1 MAKHIPGA
9 FRRMLALVTSV
20 LLIAAQLVLPVAAL
34 AQDISMLPTVTL
46 QWTALADQSVQ
57 STTVTAALYGD
68 QVVYW
73 ATVPEEALQT
83 GVTIAAITGAE
94 DPSVVTYAPAVGT
107 SVTGNATAVDDIPAV
122 SIEVWRNGAF
132 EIAYPLYLSV
142 IPMPPYQPVGPTS
155 GTVHISYS
163 FAGDEVYGF
172 DDTVPAE
179 GRSFAPDAALVPAG
193 YELVSTGEVLVT
205 LNPDGTTSPN
215 PVVFEVQ
222 QSAPQVVNSTVTF
235 HHLDEVTGQQITGDT
250 WQELAPETYSA
261 ATYQQAVEGYTYSYA
276 TPDPFTVD
284 GTGTPVEVTL
294 YYTPSAPEPVNSVV
308 TIHHL
313 DKDTNQQITGDT
325 TEEAAAGMETYS
337 SIYQMQVE
345 GYTYSSANPES
356 FTPDGTGTPVEV
368 TLYYA
373 QNAPEPVNSTV
384 TVHHV
389 DAQTSQPIT
398 GDTTA
403 EADANME
410 TYSSIYQTQVEGY
423 TYSYADPE
431 SFTPDGMGT
440 PVEVTLYYTQNAP
453 EQVNSTVTIH
463 HRDAADTGVSL
474 ADDTTQSLP
483 AGPYDSAAYAIGIDG
498 YTFQSAD
505 PVSFNVDGAGT
516 PVEVTLYYA
525 QNAPEPVDSMVTFHH
540 KDAAT
545 DQELTST
552 QQELAPN
559 TYPSADYKTE
569 IEGYTYA
576 SAAQETFV
584 VDGSGAAVDVT
595 LYYNANAPTEP
606 VVLEEYTNQYG
617 ITTKGSLNLR
627 SSPTTEDKNNKV
639 VQGVNKDVIMPA
651 TQRVQGLDN
660 DGYSWYRVN
669 YNGTDCYVRDDCFRL
684 LTEEEMQQ
692 YLNVEV
698 PVKYVDQATG
708 EAFYTA
714 TAQCMK
720 GGSVTVEV
728 DLSQAQG
735 YTLVSEASVQVSADA
750 NGTLT
755 PAEAV
760 FTFAKEQ
767 QAVKGTVSATYVDE
781 DQKPVAEPQ
790 TFERDPGSYSV
801 NEFAINTPE
810 GYEPLQVNV
819 QKVVVHDDG
828 TVEPETVVFTYA
840 VKQTEPVNSVVTFH
854 HLCDGEAITGDT
866 QQELAPNTYNAADYQ
881 AAVEGYTYA
890 GASPETFT
898 VDGTGA
904 AIEVTLN
911 YTKAVQQ
918 LDSVVTFHHLCDGEA
933 ITGDTQ
939 QTLAPNT
946 YNAADY
952 QTAVEGYTYA
962 GASPET
968 FTVDGTGAA
977 IEVTLNYTK
986 VVQQLDS
993 VVTFHHL
1000 CDGAAI
1006 TGDTQQTLAPNTY
1019 GSASYQA
1026 AVEGY
1031 TYAGANPETFTV
1043 DGSGAA
1049 IEVTLNYT
1057 KNAPQVVNSI
1067 VTFHHVD
1074 ANGAPI
1080 AADTQQELAPNTYS
1094 ASGYQVAVPGYTYA
1108 SANPESFTVDGKGT
1122 PVEVTLTY
1130 TKDLVASNVTFHHVD
1145 ADGNPLMA
1153 DRTVEIAPSAESY
1166 RSESYASAAPEGY
1179 LYASANPETFTV
1191 DGSGT
1196 PITVVF
1202 TYAQKPAVTAP
1213 VTFEYVSESGRVVAS
1228 PMTVD
1233 LPVGPNDVMEYCKV
1247 VDGYTFKSTSSQTV
1261 EVSQDGKAT
1270 PDKVTFTYTETPTT
1284 AAVQV
1289 HYRNSIGDDLPGSPV
1304 IKQLGPGTYLIQPE
1318 DVPAGYIVS
1327 SSAQPQ
1333 TVTVSDNL
1341 VATPNSIS
1349 FTCYDQ
1355 NITGTLTINYYD
1367 SADLTKPIATE
1378 QRPLKPGIQMVA
1390 ADDSVVAKAG
1400 NYQRTEG
1407 YADQQVQ
1414 VNEDGTV
1421 VPATISFY
1429 YKSVQNTSY
1438 VGYAVTTRQT
1448 AMRSSAAA
1456 NGAVTQTLTVNTLL
1470 YINGQQ
1476 QVSGVTWDSSQTVL
1490 GGTSASGWVTDADV
1504 RHISASEAQALID
1517 QYNQQQQK
1525 PTQSPGYYITLYNSV
1540 PLRTYTNIYAEAR
1553 YLKKDTVVY
1562 VHSQEYDGSRN
1573 IWHLTTYDGVTG
1585 YVLNGQLRKLTDEEV
1600 KNYLASGNPST
1611 PENPGGNPY
1620 NPNGASSYGY
1630 ITANSVNFRTAPNG
1644 SRIKQL
1650 NKYAMAMILGTR
1662 QVDGVTWYNVN
1673 YNGQIGWIHGDYFHQ
1688 MTLTE
1693 FNSFLSSSQYQ
1704 QGLTNNA
1711 VATATPKPSTGGST
1725 SGNTSGN
1732 TGSAT
1737 QGSVSS
1743 VEDWNVGTW
1752 QNTGTNTQNT
1762 YAPFNPYATPVA
1774 TTTPKDQYMTKDATV
1789 KFYQSPD
1796 AASSS
1801 LTLPANATLNVVET
1815 VTQNNKTWYKVQYN
1829 GQTGYVEAEAALTEV
1844 TAGTSPTPTSTFV
1857 IGTMI
1862 PINYEDETVE
1872 TQTSGVPWG
1881 LIGGAVVVIGGAG
1894 GAYAYALNQNKKRKA
1909 AAARAAASRRAGTTA
1924 GTTAAGAA
1932 GATSPYARRAAAA
1945 PIAPGTKQNESANP
1959 QNKPA
1964 GSAAYSGVKNPYSSG
1979 SITGT
1984 QNPYSRPTTAAGS
1997 GSAATGAPHGGAS
2010 ATAQNPYARSTQPG
2024 GNASATGTAQNPYAR
2039 SAQPG
2044 GNASAAGTAQN
2055 PYARSAQPGGNAS
2068 AAGTAQNPYARSTQT
2083 GGSASAAGMTQNPY
2097 ATAASMA
2104 AKPAAPQGEDALK
2117 PHDSME
2123 AAKSPY
2129 ADGTLSEGFKAF
2141 DGTTNSASGTPAANG
2156 LHSAGSLETK
2166 GASATGSTAANP
2178 YARPLGAVP
2187 APQTPA
2193 QENHGPDA
2201 SARRRS
2207 TRMQRYHAA
2216 GGDDEGNNT

>member
-9 FRRMLALVTSV
+9 FRRVLALATSV

-46 QWTALADQSVQ
+46 QWTAPADGSAQ
-57 STTVTAALYGD
+57 STTVMASLYGE

-94 DPSVVTYAPAVGT
+94 DPSVVTYAPAAGT
-107 SVTGNATAVDDIPAV
+107 PVTGNSTAVDGIPAV
-122 SIEVWRNGAF
+122 NIEVWRNGAF

-142 IPMPPYQPVGPTS
+142 IPMPPYQPAGPTS

-163 FAGDEVYGF
+163 FAGAEVYGF
-172 DDTVPAE
+172 DETVPAE
-179 GRSFAPDAALVPAG
+179 GRSFAPDASLVPAG
-193 YELVSTGEVLVT
+193 YELVSTDEVLVT

-250 WQELAPETYSA
+250 WEDLAPETYSA
-261 ATYQQAVEGYTYSYA
+261 STYQQAVEGYTYSYA
-276 TPDPFTVD
+276 SPDPFTVD
-284 GTGTPVEVTL
+284 GMGTPVEVTL
-294 YYTPSAPEPVNSVV
+294 YYTPSAPQVVNSTV
-308 TIHHL
+308 TVHHV
-313 DKDTNQQITGDT
+313 DAQTSQPITGDT
-325 TEEAAAGMETYS
+325 TAEAEANMETYS
-337 SIYQMQVE
+337 SIYQTQVE
-345 GYTYSSANPES
+345 GYTYSYADPES
-356 FTPDGTGTPVEV
+356 FTPDGMGTPVEV
-368 TLYYA
+368 TLYYT

-403 EADANME
+403 EAEANME

-525 QNAPEPVDSMVTFHH
+525 QNAPEPVNSTVTFHH

-559 TYPSADYKTE
+559 TYASADYKTE

-576 SAAQETFV
+576 SAAQESFT
-584 VDGSGAAVDVT
+584 VDGTGAPVDVT
-595 LYYNANAPTEP
+595 LYYNQNAPTEP

-627 SSPTTEDKNNKV
+627 SSPTTKDNNKV
-639 VQGVNKDVIMPA
+639 VQGVNKDVVMPT
-651 TQRVQGLDN
+651 TQRVQSLDN

-708 EAFYTA
+708 EAFYTT

-728 DLSQAQG
+728 DLNQAQG

-755 PAEAV
+755 PAEVV

-767 QAVKGTVSATYVDE
+767 QAVKGTVSAIYVDE
-781 DQKPVAEPQ
+781 AQKPVAEPQ
-790 TFERDPGSYSV
+790 TFERDPGNYSV

-819 QKVVVHDDG
+819 QEVIVHDDG

-854 HLCDGEAITGDT
+854 HLCDGAAITGDT

-881 AAVEGYTYA
+881 A
-890 GASPETFT
+890 
-898 VDGTGA
+898 
-904 AIEVTLN
+904 
-911 YTKAVQQ
+911 
-918 LDSVVTFHHLCDGEA
+918 
-933 ITGDTQ
+933 
-939 QTLAPNT
+939 
-946 YNAADY
+946 
-952 QTAVEGYTYA
+952 AVEGYTYA

-1031 TYAGANPETFTV
+1031 TYAGASPETFTV
-1043 DGSGAA
+1043 DGSGAP
-1049 IEVTLNYT
+1049 IEVTLTYT

-1094 ASGYQVAVPGYTYA
+1094 ASGYQVAVPGYTYT

-1130 TKDLVASNVTFHHVD
+1130 TKDLVASKVTFHHVD

-1153 DRTVEIAPSAESY
+1153 DRTVEVAPSAEAY
-1166 RSESYASAAPEGY
+1166 RSESYAAAAPEGY

-1202 TYAQKPAVTAP
+1202 TYAKKPAVTAP
-1213 VTFEYVSESGRVVAS
+1213 VTFEYVSESGRVVDN

-1247 VDGYTFKSTSSQTV
+1247 VEGYTFKSVSSQTV
-1261 EVSQDGKAT
+1261 EVSADGVAT
-1270 PDKVTFTYTETPTT
+1270 PAKVTFTYTENPTT
-1284 AAVQV
+1284 ATVQV

-1304 IKQLGPGTYLIQPE
+1304 IKQLGPGTYTIQPE
-1318 DVPAGYIVS
+1318 NVPAGYIVS

-1333 TVTVSDNL
+1333 TVTVTNDL

-1349 FTCYDQ
+1349 FTCYDA

-1378 QRPLKPGIQMVA
+1378 QRPLKPGVQMVA
-1390 ADDSVVAKAG
+1390 ADDSVVAKVG

-1421 VPATISFY
+1421 VPSTISFY

-1438 VGYAVTTRQT
+1438 IGYAVTTRQT

-1456 NGAVTQTLTVNTLL
+1456 NGAVTQTLAVNTLL

-1476 QVSGVTWDSSQTVL
+1476 QVSGVTWDSVQTVL

-1585 YVLNGQLRKLTDEEV
+1585 YVLNGQLRKLTEKEV
-1600 KNYLASGNPST
+1600 ENYLASGNPAT

-1662 QVDGVTWYNVN
+1662 QVNGVTWYNVN

-1693 FNSFLSSSQYQ
+1693 CNSFLSSSQYQ
-1704 QGLTNNA
+1704 QGLANNA

-1732 TGSAT
+1732 KGSAT

-1752 QNTGTNTQNT
+1752 QNTGANTQNT

-1801 LTLPANATLNVVET
+1801 LTLPANATLNVLET

-1844 TAGTSPTPTSTFV
+1844 TASASPTPTSTFV

-1862 PINYEDETVE
+1862 PINYEDETIE

-1881 LIGGAVVVIGGAG
+1881 LIGGAVVIIGGAG

-1909 AAARAAASRRAGTTA
+1909 AAARAAASRRAATAA
-1924 GTTAAGAA
+1924 GTTAAGTA
-1932 GATSPYARRAAAA
+1932 GAASPYARRAAAA
-1945 PIAPGTKQNESANP
+1945 PIAPGTKQNDTNS
-1959 QNKPA
+1959 QNKPTGGA
-1964 GSAAYSGVKNPYSSG
+1964 PYGGVKNPYSSG

-1984 QNPYSRPTTAAGS
+1984 QNPYSRPTAGS
-1997 GSAATGAPHGGAS
+1997 GTSATTAGSQGLHGGA
-2010 ATAQNPYARSTQPG
+2010 P
-2024 GNASATGTAQNPYAR
+2024 TGTAQNPYAR
-2039 SAQPG
+2039 SAQAG
-2044 GNASAAGTAQN
+2044 TGTGAAAMTGTAQN
-2055 PYARSAQPGGNAS
+2055 PYARSAQAGTGTG
-2068 AAGTAQNPYARSTQT
+2068 AATMTGTAQNPYAATGTQ
-2083 GGSASAAGMTQNPY
+2083 SASATGKP
-2097 ATAASMA
+2097 ASAQTTGTGYGA
-2104 AKPAAPQGEDALK
+2104 AKPYAAG
-2117 PHDSME
+2117 
-2123 AAKSPY
+2123 AASRIPY
-2129 ADGTLSEGFKAF
+2129 ADGTMPTAGGVTGSTDAS
-2141 DGTTNSASGTPAANG
+2141 SASGASTASTGGSAMNPASGSPMSSG
-2156 LHSAGSLETK
+2156 LHSAGSLESRSTSSASGE
-2166 GASATGSTAANP
+2166 GAAQTANP
-2178 YARPLGAVP
+2178 YARPLGAAP
-2187 APQTPA
+2187 ASHSPT
-2193 QENHGPDA
+2193 QESQA
-2201 SARRRS
+2201 TESATRRRS

-2216 GGDDEGNNT
+2216 GGDDEGSDT

>member
-9 FRRMLALVTSV
+9 FRRVLALATSV

-46 QWTALADQSVQ
+46 QWTAPADGSVQ
-57 STTVTAALYGD
+57 STTVMASLYGE

-73 ATVPEEALQT
+73 ATVPEEALQN
-83 GVTIAAITGAE
+83 GVTIAGITGME
-94 DPSVVTYAPAVGT
+94 DPSMVTYAPAVGT
-107 SVTGNATAVDDIPAV
+107 PVTGNSTAVDGIPAV
-122 SIEVWRNGAF
+122 NIEVWRNGAF

-142 IPMPPYQPVGPTS
+142 IPMPPYQPAGPTS

-163 FAGDEVYGF
+163 FAGAEVYGF
-172 DDTVPAE
+172 DETVPAE
-179 GRSFAPDAALVPAG
+179 GRSFAPDASLVPAG
-193 YELVSTGEVLVT
+193 YELVSTGEVLVK

-250 WQELAPETYSA
+250 WEDLAPETYSA
-261 ATYQQAVEGYTYSYA
+261 STYQQAVEGYTYSYA
-276 TPDPFTVD
+276 SPDPFTVD
-284 GTGTPVEVTL
+284 GMGTPVEVTL
-294 YYTPSAPEPVNSVV
+294 YYTPSAPQVVNSTV
-308 TIHHL
+308 TAHHV
-313 DKDTNQQITGDT
+313 DAQTGQPITGDT
-325 TEEAAAGMETYS
+325 TAEADANMETYS
-337 SIYQMQVE
+337 SIYQTQVE
-345 GYTYSSANPES
+345 GYTYSYADPES
-356 FTPDGTGTPVEV
+356 FTPDGMGTPVEV
-368 TLYYA
+368 TLYYT

-453 EQVNSTVTIH
+453 EPVNST
-463 HRDAADTGVSL
+463 
-474 ADDTTQSLP
+474 
-483 AGPYDSAAYAIGIDG
+483 
-498 YTFQSAD
+498 
-505 PVSFNVDGAGT
+505 
-516 PVEVTLYYA
+516 
-525 QNAPEPVDSMVTFHH
+525 VTFHH

-559 TYPSADYKTE
+559 TYASADYKTE

-576 SAAQETFV
+576 SAAQESFT
-584 VDGSGAAVDVT
+584 VDGTGAPVDVT
-595 LYYNANAPTEP
+595 LYYNQNAPTEP

-627 SSPTTEDKNNKV
+627 SSPTTKDDGNKV
-639 VQGVNKDVIMPA
+639 VQGVNKDVVMPT
-651 TQRVQGLDN
+651 TQRVQSLDN

-708 EAFYTA
+708 EAFYTT

-728 DLSQAQG
+728 DLNQAQG
-735 YTLVSEASVQVSADA
+735 YTLVSEASVPVSADA

-755 PAEAV
+755 PAEVV

-767 QAVKGTVSATYVDE
+767 QAVKGTVSAIYVDE
-781 DQKPVAEPQ
+781 AQKPVAEPQ
-790 TFERDPGSYSV
+790 TFERDPGNYSV

-819 QKVVVHDDG
+819 QEVIVHDDG

-854 HLCDGEAITGDT
+854 HLCDGAAITGDT

-881 AAVEGYTYA
+881 A
-890 GASPETFT
+890 
-898 VDGTGA
+898 
-904 AIEVTLN
+904 
-911 YTKAVQQ
+911 
-918 LDSVVTFHHLCDGEA
+918 
-933 ITGDTQ
+933 
-939 QTLAPNT
+939 
-946 YNAADY
+946 
-952 QTAVEGYTYA
+952 AVEGYTYA

-1019 GSASYQA
+1019 NAADYQT

-1031 TYAGANPETFTV
+1031 TYAGASPESFTV

-1057 KNAPQVVNSI
+1057 KVVQQLDSVVTFHHLCDGEAITGDTQQTLAPNTYGSASYQAAVEGYTYAGASPETFTVDGSGAPIEVTLTYTKNAPQVVNSI
-1067 VTFHHVD
+1067 VTFHHMD
-1074 ANGAPI
+1074 ANGTPI

-1094 ASGYQVAVPGYTYA
+1094 ASGYQVAVPGYTYT

-1130 TKDLVASNVTFHHVD
+1130 TKDLVASKVTFHHVD

-1153 DRTVEIAPSAESY
+1153 DRTVEVAPSAEAY
-1166 RSESYASAAPEGY
+1166 RSESYAAAAPEGY

-1191 DGSGT
+1191 DGGGT
-1196 PITVVF
+1196 PITVVL

-1213 VTFEYVSESGRVVAS
+1213 VTFEYVSESGRVVDN

-1247 VDGYTFKSTSSQTV
+1247 VEGYTFKSVSSQTV
-1261 EVSQDGKAT
+1261 EVSADGVAT
-1270 PDKVTFTYTETPTT
+1270 PAKVTFTYTENPTT
-1284 AAVQV
+1284 ATVQV

-1304 IKQLGPGTYLIQPE
+1304 IKQLGPGTYTIQPE
-1318 DVPAGYIVS
+1318 NVPAGYIVS

-1333 TVTVSDNL
+1333 PVTVTNDL

-1349 FTCYDQ
+1349 FTCYDA

-1367 SADLTKPIATE
+1367 AADLSKPIATE
-1378 QRPLKPGIQMVA
+1378 QRPLKPGLQTVA

-1448 AMRSSAAA
+1448 AMRASAAA

-1585 YVLNGQLRKLTDEEV
+1585 YVLNGQLRKLTEKEV
-1600 KNYLASGNPST
+1600 ENYLASGNPAT

-1630 ITANSVNFRTAPNG
+1630 ITANSVNFRTSPNG

-1662 QVDGVTWYNVN
+1662 QVNGVTWYNVN

-1704 QGLTNNA
+1704 QGLANNA

-1732 TGSAT
+1732 KGSAT

-1752 QNTGTNTQNT
+1752 QNTGANTQNT

-1801 LTLPANATLNVVET
+1801 LTLPANATLNVLET

-1844 TAGTSPTPTSTFV
+1844 TASASPTPTSTFV

-1862 PINYEDETVE
+1862 PINYEDETIE

-1881 LIGGAVVVIGGAG
+1881 LIGGAVVIIGGAG

-1909 AAARAAASRRAGTTA
+1909 AAARAAASRRAATAA

-1932 GATSPYARRAAAA
+1932 GAASPYARRAAAA
-1945 PIAPGTKQNESANP
+1945 PIAPGTKQNDTNS
-1959 QNKPA
+1959 QNKPTGGA
-1964 GSAAYSGVKNPYSSG
+1964 PYGGVKNPYSSG

-1984 QNPYSRPTTAAGS
+1984 QNPYSRPTAGS
-1997 GSAATGAPHGGAS
+1997 GTSATTAGSQGLHGGA
-2010 ATAQNPYARSTQPG
+2010 P
-2024 GNASATGTAQNPYAR
+2024 TGTAQNPYAR
-2039 SAQPG
+2039 SAQAG
-2044 GNASAAGTAQN
+2044 TGTGAAAMTGTAQN
-2055 PYARSAQPGGNAS
+2055 PYAAT
-2068 AAGTAQNPYARSTQT
+2068 GTQ
-2083 GGSASAAGMTQNPY
+2083 SASASAKPASAQ
-2097 ATAASMA
+2097 ATGTGSGA
-2104 AKPAAPQGEDALK
+2104 AKPYAAG
-2117 PHDSME
+2117 
-2123 AAKSPY
+2123 AASRIPY
-2129 ADGTLSEGFKAF
+2129 ADGTMPTAGGFTGSTDAS
-2141 DGTTNSASGTPAANG
+2141 SASGASTASAGGSAMNPASGSPMSSG
-2156 LHSAGSLETK
+2156 LHSAGSLESRSTSSASGE
-2166 GASATGSTAANP
+2166 GAAQTANP
-2178 YARPLGAVP
+2178 YARPLGAAP
-2187 APQTPA
+2187 ASQSST
-2193 QENHGPDA
+2193 QESQGA
-2201 SARRRS
+2201 ESATRRRS

-2216 GGDDEGNNT
+2216 GGDDEGSDT

>member
-9 FRRMLALVTSV
+9 FRRVLALATSV

-46 QWTALADQSVQ
+46 QWTAPADGSVQ
-57 STTVTAALYGD
+57 STTVMASLYGE

-73 ATVPEEALQT
+73 ATVPEEALQN
-83 GVTIAAITGAE
+83 GVTIAGITGME
-94 DPSVVTYAPAVGT
+94 DPSMVTYAPAAGT
-107 SVTGNATAVDDIPAV
+107 PVNGNSTAVDGIPAV
-122 SIEVWRNGAF
+122 NIEVWRNGVF

-142 IPMPPYQPVGPTS
+142 IPMPPYQPAGPTS

-163 FAGDEVYGF
+163 FAGAEVYGF
-172 DDTVPAE
+172 DETVPAE
-179 GRSFAPDAALVPAG
+179 GRSFAPDASLVPAG

-250 WQELAPETYSA
+250 WEDLAPETYSA
-261 ATYQQAVEGYTYSYA
+261 STYQQAVEGYTYSYA
-276 TPDPFTVD
+276 SPDPFTVD
-284 GTGTPVEVTL
+284 GMGTPVEVTL
-294 YYTPSAPEPVNSVV
+294 YYTPSAP
-308 TIHHL
+308 
-313 DKDTNQQITGDT
+313 
-325 TEEAAAGMETYS
+325 
-337 SIYQMQVE
+337 QV
-345 GYTYSSANPES
+345 
-356 FTPDGTGTPVEV
+356 
-368 TLYYA
+368 
-373 QNAPEPVNSTV
+373 VNSTV
-384 TVHHV
+384 TAHHV
-389 DAQTSQPIT
+389 DAQTGQPIT

-525 QNAPEPVDSMVTFHH
+525 QNAPEPVNSTVTFHH

-576 SAAQETFV
+576 SAAQESFT
-584 VDGSGAAVDVT
+584 VDGSGTPVDVT
-595 LYYNANAPTEP
+595 LYYNQNAPTEP

-627 SSPTTEDKNNKV
+627 SSPTTGVNNQV
-639 VQGVNKDVIMPA
+639 VQGVKKDVIMP
-651 TQRVQGLDN
+651 TTRRVQGFDN

-708 EAFYTA
+708 EAFYTT
-714 TAQCMK
+714 TAQCAK

-728 DLSQAQG
+728 DLNQAQG

-755 PAEAV
+755 PAEVV

-767 QAVKGTVSATYVDE
+767 QAVKGTVSAIYVDE
-781 DQKPVAEPQ
+781 AQKPVAEPQ
-790 TFERDPGSYSV
+790 TFERDPGNYSV

-819 QKVVVHDDG
+819 QEVIVHDDG

-890 GASPETFT
+890 GASPESFT
-898 VDGTGA
+898 VDGSGA

-911 YTKAVQQ
+911 YTKVVQQ
-918 LDSVVTFHHLCDGEA
+918 LDSVVTFHHLCDGAA

-968 FTVDGTGAA
+968 FTVDGSGAA
-977 IEVTLNYTK
+977 IELTLNYTK

-1031 TYAGANPETFTV
+1031 TYAGANPEIFTV
-1043 DGSGAA
+1043 DGSGAP

-1074 ANGAPI
+1074 ANGTPI

-1130 TKDLVASNVTFHHVD
+1130 TKDLVASKVTFHHVD

-1153 DRTVEIAPSAESY
+1153 DRTVEIAPSAEAY
-1166 RSESYASAAPEGY
+1166 RSESYAAAAPEGY

-1191 DGSGT
+1191 DGGGT

-1213 VTFEYVSESGRVVAS
+1213 VTFEYVSESGRVVDN

-1247 VDGYTFKSTSSQTV
+1247 VEGYTFKSVSSQTV
-1261 EVSQDGKAT
+1261 EVSADGVAT
-1270 PDKVTFTYTETPTT
+1270 PAKVTFTYTENPTT
-1284 AAVQV
+1284 ATVQV

-1333 TVTVSDNL
+1333 TVTVTDDL

-1349 FTCYDQ
+1349 FTCYDA

-1367 SADLTKPIATE
+1367 AADLSKPIATE
-1378 QRPLKPGIQMVA
+1378 QRPLKPGLQTVA

-1414 VNEDGTV
+1414 VNENGTV

-1585 YVLNGQLRKLTDEEV
+1585 YVLNGQLRKLTEKEV
-1600 KNYLASGNPST
+1600 ENYLASGNPST

-1630 ITANSVNFRTAPNG
+1630 ITANSVNFRTSPNG

-1650 NKYAMAMILGTR
+1650 NKYAMAMILGTQ
-1662 QVDGVTWYNVN
+1662 QVNGVTWYNVN

-1704 QGLTNNA
+1704 QGLANNA

-1732 TGSAT
+1732 KGSAT

-1752 QNTGTNTQNT
+1752 QNTGANTQNT

-1774 TTTPKDQYMTKDATV
+1774 TTTPRDQYMTKDATV

-1801 LTLPANATLNVVET
+1801 LTLPANATLNVLET

-1844 TAGTSPTPTSTFV
+1844 TASASPTPTSTFV

-1862 PINYEDETVE
+1862 PINYEDETIE

-1894 GAYAYALNQNKKRKA
+1894 GAYAYALNQNQKRKA
-1909 AAARAAASRRAGTTA
+1909 AAARAAASRRAATAA

-1932 GATSPYARRAAAA
+1932 GAASPYARRAAAA
-1945 PIAPGTKQNESANP
+1945 PIAPGTKQNDTNS

-1964 GSAAYSGVKNPYSSG
+1964 GSTPYSGVKNPYSSG

-1984 QNPYSRPTTAAGS
+1984 QNPYSRPTAGPGTSATTAGS
-1997 GSAATGAPHGGAS
+1997 QGLHGSTP
-2010 ATAQNPYARSTQPG
+2010 
-2024 GNASATGTAQNPYAR
+2024 TGTAQNPYAR
-2039 SAQPG
+2039 SAQAG
-2044 GNASAAGTAQN
+2044 TGTGAAAMTGTAQN
-2055 PYARSAQPGGNAS
+2055 PYARSAQAGTGTG
-2068 AAGTAQNPYARSTQT
+2068 AAAVTGTAQNPYAATGTQ
-2083 GGSASAAGMTQNPY
+2083 SASASAKP
-2097 ATAASMA
+2097 ASAQTTGTGSGA
-2104 AKPAAPQGEDALK
+2104 AKPYAAG
-2117 PHDSME
+2117 
-2123 AAKSPY
+2123 AASRIPY
-2129 ADGTLSEGFKAF
+2129 ADGTMPTAGGFTGSTDAS
-2141 DGTTNSASGTPAANG
+2141 SASGASTASAGGSAMNPASGSPMSSG
-2156 LHSAGSLETK
+2156 LHSAGSLESRSTSSTSGE
-2166 GASATGSTAANP
+2166 GAAQTANP
-2178 YARPLGAVP
+2178 YARPLGAAP
-2187 APQTPA
+2187 ASQSST
-2193 QENHGPDA
+2193 QESQGA
-2201 SARRRS
+2201 ESATRRRS

-2216 GGDDEGNNT
+2216 GGDDEGGDT

>member
-9 FRRMLALVTSV
+9 FRRVLALATSV

-46 QWTALADQSVQ
+46 QWIAPADGSVQ
-57 STTVTAALYGD
+57 STTVMASLYGE

-94 DPSVVTYAPAVGT
+94 DPSMVTYAPAAGT
-107 SVTGNATAVDDIPAV
+107 PVNGNSTAVDGIPAV
-122 SIEVWRNGAF
+122 NIEVWRNGAF

-142 IPMPPYQPVGPTS
+142 IPMPPYQPAGPTS

-163 FAGDEVYGF
+163 FAGAEVYGF
-172 DDTVPAE
+172 DETVPAE
-179 GRSFAPDAALVPAG
+179 GRSFAPDASLVPAG
-193 YELVSTGEVLVT
+193 YELVSTDEVLVT

-250 WQELAPETYSA
+250 WEDLAPETYSA
-261 ATYQQAVEGYTYSYA
+261 STYQQAVEGYTYSYGS
-276 TPDPFTVD
+276 PDPFTVD
-284 GTGTPVEVTL
+284 GMGTPVEVTL
-294 YYTPSAPEPVNSVV
+294 YYT
-308 TIHHL
+308 
-313 DKDTNQQITGDT
+313 
-325 TEEAAAGMETYS
+325 
-337 SIYQMQVE
+337 
-345 GYTYSSANPES
+345 
-356 FTPDGTGTPVEV
+356 
-368 TLYYA
+368 

-410 TYSSIYQTQVEGY
+410 TYSSVYQTQVEGY

-525 QNAPEPVDSMVTFHH
+525 QNAPEPANSTVTFHH

-559 TYPSADYKTE
+559 TYASADYKTE

-576 SAAQETFV
+576 SAAQESFT
-584 VDGSGAAVDVT
+584 VDGTGAPVDVT
-595 LYYNANAPTEP
+595 LYYNQNAPTEP

-627 SSPTTEDKNNKV
+627 SSPTTKDDGNKV
-639 VQGVNKDVIMPA
+639 VQGVNKDVVMPT
-651 TQRVQGLDN
+651 TQRVQSLDN

-698 PVKYVDQATG
+698 PVKYVDQASG

-714 TAQCMK
+714 TAQCAK

-728 DLSQAQG
+728 DLNQAQG

-755 PAEAV
+755 PAEV
-760 FTFAKEQ
+760 EFTFAKEQ
-767 QAVKGTVSATYVDE
+767 QAVKGTVSAIYVDE
-781 DQKPVAEPQ
+781 AQKPVAEPQ
-790 TFERDPGSYSV
+790 TFERDPGNYSV

-819 QKVVVHDDG
+819 QEVIVHDDG

-854 HLCDGEAITGDT
+854 HLCDG
-866 QQELAPNTYNAADYQ
+866 
-881 AAVEGYTYA
+881 AAV
-890 GASPETFT
+890 
-898 VDGTGA
+898 
-904 AIEVTLN
+904 
-911 YTKAVQQ
+911 
-918 LDSVVTFHHLCDGEA
+918 
-933 ITGDTQ
+933 TGDTQ

-1019 GSASYQA
+1019 NAADYQTAVEGYTYAGASPESFTVDGSGAAIEVTLNYTKVVQQLDSVVTFHHLCDGAAITGDTQQTLAPNTYGSASYQA
-1026 AVEGY
+1026 TVEGY

-1043 DGSGAA
+1043 DGSGAP

-1074 ANGAPI
+1074 TNGTPI

-1153 DRTVEIAPSAESY
+1153 DRTVEIAPSAEAY
-1166 RSESYASAAPEGY
+1166 RSESYAAAAPEGY

-1191 DGSGT
+1191 DGGGT

-1213 VTFEYVSESGRVVAS
+1213 VTFEYVSESGRVVDN

-1233 LPVGPNDVMEYCKV
+1233 LPVGTTDVMEYRKV
-1247 VDGYTFKSTSSQTV
+1247 VEGYTFKSASSQTV
-1261 EVSQDGKAT
+1261 EVSADGVAT
-1270 PDKVTFTYTETPTT
+1270 PAKVTFTYTENPTT
-1284 AAVQV
+1284 ATVQV
-1289 HYRNSIGDDLPGSPV
+1289 HYRNRIGDDLPGSPV
-1304 IKQLGPGTYLIQPE
+1304 IKQLGPGTYTIQPE

-1333 TVTVSDNL
+1333 TVTVTNDL

-1349 FTCYDQ
+1349 FTCYDA

-1367 SADLTKPIATE
+1367 AADLSKPIATE
-1378 QRPLKPGIQMVA
+1378 QRPLKPGLQTVA

-1448 AMRSSAAA
+1448 AMRASAAA

-1585 YVLNGQLRKLTDEEV
+1585 YVLNGQLRKLTEKEV
-1600 KNYLASGNPST
+1600 ENYLASGNPAT

-1630 ITANSVNFRTAPNG
+1630 ITANSVNFRTSPNG

-1662 QVDGVTWYNVN
+1662 QVNGVTWYNVN

-1704 QGLTNNA
+1704 QGLANNA

-1732 TGSAT
+1732 KGSAT

-1752 QNTGTNTQNT
+1752 QNTGANTQNT

-1801 LTLPANATLNVVET
+1801 LTLPANATLNVLET

-1844 TAGTSPTPTSTFV
+1844 TASASPTPTSTFV

-1881 LIGGAVVVIGGAG
+1881 LIGGAVVIIGGAG

-1909 AAARAAASRRAGTTA
+1909 AAARAAASRRAATAA

-1932 GATSPYARRAAAA
+1932 GAASPYARRAAAA
-1945 PIAPGTKQNESANP
+1945 PIAPGTKQNDTNS
-1959 QNKPA
+1959 QNKPTGGA
-1964 GSAAYSGVKNPYSSG
+1964 PYGGVKNPYSSG

-1984 QNPYSRPTTAAGS
+1984 QNPYSRPTAGS
-1997 GSAATGAPHGGAS
+1997 GTSATTAGSQGLHGGA
-2010 ATAQNPYARSTQPG
+2010 P
-2024 GNASATGTAQNPYAR
+2024 TGTAQNPYAR
-2039 SAQPG
+2039 SAQAG
-2044 GNASAAGTAQN
+2044 TGTGAAAMTGTAQN
-2055 PYARSAQPGGNAS
+2055 PYARGAQAGTGTG
-2068 AAGTAQNPYARSTQT
+2068 AAAMTGTAQNPYAATGTQ
-2083 GGSASAAGMTQNPY
+2083 SASASAKP
-2097 ATAASMA
+2097 ASAQTTGTGSGA
-2104 AKPAAPQGEDALK
+2104 AKPYAAG
-2117 PHDSME
+2117 
-2123 AAKSPY
+2123 AASRIPY
-2129 ADGTLSEGFKAF
+2129 ADGTMPTAGGFTGSTDAS
-2141 DGTTNSASGTPAANG
+2141 SASGASTASAGGSAMNPVSGSPMSSG
-2156 LHSAGSLETK
+2156 LHSAGSLESRSTSSTSGE
-2166 GASATGSTAANP
+2166 GAAQTANP
-2178 YARPLGAVP
+2178 YARPLGTVP
-2187 APQTPA
+2187 ASQSST
-2193 QENHGPDA
+2193 QESQGA
-2201 SARRRS
+2201 ESATRRRS

-2216 GGDDEGNNT
+2216 GGDDEGSDT

>member
-1 MAKHIPGA
+1 M
-9 FRRMLALVTSV
+9 
-20 LLIAAQLVLPVAAL
+20 
-34 AQDISMLPTVTL
+34 
-46 QWTALADQSVQ
+46 
-57 STTVTAALYGD
+57 
-68 QVVYW
+68 
-73 ATVPEEALQT
+73 
-83 GVTIAAITGAE
+83 
-94 DPSVVTYAPAVGT
+94 
-107 SVTGNATAVDDIPAV
+107 
-122 SIEVWRNGAF
+122 
-132 EIAYPLYLSV
+132 
-142 IPMPPYQPVGPTS
+142 
-155 GTVHISYS
+155 
-163 FAGDEVYGF
+163 
-172 DDTVPAE
+172 
-179 GRSFAPDAALVPAG
+179 
-193 YELVSTGEVLVT
+193 
-205 LNPDGTTSPN
+205 
-215 PVVFEVQ
+215 
-222 QSAPQVVNSTVTF
+222 
-235 HHLDEVTGQQITGDT
+235 
-250 WQELAPETYSA
+250 
-261 ATYQQAVEGYTYSYA
+261 
-276 TPDPFTVD
+276 
-284 GTGTPVEVTL
+284 
-294 YYTPSAPEPVNSVV
+294 
-308 TIHHL
+308 
-313 DKDTNQQITGDT
+313 
-325 TEEAAAGMETYS
+325 
-337 SIYQMQVE
+337 
-345 GYTYSSANPES
+345 
-356 FTPDGTGTPVEV
+356 
-368 TLYYA
+368 
-373 QNAPEPVNSTV
+373 
-384 TVHHV
+384 
-389 DAQTSQPIT
+389 
-398 GDTTA
+398 
-403 EADANME
+403 
-410 TYSSIYQTQVEGY
+410 
-423 TYSYADPE
+423 
-431 SFTPDGMGT
+431 
-440 PVEVTLYYTQNAP
+440 
-453 EQVNSTVTIH
+453 TIH

-525 QNAPEPVDSMVTFHH
+525 QNAPEPVNSTVTFHH

-559 TYPSADYKTE
+559 TYASADYKTE

-576 SAAQETFV
+576 SAAQESFT
-584 VDGSGAAVDVT
+584 VDGTGAPVDVT
-595 LYYNANAPTEP
+595 LYYNQNAPTEP

-627 SSPTTEDKNNKV
+627 SSPTTKDNKV
-639 VQGVNKDVIMPA
+639 VQGVNKDVVMPT
-651 TQRVQGLDN
+651 TQRVQSLEN

-698 PVKYVDQATG
+698 PVKYVDRATG
-708 EAFYTA
+708 EAFYTT

-728 DLSQAQG
+728 DLNQAQG

-755 PAEAV
+755 PAEVV

-767 QAVKGTVSATYVDE
+767 QPVKGTVSAIYVDE
-781 DQKPVAEPQ
+781 AQKPVAEPQ

-819 QKVVVHDDG
+819 QEVIVHDDG

-854 HLCDGEAITGDT
+854 HLCDGAAITGDT

-890 GASPETFT
+890 GASPESFT
-898 VDGTGA
+898 VDGSGA

-911 YTKAVQQ
+911 YTKVVQQ
-918 LDSVVTFHHLCDGEA
+918 LDSVVTFHHLCDGAA

-968 FTVDGTGAA
+968 FTVDGSGAA

-1043 DGSGAA
+1043 DGSGAP

-1067 VTFHHVD
+1067 VTFHHMD
-1074 ANGAPI
+1074 ANGTPI

-1108 SANPESFTVDGKGT
+1108 GANPESFTVDGKGT

-1130 TKDLVASNVTFHHVD
+1130 TKDLVASKVTFHHVD

-1153 DRTVEIAPSAESY
+1153 DRTVEVAPSAEAY

-1196 PITVVF
+1196 PITVVL

-1213 VTFEYVSESGRVVAS
+1213 VTFEYVSESGRVVDN

-1247 VDGYTFKSTSSQTV
+1247 VEGYTFKSASSQTV
-1261 EVSQDGKAT
+1261 EVSADGVAT
-1270 PDKVTFTYTETPTT
+1270 PAKVTFTYTENPTT
-1284 AAVQV
+1284 ATVQV

-1333 TVTVSDNL
+1333 TVTVTNDL

-1349 FTCYDQ
+1349 FTCYDA

-1367 SADLTKPIATE
+1367 AADLSKPIATE
-1378 QRPLKPGIQMVA
+1378 QRPLKPGLQTVA

-1585 YVLNGQLRKLTDEEV
+1585 YVLNGQLRKLTEKEV
-1600 KNYLASGNPST
+1600 ENYLASGNPAT

-1630 ITANSVNFRTAPNG
+1630 ITANSVNFRTSPNG

-1662 QVDGVTWYNVN
+1662 QVNGVTWYNVN

-1704 QGLTNNA
+1704 QGLANNA

-1732 TGSAT
+1732 KGSAT

-1752 QNTGTNTQNT
+1752 QNTGANTQNT

-1774 TTTPKDQYMTKDATV
+1774 TTTPRDQYMTKDATV

-1801 LTLPANATLNVVET
+1801 LTLPANATLNVLET

-1844 TAGTSPTPTSTFV
+1844 TASASPTPTSTFV

-1862 PINYEDETVE
+1862 PINYEDETIE

-1881 LIGGAVVVIGGAG
+1881 LIGGAVVIIGGAG

-1909 AAARAAASRRAGTTA
+1909 AAARAAASRRAATAA

-1932 GATSPYARRAAAA
+1932 GAASPYARRAAAA
-1945 PIAPGTKQNESANP
+1945 PIAPGTKQKDSANP
-1959 QNKPA
+1959 QNKPTGGA
-1964 GSAAYSGVKNPYSSG
+1964 PYGGVKNPYSSG

-1984 QNPYSRPTTAAGS
+1984 QNPYSRPTAGS
-1997 GSAATGAPHGGAS
+1997 GTSATTAGSQGLHGGA
-2010 ATAQNPYARSTQPG
+2010 P
-2024 GNASATGTAQNPYAR
+2024 TGTAQNPYAR
-2039 SAQPG
+2039 SAQAG
-2044 GNASAAGTAQN
+2044 TGTGAAAVTGTAQN
-2055 PYARSAQPGGNAS
+2055 PYARSAQAGTGTG
-2068 AAGTAQNPYARSTQT
+2068 AAAMTGTAQNPYAATGTQ
-2083 GGSASAAGMTQNPY
+2083 SASASAKP
-2097 ATAASMA
+2097 ASAQTTGTGSGA
-2104 AKPAAPQGEDALK
+2104 AKPYAAG
-2117 PHDSME
+2117 
-2123 AAKSPY
+2123 AASRIPY
-2129 ADGTLSEGFKAF
+2129 ADGTMPTAGGFTGSTDAS
-2141 DGTTNSASGTPAANG
+2141 SASGASTASAGGSAMNPASGSPMSSG
-2156 LHSAGSLETK
+2156 LHSAGSLESRSTSSTSGE
-2166 GASATGSTAANP
+2166 GAAQTANP
-2178 YARPLGAVP
+2178 YARPLGAAP
-2187 APQTPA
+2187 ASHSPT
-2193 QENHGPDA
+2193 QESQA
-2201 SARRRS
+2201 TESATRRRS

-2216 GGDDEGNNT
+2216 GGDDEGSDT

>member
-9 FRRMLALVTSV
+9 FRRVLALATSV

-46 QWTALADQSVQ
+46 QWTAPADGSVQ
-57 STTVTAALYGD
+57 STTVMASLYGE

-94 DPSVVTYAPAVGT
+94 DPSMVTYAPAAGT
-107 SVTGNATAVDDIPAV
+107 PVNGNSTAVDGIPAV
-122 SIEVWRNGAF
+122 NIEVWRNGVF

-142 IPMPPYQPVGPTS
+142 IPMPPYQPAGPTS

-163 FAGDEVYGF
+163 FAGAEVYGF
-172 DDTVPAE
+172 DETVPAE
-179 GRSFAPDAALVPAG
+179 GRSFAPDASLVPAG

-250 WQELAPETYSA
+250 WEDLAPETYSA
-261 ATYQQAVEGYTYSYA
+261 STYQQAVEGYTYSYA
-276 TPDPFTVD
+276 SPDPFTVD
-284 GTGTPVEVTL
+284 GMGTPVEVTL
-294 YYTPSAPEPVNSVV
+294 YYTPSAPQVVNSTV
-308 TIHHL
+308 TAHHV
-313 DKDTNQQITGDT
+313 DAQTGQPITGDT
-325 TEEAAAGMETYS
+325 TADAEANKETYS
-337 SIYQMQVE
+337 SIYQTQVE
-345 GYTYSSANPES
+345 GYTYSYADPES
-356 FTPDGTGTPVEV
+356 FTPDGMGTPVEV
-368 TLYYA
+368 TLYYT
-373 QNAPEPVNSTV
+373 QNAPEQVNSTV

-403 EADANME
+403 EADANKE

-525 QNAPEPVDSMVTFHH
+525 QNAPEPVNSTVTFHH

-559 TYPSADYKTE
+559 TYASADYKTE

-576 SAAQETFV
+576 SAAQESFT
-584 VDGSGAAVDVT
+584 VDGTGAPVDVT
-595 LYYNANAPTEP
+595 LYYNQNAPTEP

-627 SSPTTEDKNNKV
+627 SSPTIEDKNNRV
-639 VQGVNKDVIMPA
+639 VQGVNKDVIMPT
-651 TQRVQGLDN
+651 TQRVQSFDKEGE
-660 DGYSWYRVN
+660 SWYRVN

-708 EAFYTA
+708 EAFYTT
-714 TAQCMK
+714 TAQCAK

-728 DLSQAQG
+728 DLNQAQG

-755 PAEAV
+755 PAEVV

-767 QAVKGTVSATYVDE
+767 QPVKGTVSAIYVDE
-781 DQKPVAEPQ
+781 AQKPVAEPQ
-790 TFERDPGSYSV
+790 TFERDPGSYPVS
-801 NEFAINTPE
+801 EFAINTPE
-810 GYEPLQVNV
+810 GYEPLEVNV
-819 QKVVVHDDG
+819 QEVVVHDDG
-828 TVEPETVVFTYA
+828 TVEPETVVFTYTA
-840 VKQTEPVNSVVTFH
+840 KQPEPVNSVVTFH
-854 HLCDGEAITGDT
+854 HMCDGAAITGDT

-890 GASPETFT
+890 GASPESFT
-898 VDGTGA
+898 VDG
-904 AIEVTLN
+904 
-911 YTKAVQQ
+911 
-918 LDSVVTFHHLCDGEA
+918 S
-933 ITGDTQ
+933 
-939 QTLAPNT
+939 
-946 YNAADY
+946 
-952 QTAVEGYTYA
+952 
-962 GASPET
+962 
-968 FTVDGTGAA
+968 GAA

-993 VVTFHHL
+993 VVTFHHVCDGVAITGDTQQTL
-1000 CDGAAI
+1000 APNTYNAADYQAAVEGYTYAGASPESFTVDGSGAAIEVTLNYTKVVQQLDSVVTFHHVCDGAAI
-1006 TGDTQQTLAPNTY
+1006 TEDTQQTLAPNTY

-1026 AVEGY
+1026 TVEGY

-1074 ANGAPI
+1074 TNGAPI

-1094 ASGYQVAVPGYTYA
+1094 ASGYQVAVQGYTYT
-1108 SANPESFTVDGKGT
+1108 SANPESFQVDGKGT
-1122 PVEVTLTY
+1122 AVEVTLTY
-1130 TKDLVASNVTFHHVD
+1130 TKDLVASQVTFHHVD

-1153 DRTVEIAPSAESY
+1153 DRTVEIAPSAEAY

-1213 VTFEYVSESGRVVAS
+1213 VTFEYVSESGRVVES
-1228 PMTVD
+1228 PMTVP

-1304 IKQLGPGTYLIQPE
+1304 IKQLGPGTYTIQPE
-1318 DVPAGYIVS
+1318 DVPAGYVVS

-1367 SADLTKPIATE
+1367 AADLSKPIATE
-1378 QRPLKPGIQMVA
+1378 QRPLKPGLQTVA

-1414 VNEDGTV
+1414 VNENGTV

-1429 YKSVQNTSY
+1429 YKSVQDTSY
-1438 VGYAVTTRQT
+1438 IGYAVTTRQT

-1456 NGAVTQTLTVNTLL
+1456 NGAVTQTLAVNTLL

-1476 QVSGVTWDSSQTVL
+1476 QVGSVVWDSSQTVL

-1517 QYNQQQQK
+1517 QYNQQQQQ

-1585 YVLNGQLRKLTDEEV
+1585 YVLNGQLRKLTDEEE
-1600 KNYLASGNPST
+1600 KNYLVSGNPST

-1704 QGLTNNA
+1704 QGLANNA

-1732 TGSAT
+1732 KGSAT

-1752 QNTGTNTQNT
+1752 QNTGANTQNT

-1801 LTLPANATLNVVET
+1801 LTLPANATLNVLET

-1844 TAGTSPTPTSTFV
+1844 TASASPTPTSTFV

-1862 PINYEDETVE
+1862 PINYEDETIE

-1881 LIGGAVVVIGGAG
+1881 LIGGAVVIIGGAG

-1909 AAARAAASRRAGTTA
+1909 AAARAAASRRAATAA

-1932 GATSPYARRAAAA
+1932 GAASPYARRAAAA
-1945 PIAPGTKQNESANP
+1945 PIAPGTKQNDTNS
-1959 QNKPA
+1959 QNKPTGGA
-1964 GSAAYSGVKNPYSSG
+1964 PYGGVKNPYSSG

-1984 QNPYSRPTTAAGS
+1984 QNPYSRPTAGS
-1997 GSAATGAPHGGAS
+1997 GTSATTAGSQGLHGGA
-2010 ATAQNPYARSTQPG
+2010 P
-2024 GNASATGTAQNPYAR
+2024 TGTAQNPYAR
-2039 SAQPG
+2039 SAQAG
-2044 GNASAAGTAQN
+2044 TGTGAAAVTGTAQN
-2055 PYARSAQPGGNAS
+2055 PYAAT
-2068 AAGTAQNPYARSTQT
+2068 GTQ
-2083 GGSASAAGMTQNPY
+2083 SASATGKP
-2097 ATAASMA
+2097 ASAQTTGTGSGA
-2104 AKPAAPQGEDALK
+2104 AKPYAAG
-2117 PHDSME
+2117 
-2123 AAKSPY
+2123 AASRIPY
-2129 ADGTLSEGFKAF
+2129 ADGTMPTAGGFTGSTDAS
-2141 DGTTNSASGTPAANG
+2141 SASGASTASAGGSAMNPASGSPMSSG
-2156 LHSAGSLETK
+2156 LHSAGSLESRSTSSASGE
-2166 GASATGSTAANP
+2166 GAAQTANP
-2178 YARPLGAVP
+2178 YARPLGAAP
-2187 APQTPA
+2187 ASHSPT
-2193 QENHGPDA
+2193 QESQA
-2201 SARRRS
+2201 TESATRRRS

-2216 GGDDEGNNT
+2216 GGDDEGSDT

>member
-9 FRRMLALVTSV
+9 FRRVLALATSV

-46 QWTALADQSVQ
+46 QWIAPADGSAQ
-57 STTVTAALYGD
+57 STTVMASLYGE

-83 GVTIAAITGAE
+83 GVTIAGITGME

-107 SVTGNATAVDDIPAV
+107 PVTGNSTAVDGIPAV
-122 SIEVWRNGAF
+122 NIEVWRNGAF

-142 IPMPPYQPVGPTS
+142 IPMPPYQPAGPTS
-155 GTVHISYS
+155 GTVHVSYS
-163 FAGDEVYGF
+163 FAGAEVYGF
-172 DDTVPAE
+172 DETVPAE
-179 GRSFAPDAALVPAG
+179 GRSFAPDASLVPAG

-222 QSAPQVVNSTVTF
+222 QSEPQVVNSTVTF

-250 WQELAPETYSA
+250 WEDLAPETYSA
-261 ATYQQAVEGYTYSYA
+261 STYQQAVEGYTYSYA
-276 TPDPFTVD
+276 SPDPFTVD
-284 GTGTPVEVTL
+284 GMGTPVEVTL
-294 YYTPSAPEPVNSVV
+294 YYTPSAP
-308 TIHHL
+308 
-313 DKDTNQQITGDT
+313 
-325 TEEAAAGMETYS
+325 
-337 SIYQMQVE
+337 QV
-345 GYTYSSANPES
+345 
-356 FTPDGTGTPVEV
+356 
-368 TLYYA
+368 
-373 QNAPEPVNSTV
+373 VNSTV

-453 EQVNSTVTIH
+453 EPVNSTVTIH

-525 QNAPEPVDSMVTFHH
+525 QNAPEPVNSTVTFHH

-559 TYPSADYKTE
+559 TYASADYKTE

-576 SAAQETFV
+576 SAAQESFT
-584 VDGSGAAVDVT
+584 VDGTGAPVDVT
-595 LYYNANAPTEP
+595 LYYNQNAPTEP

-627 SSPTTEDKNNKV
+627 SSPTTKDKGNKV
-639 VQGVNKDVIMPA
+639 VQGVNKDVVMPT
-651 TQRVQGLDN
+651 TQRVQSLEN

-698 PVKYVDQATG
+698 PVKYVDQATS
-708 EAFYTA
+708 EAFYTT

-728 DLSQAQG
+728 DLNQAQG

-755 PAEAV
+755 PAEVV

-767 QAVKGTVSATYVDE
+767 QAVKGTVSAIYVDE
-781 DQKPVAEPQ
+781 AQKPVAEPQ

-819 QKVVVHDDG
+819 QEVIVHDDG

-854 HLCDGEAITGDT
+854 HLCDGAAITGDT

-898 VDGTGA
+898 VDG
-904 AIEVTLN
+904 
-911 YTKAVQQ
+911 
-918 LDSVVTFHHLCDGEA
+918 S
-933 ITGDTQ
+933 
-939 QTLAPNT
+939 
-946 YNAADY
+946 
-952 QTAVEGYTYA
+952 
-962 GASPET
+962 
-968 FTVDGTGAA
+968 GAA

-1026 AVEGY
+1026 TVEGC
-1031 TYAGANPETFTV
+1031 TYAGASPETFTV
-1043 DGSGAA
+1043 DGSGAP

-1067 VTFHHVD
+1067 VTFHHAD

-1094 ASGYQVAVPGYTYA
+1094 ASGYQVAVPGYTYT

-1130 TKDLVASNVTFHHVD
+1130 TKDLVASKVTFHHVD

-1153 DRTVEIAPSAESY
+1153 DRTVEVAPSAEAY
-1166 RSESYASAAPEGY
+1166 RSESYAAAAPEGY

-1191 DGSGT
+1191 DGGGT

-1202 TYAQKPAVTAP
+1202 TYAQKPVVTAP
-1213 VTFEYVSESGRVVAS
+1213 VTFEYVSESGRVVES
-1228 PMTVD
+1228 PMTVP

-1289 HYRNSIGDDLPGSPV
+1289 HYRNRIGDDLPGSPV
-1304 IKQLGPGTYLIQPE
+1304 IKQLGPGTYTIQPE
-1318 DVPAGYIVS
+1318 DVPAGYVVS

-1349 FTCYDQ
+1349 FTCYDA

-1367 SADLTKPIATE
+1367 SADLSKPIATE
-1378 QRPLKPGIQMVA
+1378 QRPLKPGLQTVA
-1390 ADDSVVAKAG
+1390 ADDSVVAKVG

-1421 VPATISFY
+1421 VPSTISFY

-1456 NGAVTQTLTVNTLL
+1456 NGAVTQTLAVNTLL

-1585 YVLNGQLRKLTDEEV
+1585 YVLNGQLRKLTEKEV
-1600 KNYLASGNPST
+1600 ENYLASGNPAT

-1630 ITANSVNFRTAPNG
+1630 ITANSVNFRTSPNG

-1662 QVDGVTWYNVN
+1662 QVNGVTWYNVN

-1704 QGLTNNA
+1704 QGLANNA

-1732 TGSAT
+1732 KGSAT

-1752 QNTGTNTQNT
+1752 QNTGAANQTT

-1801 LTLPANATLNVVET
+1801 LTLPANATLNVLET

-1844 TAGTSPTPTSTFV
+1844 TASASPTPTSTFV

-1862 PINYEDETVE
+1862 PINYEDETIE

-1881 LIGGAVVVIGGAG
+1881 LIGGAVVIIGGAG

-1909 AAARAAASRRAGTTA
+1909 AAARAAASRRAATAA

-1932 GATSPYARRAAAA
+1932 GAASPYARRAAAA
-1945 PIAPGTKQNESANP
+1945 PIAPGTKQNDTNS
-1959 QNKPA
+1959 QNKPTGGA
-1964 GSAAYSGVKNPYSSG
+1964 PYGGVKNPYSSG

-1984 QNPYSRPTTAAGS
+1984 QNPYSRPTAGPGTSATTAGNQ
-1997 GSAATGAPHGGAS
+1997 GLHGGA
-2010 ATAQNPYARSTQPG
+2010 P
-2024 GNASATGTAQNPYAR
+2024 TGTAQNPYAR
-2039 SAQPG
+2039 SAQAG
-2044 GNASAAGTAQN
+2044 TGTGAAAMTGTAQN
-2055 PYARSAQPGGNAS
+2055 PYAAT
-2068 AAGTAQNPYARSTQT
+2068 GTQ
-2083 GGSASAAGMTQNPY
+2083 SASATGKP
-2097 ATAASMA
+2097 ASAQTTGTGSGA
-2104 AKPAAPQGEDALK
+2104 AKPYAAG
-2117 PHDSME
+2117 
-2123 AAKSPY
+2123 AASRIPY
-2129 ADGTLSEGFKAF
+2129 ADGTMPTAGGFTGSTDAS
-2141 DGTTNSASGTPAANG
+2141 SASGASTASAGGSAMNPASGSPMSSG
-2156 LHSAGSLETK
+2156 LHSAGSLESRSTSSASGE
-2166 GASATGSTAANP
+2166 GAAQTANP
-2178 YARPLGAVP
+2178 YARPLGAAP
-2187 APQTPA
+2187 ASHSPT
-2193 QENHGPDA
+2193 QESQA
-2201 SARRRS
+2201 TESATRRRS

-2216 GGDDEGNNT
+2216 GGDDEGSDT

>member
-9 FRRMLALVTSV
+9 FRRVLALATSV

-46 QWTALADQSVQ
+46 QWTAPADGSVQ
-57 STTVTAALYGD
+57 STTVMASLYGE

-94 DPSVVTYAPAVGT
+94 DPSMVTYAPAAGT
-107 SVTGNATAVDDIPAV
+107 PVNGNSTAVDGIPAV
-122 SIEVWRNGAF
+122 NIEVWRNGAF

-142 IPMPPYQPVGPTS
+142 IPMPPYQPAGPTS

-163 FAGDEVYGF
+163 FAGAEVYGF
-172 DDTVPAE
+172 DETVPAE
-179 GRSFAPDAALVPAG
+179 GRSFAPDASLVPAG
-193 YELVSTGEVLVT
+193 YELVSTDEVLVT

-250 WQELAPETYSA
+250 WEDLAPETYSA
-261 ATYQQAVEGYTYSYA
+261 STYQQAVEGYTYSYGS
-276 TPDPFTVD
+276 PDPFTVD
-284 GTGTPVEVTL
+284 GMGTPVEVTL
-294 YYTPSAPEPVNSVV
+294 YYTQNAPEPVNSTV
-308 TIHHL
+308 TVHHV
-313 DKDTNQQITGDT
+313 DAQTSQPITGDT
-325 TEEAAAGMETYS
+325 TAEADANMETYS
-337 SIYQMQVE
+337 SIYQTQVE
-345 GYTYSSANPES
+345 GYTYSYADPES
-356 FTPDGTGTPVEV
+356 FTPDGMGTPVEV
-368 TLYYA
+368 TLYYT
-373 QNAPEPVNSTV
+373 QNAPEQVNSTV

-505 PVSFNVDGAGT
+505 PVSFSVDGLGT

-525 QNAPEPVDSMVTFHH
+525 QNAPEPVNSTVTFRH

-576 SAAQETFV
+576 SAAQESFT
-584 VDGSGAAVDVT
+584 VDGTGAPVDVT
-595 LYYNANAPTEP
+595 LYYNQNAPTEP

-627 SSPTTEDKNNKV
+627 SSPTTKDKGNKV
-639 VQGVNKDVIMPA
+639 VQGVNKDVVMPT
-651 TQRVQGLDN
+651 TQRVQSLDN

-708 EAFYTA
+708 EAFYTT

-728 DLSQAQG
+728 DLNQAQG

-755 PAEAV
+755 PAEVV

-767 QAVKGTVSATYVDE
+767 QAVKGTVSAIYVDE
-781 DQKPVAEPQ
+781 AQKPVAEPQ
-790 TFERDPGSYSV
+790 TFERDPGNYSV

-819 QKVVVHDDG
+819 QEVIVHDDG

-854 HLCDGEAITGDT
+854 HLCDGAAITGDT

-898 VDGTGA
+898 VDGSGA

-911 YTKAVQQ
+911 YTK
-918 LDSVVTFHHLCDGEA
+918 D
-933 ITGDTQ
+933 
-939 QTLAPNT
+939 
-946 YNAADY
+946 
-952 QTAVEGYTYA
+952 
-962 GASPET
+962 
-968 FTVDGTGAA
+968 
-977 IEVTLNYTK
+977 
-986 VVQQLDS
+986 VQQLDS

-1026 AVEGY
+1026 TVEGY
-1031 TYAGANPETFTV
+1031 TYAGASPETFTV
-1043 DGSGAA
+1043 DGSGAP

-1074 ANGAPI
+1074 ANGTPI

-1094 ASGYQVAVPGYTYA
+1094 ASGYQVAVPGYTYT

-1130 TKDLVASNVTFHHVD
+1130 TKDLVASKVTFHHVD

-1153 DRTVEIAPSAESY
+1153 DRTVEVAPSAEAY

-1213 VTFEYVSESGRVVAS
+1213 VTFEYVSESGRVVEN

-1233 LPVGPNDVMEYCKV
+1233 LPVGTTDVMEYRKV
-1247 VDGYTFKSTSSQTV
+1247 VDGYTFKSVSSQTV

-1270 PDKVTFTYTETPTT
+1270 PAKVTFTYTENPTT
-1284 AAVQV
+1284 ATVQV

-1304 IKQLGPGTYLIQPE
+1304 IKQLGPGTYTIQPE
-1318 DVPAGYIVS
+1318 NVPAGYIVS

-1333 TVTVSDNL
+1333 TVTVTNDL

-1349 FTCYDQ
+1349 FTCYDA

-1367 SADLTKPIATE
+1367 VTEQNKLIATE

-1390 ADDSVVAKAG
+1390 ADDSVVAKVG
-1400 NYQRTEG
+1400 NYQRFDG

-1421 VPATISFY
+1421 VPSTIAFS
-1429 YKSVQNTSY
+1429 YKPAENTNYLGY
-1438 VGYAVTTRQT
+1438 VLVTRQT
-1448 AMRSSAAA
+1448 AMRKEPSA
-1456 NGAVTQTLTVNTLL
+1456 NSTAVTTLQANTLL
-1470 YINGQQ
+1470 YVAGQH
-1476 QVSGVTWDSSQTVL
+1476 VAGTVTWHSAQTVL
-1490 GGTSASGWVTDADV
+1490 GSSAYGGWVNDADV
-1504 RHISASEAQALID
+1504 RRISGSEAQALID

-1585 YVLNGQLRKLTDEEV
+1585 YVLNGQLRKLTEKEV
-1600 KNYLASGNPST
+1600 ENYLASGNPAT

-1630 ITANSVNFRTAPNG
+1630 ITANSVNFRTSPNG

-1650 NKYAMAMILGTR
+1650 NKYAMAMILGTQ
-1662 QVDGVTWYNVN
+1662 QVNGVTWYNVN

-1704 QGLTNNA
+1704 QGLANNA

-1732 TGSAT
+1732 KGSAT

-1743 VEDWNVGTW
+1743 VEDWNVGKW
-1752 QNTGTNTQNT
+1752 ENTGATNQTT

-1801 LTLPANATLNVVET
+1801 LTLPANATLNVLET

-1844 TAGTSPTPTSTFV
+1844 TASASATPTPTIP

-1862 PINYEDETVE
+1862 PINYDDETIE

-1881 LIGGAVVVIGGAG
+1881 LIGGAVVIIGGAG

-1909 AAARAAASRRAGTTA
+1909 AAARAAASRRAATAA

-1932 GATSPYARRAAAA
+1932 GAASPYARRAAAA
-1945 PIAPGTKQNESANP
+1945 PIAPGTKQNDTNS
-1959 QNKPA
+1959 QNKPTGGA
-1964 GSAAYSGVKNPYSSG
+1964 PYGGVKNPYSSG

-1984 QNPYSRPTTAAGS
+1984 QNPYSRPTAGS
-1997 GSAATGAPHGGAS
+1997 GTSATTAGSQGLHGGA
-2010 ATAQNPYARSTQPG
+2010 P
-2024 GNASATGTAQNPYAR
+2024 TGTAQNPYAR
-2039 SAQPG
+2039 SAQAG
-2044 GNASAAGTAQN
+2044 TGTGAAAMTGTAQN
-2055 PYARSAQPGGNAS
+2055 PYARSAQAGTGTG
-2068 AAGTAQNPYARSTQT
+2068 AAAMTGTAQNPYAATGTQ
-2083 GGSASAAGMTQNPY
+2083 SASASAKP
-2097 ATAASMA
+2097 ASAQTTGTGSGA
-2104 AKPAAPQGEDALK
+2104 AKPYAAG
-2117 PHDSME
+2117 
-2123 AAKSPY
+2123 AASRIPY
-2129 ADGTLSEGFKAF
+2129 ADGTMPTAGGFTGSTDAS
-2141 DGTTNSASGTPAANG
+2141 SASGASTASAGGSAMNPASGSPMSSG
-2156 LHSAGSLETK
+2156 LHSAGSLESRSTSSASGE
-2166 GASATGSTAANP
+2166 GAAQTANP
-2178 YARPLGAVP
+2178 YARPLGAAP
-2187 APQTPA
+2187 ASHSPT
-2193 QENHGPDA
+2193 QESQA
-2201 SARRRS
+2201 TESATRRRS

-2216 GGDDEGNNT
+2216 GGDDEGSDT

>member
-57 STTVTAALYGD
+57 STTVTATLYGD

-83 GVTIAAITGAE
+83 GVTIGGITGVE
-94 DPSVVTYAPAVGT
+94 EPSVVTYAPAVGT
-107 SVTGNATAVDDIPAV
+107 PVNGNATAVDGIPAV

-222 QSAPQVVNSTVTF
+222 QSEPQVVNSTVTF

-368 TLYYA
+368 TLYYTPSAPEPVNSVVTIHHLDKDTNQQITGDTTEEAAAGMETYSSIYQMQVEGYTYSSANPESFTPDGTGTPVEVTLYYA

-384 TVHHV
+384 T
-389 DAQTSQPIT
+389 
-398 GDTTA
+398 
-403 EADANME
+403 
-410 TYSSIYQTQVEGY
+410 
-423 TYSYADPE
+423 
-431 SFTPDGMGT
+431 F
-440 PVEVTLYYTQNAP
+440 
-453 EQVNSTVTIH
+453 H
-463 HRDAADTGVSL
+463 HRDAGDGSSTL

-483 AGPYDSAAYAIGIDG
+483 AGPYDSAAYAVAIDG

-525 QNAPEPVDSMVTFHH
+525 QNAPEPVNSMVTFHH

-576 SAAQETFV
+576 SAAQESFT
-584 VDGSGAAVDVT
+584 VDGTGAPVDVT

-819 QKVVVHDDG
+819 QEVVVHDDG

-854 HLCDGEAITGDT
+854 HLCDGAAITGDT

-890 GASPETFT
+890 DASPETFT
-898 VDGTGA
+898 VDGSGA

-911 YTKAVQQ
+911 YTKDVQQ
-918 LDSVVTFHHLCDGEA
+918 LDSVVTFHHMCDGAA

-1000 CDGAAI
+1000 CDGEAI
-1006 TGDTQQTLAPNTY
+1006 AGDTQQTLAPNTY

-1074 ANGAPI
+1074 TSGAPI

-1094 ASGYQVAVPGYTYA
+1094 ASGYQVAVQGYTYT
-1108 SANPESFTVDGKGT
+1108 SANPESFQVDGKGT
-1122 PVEVTLTY
+1122 AVEVTLTY
-1130 TKDLVASNVTFHHVD
+1130 TKDLVASQVTFHHVD
-1145 ADGNPLMA
+1145 ADGKPLMA

-1304 IKQLGPGTYLIQPE
+1304 IKQLGPGTYTIQPE
-1318 DVPAGYIVS
+1318 DVPAGYVVS

-1349 FTCYDQ
+1349 FTCYDA

-1390 ADDSVVAKAG
+1390 ADDSVVAKVG

-1414 VNEDGTV
+1414 VNENGTV
-1421 VPATISFY
+1421 VPSTISFY
-1429 YKSVQNTSY
+1429 YKSVQDTSY
-1438 VGYAVTTRQT
+1438 IGYAVTTRQT

-1456 NGAVTQTLTVNTLL
+1456 NGAVTQTLAVNTLL

-1476 QVSGVTWDSSQTVL
+1476 QVGSVVWDSSQTVL

-1600 KNYLASGNPST
+1600 KNYLANGNPST

-1630 ITANSVNFRTAPNG
+1630 ITANSVNFRTSPNG

-1801 LTLPANATLNVVET
+1801 QTLPANATLNVLDT

-2055 PYARSAQPGGNAS
+2055 PYARS
-2068 AAGTAQNPYARSTQT
+2068 TQT

-2123 AAKSPY
+2123 AAKAPHT
-2129 ADGTLSEGFKAF
+2129 DGTLSEGFKAF

>member
-9 FRRMLALVTSV
+9 FRRVLALATSV

-46 QWTALADQSVQ
+46 QWTAPADGSVQ
-57 STTVTAALYGD
+57 STTVMASLYGE

-94 DPSVVTYAPAVGT
+94 DPSVVTYAPAAGT
-107 SVTGNATAVDDIPAV
+107 PVNGNSTAVDGIPAV
-122 SIEVWRNGAF
+122 NIEVWRNGAF

-142 IPMPPYQPVGPTS
+142 IPMPPYQPAGPTS

-163 FAGDEVYGF
+163 FAGAEVYGF
-172 DDTVPAE
+172 DETVPAE
-179 GRSFAPDAALVPAG
+179 GRSFAPDASLVPAG
-193 YELVSTGEVLVT
+193 YELVSTGEVFVT

-250 WQELAPETYSA
+250 WEDLAPETYSA
-261 ATYQQAVEGYTYSYA
+261 STYQQAVEGYTYSYA
-276 TPDPFTVD
+276 SPDPFTVD
-284 GTGTPVEVTL
+284 GMGTPVEVTL
-294 YYTPSAPEPVNSVV
+294 YYTPSAP
-308 TIHHL
+308 
-313 DKDTNQQITGDT
+313 
-325 TEEAAAGMETYS
+325 
-337 SIYQMQVE
+337 QV
-345 GYTYSSANPES
+345 
-356 FTPDGTGTPVEV
+356 
-368 TLYYA
+368 
-373 QNAPEPVNSTV
+373 VNSTV
-384 TVHHV
+384 TAHHV
-389 DAQTSQPIT
+389 DAQTGQPIT

-463 HRDAADTGVSL
+463 HRGAADTGVSL

-525 QNAPEPVDSMVTFHH
+525 QNAPEPVNSTVTFHH

-559 TYPSADYKTE
+559 TYASADYKTE

-576 SAAQETFV
+576 SAAQESFT
-584 VDGSGAAVDVT
+584 VDGSGTPVDVT
-595 LYYNANAPTEP
+595 LYYNQNAPTEP

-627 SSPTTEDKNNKV
+627 SSPTTGVNNQV
-639 VQGVNKDVIMPA
+639 VQGVKKDVIMP
-651 TQRVQGLDN
+651 TTRRVQGFDN

-708 EAFYTA
+708 EAFYTT

-728 DLSQAQG
+728 DLNQAQG

-755 PAEAV
+755 PAEVV

-767 QAVKGTVSATYVDE
+767 QAVKGTVSAIYVDE
-781 DQKPVAEPQ
+781 AQKPVAEPQ
-790 TFERDPGSYSV
+790 TFERDPGNYSV

-819 QKVVVHDDG
+819 QEVIVHDDG

-854 HLCDGEAITGDT
+854 HLCDGAAITGDT

-881 AAVEGYTYA
+881 A
-890 GASPETFT
+890 
-898 VDGTGA
+898 
-904 AIEVTLN
+904 
-911 YTKAVQQ
+911 
-918 LDSVVTFHHLCDGEA
+918 
-933 ITGDTQ
+933 
-939 QTLAPNT
+939 
-946 YNAADY
+946 
-952 QTAVEGYTYA
+952 AVEGYTYA

-1026 AVEGY
+1026 TVEGY

-1043 DGSGAA
+1043 DGSGAP

-1067 VTFHHVD
+1067 VTFHHAD
-1074 ANGAPI
+1074 ANGTPI

-1094 ASGYQVAVPGYTYA
+1094 ASGYQVAVPGYTYT

-1130 TKDLVASNVTFHHVD
+1130 TKDLVASKVTFHHVD

-1153 DRTVEIAPSAESY
+1153 DRTVEVAPSAEAY

-1202 TYAQKPAVTAP
+1202 TYAKKPAVTAP
-1213 VTFEYVSESGRVVAS
+1213 VTFEYVSESGRVVEN
-1228 PMTVD
+1228 PMTVP
-1233 LPVGPNDVMEYCKV
+1233 LPVGPTDVMEYRKV
-1247 VDGYTFKSTSSQTV
+1247 VDGYTFKSVSSQTV
-1261 EVSQDGKAT
+1261 EVSADGVAT
-1270 PDKVTFTYTETPTT
+1270 PAKVTFTYTENPTT
-1284 AAVQV
+1284 ATVQV

-1304 IKQLGPGTYLIQPE
+1304 IKQLGPGTYTIQPE
-1318 DVPAGYIVS
+1318 NVPAGYIVS

-1333 TVTVSDNL
+1333 TVTVTNDL

-1349 FTCYDQ
+1349 FTCYDA

-1367 SADLTKPIATE
+1367 IADLSKPIATE
-1378 QRPLKPGIQMVA
+1378 QRQLKPGPQTVA
-1390 ADDSVVAKAG
+1390 ADDSVVAKVG

-1414 VNEDGTV
+1414 VNENGTV

-1448 AMRSSAAA
+1448 AMRASAAA

-1585 YVLNGQLRKLTDEEV
+1585 YVLNGQLRKLTEKEV
-1600 KNYLASGNPST
+1600 ENYLASGNPAT

-1630 ITANSVNFRTAPNG
+1630 ITANSVNFRTSPNG

-1650 NKYAMAMILGTR
+1650 NKYAMAMILGTQ
-1662 QVDGVTWYNVN
+1662 QVNGVTWYNVN

-1704 QGLTNNA
+1704 QGLANNA

-1732 TGSAT
+1732 KGSAT

-1752 QNTGTNTQNT
+1752 QNTGANTQNT

-1801 LTLPANATLNVVET
+1801 LTLPANATLNVLET

-1844 TAGTSPTPTSTFV
+1844 TASASPTPTSTFV

-1862 PINYEDETVE
+1862 PINYEDETIE

-1881 LIGGAVVVIGGAG
+1881 LIGGAVVIIGGAG

-1909 AAARAAASRRAGTTA
+1909 AAARAAASRRAATAA

-1932 GATSPYARRAAAA
+1932 GAASPYARRAAAA
-1945 PIAPGTKQNESANP
+1945 PIAPGTKQNDTNS
-1959 QNKPA
+1959 QNKPTGGA
-1964 GSAAYSGVKNPYSSG
+1964 PYGGVKNPYSSG

-1984 QNPYSRPTTAAGS
+1984 QNPYSRPTAGPGTSATTAGS
-1997 GSAATGAPHGGAS
+1997 QGLHGGA
-2010 ATAQNPYARSTQPG
+2010 P
-2024 GNASATGTAQNPYAR
+2024 TGTAQNPYAR
-2039 SAQPG
+2039 SAQAG
-2044 GNASAAGTAQN
+2044 TGTGAAAVTGTAQN
-2055 PYARSAQPGGNAS
+2055 PYAAT
-2068 AAGTAQNPYARSTQT
+2068 GTQ
-2083 GGSASAAGMTQNPY
+2083 SASASAKP
-2097 ATAASMA
+2097 ASAQTTGTGSGA
-2104 AKPAAPQGEDALK
+2104 AKPYAAG
-2117 PHDSME
+2117 
-2123 AAKSPY
+2123 AASRIPY
-2129 ADGTLSEGFKAF
+2129 ADGTMPTAGGFTGSTDAS
-2141 DGTTNSASGTPAANG
+2141 SASGASTASAGGSAMNPASGSPMSSG
-2156 LHSAGSLETK
+2156 LHSAGSLESRSTSSTSGE
-2166 GASATGSTAANP
+2166 GAAQTANP
-2178 YARPLGAVP
+2178 YARPLGAAP
-2187 APQTPA
+2187 ASQSST
-2193 QENHGPDA
+2193 QESQGA
-2201 SARRRS
+2201 ESATRRRS

-2216 GGDDEGNNT
+2216 GGDDEGSDT

>member
-9 FRRMLALVTSV
+9 FRRVLALATSV

-46 QWTALADQSVQ
+46 QWTAPADGSVQ
-57 STTVTAALYGD
+57 STTVMASLYGE

-94 DPSVVTYAPAVGT
+94 DPSVVTYAPAAGT
-107 SVTGNATAVDDIPAV
+107 PVNGNSTAVDGIPAV
-122 SIEVWRNGAF
+122 NIEVWRNGAF

-142 IPMPPYQPVGPTS
+142 IPMPPYQPAGPTS

-163 FAGDEVYGF
+163 FAGAEVYGF
-172 DDTVPAE
+172 DETVPAE
-179 GRSFAPDAALVPAG
+179 GRSFAPDASLVPAG
-193 YELVSTGEVLVT
+193 YELVSTDEVLVT

-250 WQELAPETYSA
+250 WEDLAPETYSA
-261 ATYQQAVEGYTYSYA
+261 STYQQAVEGYTYSYA
-276 TPDPFTVD
+276 SPDPFTVD
-284 GTGTPVEVTL
+284 GMGTPVEVTL
-294 YYTPSAPEPVNSVV
+294 YYT
-308 TIHHL
+308 
-313 DKDTNQQITGDT
+313 
-325 TEEAAAGMETYS
+325 
-337 SIYQMQVE
+337 
-345 GYTYSSANPES
+345 
-356 FTPDGTGTPVEV
+356 
-368 TLYYA
+368 

-410 TYSSIYQTQVEGY
+410 TYSSVYQTQVEGY

-525 QNAPEPVDSMVTFHH
+525 QNAPEPVNSTVTFHH

-559 TYPSADYKTE
+559 TYASADYKTE

-576 SAAQETFV
+576 SAAQESFT
-584 VDGSGAAVDVT
+584 VDGTGAPVDVT
-595 LYYNANAPTEP
+595 LYYNQNAPTEP

-627 SSPTTEDKNNKV
+627 SSPTTKDKGNKV
-639 VQGVNKDVIMPA
+639 VQGVNKDVVMPT
-651 TQRVQGLDN
+651 TQRVQSLEN

-698 PVKYVDQATG
+698 PVKYVDQATS
-708 EAFYTA
+708 EAFYTT

-728 DLSQAQG
+728 DLNQAQG

-755 PAEAV
+755 PAEVV

-767 QAVKGTVSATYVDE
+767 QAVKGTVSAIYVDE
-781 DQKPVAEPQ
+781 AQKPVAEPQ

-819 QKVVVHDDG
+819 QEVIVHDDG

-854 HLCDGEAITGDT
+854 HLCDGAAITGDT

-881 AAVEGYTYA
+881 A
-890 GASPETFT
+890 
-898 VDGTGA
+898 
-904 AIEVTLN
+904 
-911 YTKAVQQ
+911 
-918 LDSVVTFHHLCDGEA
+918 
-933 ITGDTQ
+933 
-939 QTLAPNT
+939 
-946 YNAADY
+946 
-952 QTAVEGYTYA
+952 AVEGYTYA

-1026 AVEGY
+1026 TVEGY
-1031 TYAGANPETFTV
+1031 TYAGASPETFTV
-1043 DGSGAA
+1043 DGSGAP

-1067 VTFHHVD
+1067 VTFHHAD

-1094 ASGYQVAVPGYTYA
+1094 ASGYQVAVPGYTYT

-1130 TKDLVASNVTFHHVD
+1130 TKDLVASKVTFHHVD

-1153 DRTVEIAPSAESY
+1153 DRTVEVAPSAEAY
-1166 RSESYASAAPEGY
+1166 RSESYAAAAPEGY

-1191 DGSGT
+1191 DGGGT

-1202 TYAQKPAVTAP
+1202 TYAQKPVVTAP
-1213 VTFEYVSESGRVVAS
+1213 VTFEYVSESGRVVES
-1228 PMTVD
+1228 PMTVP

-1289 HYRNSIGDDLPGSPV
+1289 HYRNRIGDDLPGSPV
-1304 IKQLGPGTYLIQPE
+1304 IKQLGPGTYTIQPE
-1318 DVPAGYIVS
+1318 DVPAGYVVS

-1349 FTCYDQ
+1349 FTCYDA

-1367 SADLTKPIATE
+1367 SADLSKPIATE
-1378 QRPLKPGIQMVA
+1378 QRPLKPGLQTVA
-1390 ADDSVVAKAG
+1390 ADDSVVAKVG

-1421 VPATISFY
+1421 VPSTISFY

-1456 NGAVTQTLTVNTLL
+1456 NGAVTQTLAVNTLL

-1585 YVLNGQLRKLTDEEV
+1585 YVLNGQLRKLTEKEV
-1600 KNYLASGNPST
+1600 ENYLASGNPAT

-1630 ITANSVNFRTAPNG
+1630 ITANSVNFRTSPNG

-1662 QVDGVTWYNVN
+1662 QVNGVTWYNVN

-1704 QGLTNNA
+1704 QGLANNA

-1732 TGSAT
+1732 KGSAT

-1752 QNTGTNTQNT
+1752 QNTGAANQTT

-1801 LTLPANATLNVVET
+1801 LTLPANATLNVLET

-1844 TAGTSPTPTSTFV
+1844 TASASPTPTSTFV

-1862 PINYEDETVE
+1862 PINYEDETIE

-1881 LIGGAVVVIGGAG
+1881 LIGGAVVIIGGAG

-1909 AAARAAASRRAGTTA
+1909 AAARAAASRRAATAA

-1932 GATSPYARRAAAA
+1932 GAASPYARRAAAA
-1945 PIAPGTKQNESANP
+1945 PIAPGTKQNDTNS
-1959 QNKPA
+1959 QNKPTGGA
-1964 GSAAYSGVKNPYSSG
+1964 PYGGVKNPYSSG

-1984 QNPYSRPTTAAGS
+1984 QNPYSRPTAGPGTSATTAGNQ
-1997 GSAATGAPHGGAS
+1997 GLHGGA
-2010 ATAQNPYARSTQPG
+2010 P
-2024 GNASATGTAQNPYAR
+2024 TGTAQNPYAR
-2039 SAQPG
+2039 SAQAG
-2044 GNASAAGTAQN
+2044 TGTGAAAMTGTAQN
-2055 PYARSAQPGGNAS
+2055 PYAAT
-2068 AAGTAQNPYARSTQT
+2068 GTQ
-2083 GGSASAAGMTQNPY
+2083 SASATGKP
-2097 ATAASMA
+2097 ASAQTTGTGSGA
-2104 AKPAAPQGEDALK
+2104 AKPYAAG
-2117 PHDSME
+2117 
-2123 AAKSPY
+2123 AASRIPY
-2129 ADGTLSEGFKAF
+2129 ADGTMPTAGGFTGSTDAS
-2141 DGTTNSASGTPAANG
+2141 SASGASTASAGGSAMNPASGSPMSSG
-2156 LHSAGSLETK
+2156 LHSAGSLESRSTSSASGE
-2166 GASATGSTAANP
+2166 GAAQTANP
-2178 YARPLGAVP
+2178 YARPLGAAP
-2187 APQTPA
+2187 ASHSPT
-2193 QENHGPDA
+2193 QESQA
-2201 SARRRS
+2201 TESATRRRS

-2216 GGDDEGNNT
+2216 GGDDEGSDT

>member
-9 FRRMLALVTSV
+9 FRRVLALATSV

-46 QWTALADQSVQ
+46 QWIAPADGSVQ
-57 STTVTAALYGD
+57 STTVMASLYGE

-73 ATVPEEALQT
+73 ATVPEEALQN
-83 GVTIAAITGAE
+83 GVTIAGITGME
-94 DPSVVTYAPAVGT
+94 DPSMVTYAPAVGT
-107 SVTGNATAVDDIPAV
+107 PVTGNSTAVDGIPAV
-122 SIEVWRNGAF
+122 NIEVWRNGAF

-142 IPMPPYQPVGPTS
+142 IPMPPYQPAGPTS

-163 FAGDEVYGF
+163 FAGAEVYGF
-172 DDTVPAE
+172 DETVPAE
-179 GRSFAPDAALVPAG
+179 GRSFAPDASLVPAG

-250 WQELAPETYSA
+250 WQDLAPETYSA
-261 ATYQQAVEGYTYSYA
+261 STYQQAVEGYTYSYA
-276 TPDPFTVD
+276 SPDPFTVD
-284 GTGTPVEVTL
+284 GMGTPVEVTL
-294 YYTPSAPEPVNSVV
+294 YYTPSAP
-308 TIHHL
+308 
-313 DKDTNQQITGDT
+313 
-325 TEEAAAGMETYS
+325 
-337 SIYQMQVE
+337 QV
-345 GYTYSSANPES
+345 
-356 FTPDGTGTPVEV
+356 
-368 TLYYA
+368 
-373 QNAPEPVNSTV
+373 VNSTV

-525 QNAPEPVDSMVTFHH
+525 QNAPEPVNSTVTFHH

-559 TYPSADYKTE
+559 TYASADYKTE

-576 SAAQETFV
+576 SAAQESFT
-584 VDGSGAAVDVT
+584 VDGTGAPVDVT
-595 LYYNANAPTEP
+595 LYYNQNAPTEP

-617 ITTKGSLNLR
+617 ITTKGSLYLR
-627 SSPTTEDKNNKV
+627 SSPTTKDNNKV
-639 VQGVNKDVIMPA
+639 VQGVNKDVVMP
-651 TQRVQGLDN
+651 TTRRVQSLDN

-708 EAFYTA
+708 EAFYTT
-714 TAQCMK
+714 TAQCAK

-728 DLSQAQG
+728 DLNQAQG

-755 PAEAV
+755 PAEVV

-767 QAVKGTVSATYVDE
+767 QAVKGTVSAIYVDE
-781 DQKPVAEPQ
+781 AQKPVAEPQ
-790 TFERDPGSYSV
+790 TFERDPGNYSV

-819 QKVVVHDDG
+819 QEVIVHDDG

-854 HLCDGEAITGDT
+854 HLCDGAAITGDT

-881 AAVEGYTYA
+881 A
-890 GASPETFT
+890 
-898 VDGTGA
+898 
-904 AIEVTLN
+904 
-911 YTKAVQQ
+911 
-918 LDSVVTFHHLCDGEA
+918 
-933 ITGDTQ
+933 
-939 QTLAPNT
+939 
-946 YNAADY
+946 
-952 QTAVEGYTYA
+952 AVEGYTYA

-1019 GSASYQA
+1019 NAADYQT

-1031 TYAGANPETFTV
+1031 TYAGASPESFTVDGTGAAIEVTLNYTKVVQQLDSVVTFHHLCDGAAITGDTQQTLAPNTYGSASYQATVEGYTYAGASPETFTV
-1043 DGSGAA
+1043 DGSGAP

-1067 VTFHHVD
+1067 VTFHHAD
-1074 ANGAPI
+1074 ANGTPI

-1094 ASGYQVAVPGYTYA
+1094 ASGYQVAVPGYTYT

-1130 TKDLVASNVTFHHVD
+1130 TKDLVASKVTFHHVD

-1153 DRTVEIAPSAESY
+1153 DRTVEVAPSAEAY

-1202 TYAQKPAVTAP
+1202 TYAKKPAVTAP
-1213 VTFEYVSESGRVVAS
+1213 VTFEYVSESGRVVEN
-1228 PMTVD
+1228 PMTVP
-1233 LPVGPNDVMEYCKV
+1233 LPVGPTDVMEYRKV
-1247 VDGYTFKSTSSQTV
+1247 VDGYTFKSVSSQTV
-1261 EVSQDGKAT
+1261 EVSADGVAT
-1270 PDKVTFTYTETPTT
+1270 PAKVTFTYTENPTT
-1284 AAVQV
+1284 ATVQV

-1304 IKQLGPGTYLIQPE
+1304 IKQLGPGTYTIQPE
-1318 DVPAGYIVS
+1318 NVPAGYIVS

-1333 TVTVSDNL
+1333 TVTVTNDL

-1349 FTCYDQ
+1349 FTCYDA

-1367 SADLTKPIATE
+1367 SADLSKPIATE
-1378 QRPLKPGIQMVA
+1378 QRPLKPGVQMVA
-1390 ADDSVVAKAG
+1390 ADDSVVAKVG

-1421 VPATISFY
+1421 VPSTISFY

-1438 VGYAVTTRQT
+1438 IGYAVTTRQT

-1456 NGAVTQTLTVNTLL
+1456 NGAVTQTLAVNTLL

-1476 QVSGVTWDSSQTVL
+1476 QVSGVTWDSVQTVL
-1490 GGTSASGWVTDADV
+1490 GGISASGLVIDADV
-1504 RHISASEAQALID
+1504 RHISAAEAQAIID

-1585 YVLNGQLRKLTDEEV
+1585 YVLNGQLRKLTEKEV
-1600 KNYLASGNPST
+1600 ENYLASGNPAT

-1630 ITANSVNFRTAPNG
+1630 ITANSVNFRTSPNG

-1650 NKYAMAMILGTR
+1650 NKYAMAMILGTQ
-1662 QVDGVTWYNVN
+1662 QVNGVTWYNVN

-1704 QGLTNNA
+1704 QGLANNA

-1732 TGSAT
+1732 KGSAT

-1752 QNTGTNTQNT
+1752 QNTGANTQNT

-1801 LTLPANATLNVVET
+1801 LTLPANATLNVLET

-1844 TAGTSPTPTSTFV
+1844 TASASPTPTSTFV

-1862 PINYEDETVE
+1862 PINYEDETIE

-1881 LIGGAVVVIGGAG
+1881 LIGGAVVIIGGAG

-1909 AAARAAASRRAGTTA
+1909 AAARAAASRRAATAA

-1932 GATSPYARRAAAA
+1932 GAASPYARRAAAA
-1945 PIAPGTKQNESANP
+1945 PIAPGTKQNDTNS
-1959 QNKPA
+1959 QNKPTGGA
-1964 GSAAYSGVKNPYSSG
+1964 PYGGVKNPYSSG

-1984 QNPYSRPTTAAGS
+1984 QNPYSRPTAGS
-1997 GSAATGAPHGGAS
+1997 GTSATTAGSQGLHGGA
-2010 ATAQNPYARSTQPG
+2010 P
-2024 GNASATGTAQNPYAR
+2024 TGTAQNPYAR
-2039 SAQPG
+2039 SAQAG
-2044 GNASAAGTAQN
+2044 TGTGAAAMTGTAQN
-2055 PYARSAQPGGNAS
+2055 PYAAT
-2068 AAGTAQNPYARSTQT
+2068 GTQ
-2083 GGSASAAGMTQNPY
+2083 SASASAKPASAQ
-2097 ATAASMA
+2097 ATGTGSGA
-2104 AKPAAPQGEDALK
+2104 AKPYAAG
-2117 PHDSME
+2117 
-2123 AAKSPY
+2123 AASRIPY
-2129 ADGTLSEGFKAF
+2129 ADGTMPTAGGFTGSTDAS
-2141 DGTTNSASGTPAANG
+2141 SASGASTASAGGSAMNPASGSPMSSG
-2156 LHSAGSLETK
+2156 LHSAGSLESRSTSSASGE
-2166 GASATGSTAANP
+2166 GAAQTANP
-2178 YARPLGAVP
+2178 YARPLGAAP
-2187 APQTPA
+2187 ASQSST
-2193 QENHGPDA
+2193 QESQGA
-2201 SARRRS
+2201 ESATRRRS

-2216 GGDDEGNNT
+2216 GGDDEGSDT

>member
-46 QWTALADQSVQ
+46 QWTALADGSVQ

-83 GVTIAAITGAE
+83 GVTIGGITGVE

-107 SVTGNATAVDDIPAV
+107 SVTGNATAVDGIPAV

-142 IPMPPYQPVGPTS
+142 IPMPPYQPAGPTS

-163 FAGDEVYGF
+163 FAGAEVYGF
-172 DDTVPAE
+172 DETVPAE
-179 GRSFAPDAALVPAG
+179 GRSFAPDASLVPAG

-222 QSAPQVVNSTVTF
+222 QSSPQVVNSTVTF

-250 WQELAPETYSA
+250 WEDLAPETYSA
-261 ATYQQAVEGYTYSYA
+261 STYQQAVEGYTYSYA
-276 TPDPFTVD
+276 SPDPFTVD

-373 QNAPEPVNSTV
+373 QNAPE
-384 TVHHV
+384 
-389 DAQTSQPIT
+389 
-398 GDTTA
+398 
-403 EADANME
+403 
-410 TYSSIYQTQVEGY
+410 
-423 TYSYADPE
+423 
-431 SFTPDGMGT
+431 
-440 PVEVTLYYTQNAP
+440 
-453 EQVNSTVTIH
+453 QVNSTVTIH

-525 QNAPEPVDSMVTFHH
+525 QNAPEPVNSTVTFHH

-559 TYPSADYKTE
+559 TYASADYKTE

-576 SAAQETFV
+576 SAAQESFT
-584 VDGSGAAVDVT
+584 VDGTGAPVDVT
-595 LYYNANAPTEP
+595 LYYNQNASTEP

-708 EAFYTA
+708 EAFYTT
-714 TAQCMK
+714 TAQCAK

-728 DLSQAQG
+728 DLNQAQG

-755 PAEAV
+755 PAEVV

-767 QAVKGTVSATYVDE
+767 QAVKGTVSAIYVDE
-781 DQKPVAEPQ
+781 AQKPVAEPQ
-790 TFERDPGSYSV
+790 TFERDPGNYSV

-819 QKVVVHDDG
+819 QEVIVHDDG

-854 HLCDGEAITGDT
+854 HLCDGAAITGDT
-866 QQELAPNTYNAADYQ
+866 QQELAPNTYNASDYQ

-898 VDGTGA
+898 VDG
-904 AIEVTLN
+904 
-911 YTKAVQQ
+911 
-918 LDSVVTFHHLCDGEA
+918 S
-933 ITGDTQ
+933 
-939 QTLAPNT
+939 
-946 YNAADY
+946 
-952 QTAVEGYTYA
+952 
-962 GASPET
+962 
-968 FTVDGTGAA
+968 GAA

-1000 CDGAAI
+1000 CDGEAI

-1074 ANGAPI
+1074 TNGAPI

-1094 ASGYQVAVPGYTYA
+1094 ASGYQVAVQGYTYT
-1108 SANPESFTVDGKGT
+1108 SANPESFQVDGKGT
-1122 PVEVTLTY
+1122 AVEVTLTY
-1130 TKDLVASNVTFHHVD
+1130 TKDLVASKVTFHHVD

-1304 IKQLGPGTYLIQPE
+1304 IKQLGPGTYTIQPE
-1318 DVPAGYIVS
+1318 DVPAGYVVS

-1367 SADLTKPIATE
+1367 VTEQNKLIATE

-1390 ADDSVVAKAG
+1390 ADDSVVAKVG
-1400 NYQRTEG
+1400 NYQRFDG

-1421 VPATISFY
+1421 VPSTIAFS
-1429 YKSVQNTSY
+1429 YKPAENTNYLGY
-1438 VGYAVTTRQT
+1438 VLVTRQT
-1448 AMRSSAAA
+1448 AMRKEPSA
-1456 NGAVTQTLTVNTLL
+1456 NSTAVTTLQANTLL
-1470 YINGQQ
+1470 YVAGQH
-1476 QVSGVTWDSSQTVL
+1476 VAGTVTWHSAQTVL
-1490 GGTSASGWVTDADV
+1490 GSSAYGGWVNDADV
-1504 RHISASEAQALID
+1504 RRISGSEAQALID
-1517 QYNQQQQK
+1517 QYNQQQQQ

-1585 YVLNGQLRKLTDEEV
+1585 YVLNGQLRKLTEKEV
-1600 KNYLASGNPST
+1600 ENYLASGNPST

-1630 ITANSVNFRTAPNG
+1630 ITANSVNFRTSPNG

-1650 NKYAMAMILGTR
+1650 NKYAMAMILGTQ
-1662 QVDGVTWYNVN
+1662 QVNGVTWYNVN

-1704 QGLTNNA
+1704 QGLANNA
-1711 VATATPKPSTGGST
+1711 VATATPKPSTGWNT

-1732 TGSAT
+1732 KGSAT

-1743 VEDWNVGTW
+1743 VEDWNVGKW
-1752 QNTGTNTQNT
+1752 ENTGATNQTT

-1801 LTLPANATLNVVET
+1801 LTLPANATLNVLET

-1844 TAGTSPTPTSTFV
+1844 TASASATPTPTIP

-1862 PINYEDETVE
+1862 PINYDDETIE

-1881 LIGGAVVVIGGAG
+1881 LIGGAVVIIGGAG

-1909 AAARAAASRRAGTTA
+1909 AAARAAASRRSATAA

-1932 GATSPYARRAAAA
+1932 GAASPYARRAAAA

-1964 GSAAYSGVKNPYSSG
+1964 GNTAYSGVKNPYSSG

-1984 QNPYSRPTTAAGS
+1984 QNPYSRPTIAAGS

-2024 GNASATGTAQNPYAR
+2024 GSASATGTAQNPYAR

-2083 GGSASAAGMTQNPY
+2083 GGSASAAGMTQKPY
-2097 ATAASMA
+2097 AAAASMA

>member
-9 FRRMLALVTSV
+9 FRRVLALATSV

-46 QWTALADQSVQ
+46 QWTAPADGSVQ
-57 STTVTAALYGD
+57 STTVMASLYGE

-73 ATVPEEALQT
+73 ATVPEEALQN
-83 GVTIAAITGAE
+83 GVTIAGITGME
-94 DPSVVTYAPAVGT
+94 DPSMVTYAPAAGT
-107 SVTGNATAVDDIPAV
+107 PVNGNSTAVDGIPAV
-122 SIEVWRNGAF
+122 NIEVWRNGVF

-142 IPMPPYQPVGPTS
+142 IPMPPYQPAGPTS

-163 FAGDEVYGF
+163 FAGAEVYGF
-172 DDTVPAE
+172 DETVPAE
-179 GRSFAPDAALVPAG
+179 GRSFAPDASLVPAG

-235 HHLDEVTGQQITGDT
+235 HHLDEVTGQQITSDT
-250 WQELAPETYSA
+250 WQDLAPETYSA
-261 ATYQQAVEGYTYSYA
+261 STYQQAVEGYTYSYA
-276 TPDPFTVD
+276 SPDPFTVD
-284 GTGTPVEVTL
+284 GMGTPVEVTL
-294 YYTPSAPEPVNSVV
+294 YYTPSAP
-308 TIHHL
+308 
-313 DKDTNQQITGDT
+313 
-325 TEEAAAGMETYS
+325 
-337 SIYQMQVE
+337 QV
-345 GYTYSSANPES
+345 
-356 FTPDGTGTPVEV
+356 
-368 TLYYA
+368 
-373 QNAPEPVNSTV
+373 VNSTV

-403 EADANME
+403 EAEANMETYSSVYQQTVEDYTYSYADPESFTPDGMGTPVEVTLYYTQNAPEPVNSTVTAHHVDAQTSQQITGDTTAEAEANME

-525 QNAPEPVDSMVTFHH
+525 QNAPEPVNSTVTFHH

-559 TYPSADYKTE
+559 TYASADYKTE

-576 SAAQETFV
+576 SAAQESFT
-584 VDGSGAAVDVT
+584 VDGTGAPVDVT
-595 LYYNANAPTEP
+595 LYYNQNAPTEP

-627 SSPTTEDKNNKV
+627 SSPTTKDKGNKV
-639 VQGVNKDVIMPA
+639 VQGVNKDVVMPT
-651 TQRVQGLDN
+651 TQRVQSLDN

-708 EAFYTA
+708 EAFYTT
-714 TAQCMK
+714 TAQCAK

-728 DLSQAQG
+728 DLNQAQG

-755 PAEAV
+755 PAEVV

-767 QAVKGTVSATYVDE
+767 QAVKGTVSAIYVDE
-781 DQKPVAEPQ
+781 AQKPVAEPQ

-819 QKVVVHDDG
+819 QEVIVHDDG
-828 TVEPETVVFTYA
+828 TVEPETVVFTYTA
-840 VKQTEPVNSVVTFH
+840 KQPEPVN
-854 HLCDGEAITGDT
+854 
-866 QQELAPNTYNAADYQ
+866 
-881 AAVEGYTYA
+881 
-890 GASPETFT
+890 
-898 VDGTGA
+898 
-904 AIEVTLN
+904 
-911 YTKAVQQ
+911 
-918 LDSVVTFHHLCDGEA
+918 
-933 ITGDTQ
+933 
-939 QTLAPNT
+939 
-946 YNAADY
+946 
-952 QTAVEGYTYA
+952 
-962 GASPET
+962 
-968 FTVDGTGAA
+968 
-977 IEVTLNYTK
+977 
-986 VVQQLDS
+986 S

-1026 AVEGY
+1026 TVEGY

-1043 DGSGAA
+1043 DGSGAP

-1067 VTFHHVD
+1067 VTFHHMD

-1108 SANPESFTVDGKGT
+1108 GANPESFTVDGKGT

-1130 TKDLVASNVTFHHVD
+1130 TKDLVASKVTFHHVD

-1153 DRTVEIAPSAESY
+1153 DRTVEIAPSAEAY
-1166 RSESYASAAPEGY
+1166 RSESYAAAAPEGY

-1213 VTFEYVSESGRVVAS
+1213 VTFEYVSESGRVVDN

-1247 VDGYTFKSTSSQTV
+1247 VEGYTFKSVSSQTV
-1261 EVSQDGKAT
+1261 EVSADGVAT
-1270 PDKVTFTYTETPTT
+1270 PAKVTFTYTENPTT
-1284 AAVQV
+1284 ATVQV

-1333 TVTVSDNL
+1333 TVTVTNDL

-1349 FTCYDQ
+1349 FTCYDA

-1367 SADLTKPIATE
+1367 AADLSKPIATE
-1378 QRPLKPGIQMVA
+1378 QRPLKPGLQTVA

-1414 VNEDGTV
+1414 VNENGTV

-1429 YKSVQNTSY
+1429 YKSVQNNSY

-1448 AMRSSAAA
+1448 AMRASAAA

-1585 YVLNGQLRKLTDEEV
+1585 YVLNGQLRKLTEKEV
-1600 KNYLASGNPST
+1600 ENYLASGNPAT

-1630 ITANSVNFRTAPNG
+1630 ITANSVNFRTSPNG

-1662 QVDGVTWYNVN
+1662 QVNGVTWYNVN

-1704 QGLTNNA
+1704 QGLANNA

-1732 TGSAT
+1732 KGSAT

-1752 QNTGTNTQNT
+1752 QNTGANTQNT

-1801 LTLPANATLNVVET
+1801 LTLPANATLNVLET

-1844 TAGTSPTPTSTFV
+1844 TASASPTPTSTFV

-1862 PINYEDETVE
+1862 PINYEDETIE

-1881 LIGGAVVVIGGAG
+1881 LIGGAVVIIGGAG

-1909 AAARAAASRRAGTTA
+1909 AAARAAASRRAATAA

-1932 GATSPYARRAAAA
+1932 GAASPYARRAAAA
-1945 PIAPGTKQNESANP
+1945 PIAPGTKQKDSANP
-1959 QNKPA
+1959 QNKPTGGA
-1964 GSAAYSGVKNPYSSG
+1964 PYGGVKNPYSSG

-1984 QNPYSRPTTAAGS
+1984 QNPYSRPTAGPGTSATTAGS
-1997 GSAATGAPHGGAS
+1997 QSLHGSTPTGM
-2010 ATAQNPYARSTQPG
+2010 
-2024 GNASATGTAQNPYAR
+2024 AQNPYAR
-2039 SAQPG
+2039 SAQAG
-2044 GNASAAGTAQN
+2044 TGTGAATMTGTAQN
-2055 PYARSAQPGGNAS
+2055 PYAAT
-2068 AAGTAQNPYARSTQT
+2068 GTQ
-2083 GGSASAAGMTQNPY
+2083 SASASAKP
-2097 ATAASMA
+2097 ASAQTTGTGSGA
-2104 AKPAAPQGEDALK
+2104 AKPYAAG
-2117 PHDSME
+2117 
-2123 AAKSPY
+2123 AASRIPY
-2129 ADGTLSEGFKAF
+2129 ADGTMPTAGGFTGSTDAS
-2141 DGTTNSASGTPAANG
+2141 SASGASMASAGGSAMNPASGSPMSSG
-2156 LHSAGSLETK
+2156 LHSAGSLESRSTSSASGE
-2166 GASATGSTAANP
+2166 GAAQTANP
-2178 YARPLGAVP
+2178 YARPLGTVP
-2187 APQTPA
+2187 ASHSST
-2193 QENHGPDA
+2193 QESQDA
-2201 SARRRS
+2201 ENATRRRS

-2216 GGDDEGNNT
+2216 GGDDEGSDT

>member
-9 FRRMLALVTSV
+9 FRRVLALATSV

-46 QWTALADQSVQ
+46 QWTAPADGSVQ
-57 STTVTAALYGD
+57 STTVMASLYGE

-83 GVTIAAITGAE
+83 GVTIAGITGME
-94 DPSVVTYAPAVGT
+94 DPSMVTYAPAVGT
-107 SVTGNATAVDDIPAV
+107 PVNGNSTAVDGIPAV
-122 SIEVWRNGAF
+122 NIEVWRNGVF

-142 IPMPPYQPVGPTS
+142 IPMPPYQPAGPTS

-163 FAGDEVYGF
+163 FAGAEVYGF
-172 DDTVPAE
+172 DETVPAE
-179 GRSFAPDAALVPAG
+179 GRSFAPDASLVPAG
-193 YELVSTGEVLVT
+193 YELVSTDEVLVT

-250 WQELAPETYSA
+250 WEDLAPETYSA
-261 ATYQQAVEGYTYSYA
+261 STYQQAVEGYTYSYA
-276 TPDPFTVD
+276 SPDPFTVD
-284 GTGTPVEVTL
+284 GMGTPVEVTL
-294 YYTPSAPEPVNSVV
+294 YYTPSAP
-308 TIHHL
+308 
-313 DKDTNQQITGDT
+313 
-325 TEEAAAGMETYS
+325 
-337 SIYQMQVE
+337 QV
-345 GYTYSSANPES
+345 
-356 FTPDGTGTPVEV
+356 
-368 TLYYA
+368 
-373 QNAPEPVNSTV
+373 VNSTV

-525 QNAPEPVDSMVTFHH
+525 QNAPEPVNSTVTFHH

-559 TYPSADYKTE
+559 TYASADYKTE

-576 SAAQETFV
+576 SAAQESFT
-584 VDGSGAAVDVT
+584 VDGTGAPVDVT
-595 LYYNANAPTEP
+595 LYYNQNAPTEP

-627 SSPTTEDKNNKV
+627 SSPTTKDNNKV
-639 VQGVNKDVIMPA
+639 VQGVNKDVVMPT
-651 TQRVQGLDN
+651 TQRVQSLDN

-708 EAFYTA
+708 EAFYTT

-720 GGSVTVEV
+720 GGSVTVEA
-728 DLSQAQG
+728 DLNQAQG

-755 PAEAV
+755 PAEVV

-767 QAVKGTVSATYVDE
+767 QAVKGTVSAIYVDE
-781 DQKPVAEPQ
+781 AQKPVAEPQ
-790 TFERDPGSYSV
+790 TFERDPGNYSV

-819 QKVVVHDDG
+819 QEVIVHDDG

-854 HLCDGEAITGDT
+854 HLCDGAAITGDT
-866 QQELAPNTYNAADYQ
+866 QQELAPNTYNASDYQ
-881 AAVEGYTYA
+881 A
-890 GASPETFT
+890 
-898 VDGTGA
+898 
-904 AIEVTLN
+904 
-911 YTKAVQQ
+911 
-918 LDSVVTFHHLCDGEA
+918 
-933 ITGDTQ
+933 
-939 QTLAPNT
+939 
-946 YNAADY
+946 
-952 QTAVEGYTYA
+952 AVEGYTYA

-1043 DGSGAA
+1043 DGSGAP

-1094 ASGYQVAVPGYTYA
+1094 ASGYQVAVPGYTYT

-1130 TKDLVASNVTFHHVD
+1130 TKDLVASKVTFHHVD

-1153 DRTVEIAPSAESY
+1153 DRTVEVAPSAEAY

-1196 PITVVF
+1196 PITVVL

-1213 VTFEYVSESGRVVAS
+1213 VTFEYVSESGRVVDN

-1247 VDGYTFKSTSSQTV
+1247 VEGYTFKSVSSQTV
-1261 EVSQDGKAT
+1261 EVSADGVAT
-1270 PDKVTFTYTETPTT
+1270 PAKVTFTYTENPTT

-1304 IKQLGPGTYLIQPE
+1304 IKQLGPGTYTIQPE
-1318 DVPAGYIVS
+1318 NVPAGYIVS

-1333 TVTVSDNL
+1333 TVTVTNDL

-1349 FTCYDQ
+1349 FTCYDA

-1367 SADLTKPIATE
+1367 IADLSKPIATE
-1378 QRPLKPGIQMVA
+1378 QRPLKPGLQTVA

-1585 YVLNGQLRKLTDEEV
+1585 YVLNGQLRKLTDEEE
-1600 KNYLASGNPST
+1600 KNYLVSGNPST

-1662 QVDGVTWYNVN
+1662 QVNGVTWYNVN

-1704 QGLTNNA
+1704 QGLANNA

-1732 TGSAT
+1732 KGSAT

-1752 QNTGTNTQNT
+1752 QNTGANTQNT

-1774 TTTPKDQYMTKDATV
+1774 TTTPRDQYMTKDATV

-1801 LTLPANATLNVVET
+1801 LTLPANATLNVLET

-1844 TAGTSPTPTSTFV
+1844 TASASPTPTSTFV

-1862 PINYEDETVE
+1862 PINYEDETIE

-1881 LIGGAVVVIGGAG
+1881 LIGGAVVIIGGAG

-1909 AAARAAASRRAGTTA
+1909 AAARAAASRRAATAA

-1932 GATSPYARRAAAA
+1932 GAASPYARRAAAA
-1945 PIAPGTKQNESANP
+1945 PIAPGTKQNDTNS

-1964 GSAAYSGVKNPYSSG
+1964 GSTPYSGVKNPYSSG

-1984 QNPYSRPTTAAGS
+1984 QNPYSRPTAGPGTSATTAGS
-1997 GSAATGAPHGGAS
+1997 QGLHGSAP
-2010 ATAQNPYARSTQPG
+2010 
-2024 GNASATGTAQNPYAR
+2024 TGTAQNPYAR
-2039 SAQPG
+2039 SAQAG
-2044 GNASAAGTAQN
+2044 TETGAATMTGTAQN
-2055 PYARSAQPGGNAS
+2055 PYARSAQAGTGTG
-2068 AAGTAQNPYARSTQT
+2068 AAAMTGTAQNPYAATGTQ
-2083 GGSASAAGMTQNPY
+2083 SASASAKP
-2097 ATAASMA
+2097 ASAQTTGTGSGA
-2104 AKPAAPQGEDALK
+2104 AKPYAAG
-2117 PHDSME
+2117 
-2123 AAKSPY
+2123 AASRIPY
-2129 ADGTLSEGFKAF
+2129 ADGTMPTAGGFTGSTGAS
-2141 DGTTNSASGTPAANG
+2141 SASGASMASAGGSAMNPASGSPMSSG
-2156 LHSAGSLETK
+2156 LHSAGSLESRSTSSASGE
-2166 GASATGSTAANP
+2166 GAAQTANP
-2178 YARPLGAVP
+2178 YARPLGTVP
-2187 APQTPA
+2187 ASHSST
-2193 QENHGPDA
+2193 QESQDA
-2201 SARRRS
+2201 ENATRRRS

-2216 GGDDEGNNT
+2216 GGDDEGSDT

>member
-9 FRRMLALVTSV
+9 FRRVLALATSV

-46 QWTALADQSVQ
+46 QWIAPADGSAQ
-57 STTVTAALYGD
+57 STTVMASLYGE

-94 DPSVVTYAPAVGT
+94 DPSMVTYAPAAGT
-107 SVTGNATAVDDIPAV
+107 PVNGNSTAVDGIPAV
-122 SIEVWRNGAF
+122 NIEVWRNGVF

-142 IPMPPYQPVGPTS
+142 IPMPPYQPAGPTS

-163 FAGDEVYGF
+163 FAGAEVYGF
-172 DDTVPAE
+172 DETVPAE
-179 GRSFAPDAALVPAG
+179 GRSFAPDASLVPAG
-193 YELVSTGEVLVT
+193 YELVSTDEVFVT

-250 WQELAPETYSA
+250 WEDLAPETYSA
-261 ATYQQAVEGYTYSYA
+261 STYQQAVEGYTYSYGS
-276 TPDPFTVD
+276 PDPFTVD
-284 GTGTPVEVTL
+284 GMGTPVEVTL
-294 YYTPSAPEPVNSVV
+294 YYTPSAPQVVNSTV
-308 TIHHL
+308 TVHHV
-313 DKDTNQQITGDT
+313 DAQTSQPITGDT
-325 TEEAAAGMETYS
+325 TAEAEANKETYS
-337 SIYQMQVE
+337 SVYQQTVE
-345 GYTYSSANPES
+345 GYTYSYADPES
-356 FTPDGTGTPVEV
+356 FTPDGMGTPVEV
-368 TLYYA
+368 TLYYT

-403 EADANME
+403 EAEANKE
-410 TYSSIYQTQVEGY
+410 TYSSVYQQTVEGY

-525 QNAPEPVDSMVTFHH
+525 QNAPEPVNSAVTFHH

-559 TYPSADYKTE
+559 TYASADYKTE

-576 SAAQETFV
+576 SAAQESFT
-584 VDGSGAAVDVT
+584 VDGTGAPVDVT
-595 LYYNANAPTEP
+595 LYYNQNAPTEP

-627 SSPTTEDKNNKV
+627 SSPTTKDNNKV
-639 VQGVNKDVIMPA
+639 VQGVNKDVVMPT
-651 TQRVQGLDN
+651 TQRVQSLDN

-708 EAFYTA
+708 EAFYTT

-728 DLSQAQG
+728 DLNQAQG

-755 PAEAV
+755 PAEVV

-767 QAVKGTVSATYVDE
+767 QAVKGTVSAIYVDE
-781 DQKPVAEPQ
+781 AQKPVAEPQ

-819 QKVVVHDDG
+819 QEVIVHDDG

-854 HLCDGEAITGDT
+854 HLCDGAAITGDT

-898 VDGTGA
+898 VDG
-904 AIEVTLN
+904 
-911 YTKAVQQ
+911 
-918 LDSVVTFHHLCDGEA
+918 S
-933 ITGDTQ
+933 
-939 QTLAPNT
+939 
-946 YNAADY
+946 
-952 QTAVEGYTYA
+952 
-962 GASPET
+962 
-968 FTVDGTGAA
+968 GAA

-1026 AVEGY
+1026 TVEGY

-1043 DGSGAA
+1043 DGSGAP

-1067 VTFHHVD
+1067 VTFHHAD
-1074 ANGAPI
+1074 ANGTPI

-1094 ASGYQVAVPGYTYA
+1094 ASGYQVAVPGYTYT

-1153 DRTVEIAPSAESY
+1153 DRTVEIAPSAEAY

-1202 TYAQKPAVTAP
+1202 TYAKKPAVTAP
-1213 VTFEYVSESGRVVAS
+1213 VTFEYVSESGRVVEN
-1228 PMTVD
+1228 PMTVP
-1233 LPVGPNDVMEYCKV
+1233 LPVGPTDVMEYRKV
-1247 VDGYTFKSTSSQTV
+1247 VDGYTFKSVSSQTV
-1261 EVSQDGKAT
+1261 EVSADGVAT
-1270 PDKVTFTYTETPTT
+1270 PAKVTFTYTENPTT
-1284 AAVQV
+1284 ATVQV

-1304 IKQLGPGTYLIQPE
+1304 IKQLGPGTYTIQPE
-1318 DVPAGYIVS
+1318 NVPAGYIVS

-1333 TVTVSDNL
+1333 TVTVTNDL

-1349 FTCYDQ
+1349 FTCYDA

-1367 SADLTKPIATE
+1367 IADLSKPIATE
-1378 QRPLKPGIQMVA
+1378 QRPLKPGLQTVA

-1414 VNEDGTV
+1414 VNENGTV

-1438 VGYAVTTRQT
+1438 VGYAVTTRQA

-1476 QVSGVTWDSSQTVL
+1476 QVSGVTWDSVQTVL
-1490 GGTSASGWVTDADV
+1490 GGISASGLVIDADV
-1504 RHISASEAQALID
+1504 RHISAAEAQALID
-1517 QYNQQQQK
+1517 QYNQQQQ

-1585 YVLNGQLRKLTDEEV
+1585 YVLNGQLRKLTEKEV
-1600 KNYLASGNPST
+1600 ENYLASGNPAT

-1630 ITANSVNFRTAPNG
+1630 ITANSVNFRTSPNG

-1662 QVDGVTWYNVN
+1662 QVNGVTWYNVN

-1704 QGLTNNA
+1704 QGLANNA

-1732 TGSAT
+1732 KGSAT

-1752 QNTGTNTQNT
+1752 QNTGANTQNT

-1801 LTLPANATLNVVET
+1801 LTLPANATLNVLET

-1844 TAGTSPTPTSTFV
+1844 TASASPTPTSTFV

-1862 PINYEDETVE
+1862 PINYEDETIE

-1881 LIGGAVVVIGGAG
+1881 LIGGAVVIIGGAG

-1909 AAARAAASRRAGTTA
+1909 AAARAAASRRAA
-1924 GTTAAGAA
+1924 TAAGMTAA
-1932 GATSPYARRAAAA
+1932 GTAGAASPYARRAAAA
-1945 PIAPGTKQNESANP
+1945 PIAPGTKQNDTNS

-1964 GSAAYSGVKNPYSSG
+1964 GSTPYSGVKNPYSSG

-1984 QNPYSRPTTAAGS
+1984 QNPYSRPTAGPGTSATTS
-1997 GSAATGAPHGGAS
+1997 GSQGLHGGA
-2010 ATAQNPYARSTQPG
+2010 P
-2024 GNASATGTAQNPYAR
+2024 TGTAQNPYAR
-2039 SAQPG
+2039 GAQAG
-2044 GNASAAGTAQN
+2044 TGTGAAAMTGTAQN
-2055 PYARSAQPGGNAS
+2055 LYAAT
-2068 AAGTAQNPYARSTQT
+2068 GTQ
-2083 GGSASAAGMTQNPY
+2083 SASASAKPASAQTTGAG
-2097 ATAASMA
+2097 SGA
-2104 AKPAAPQGEDALK
+2104 AKPYAAG
-2117 PHDSME
+2117 
-2123 AAKSPY
+2123 AASRIPY
-2129 ADGTLSEGFKAF
+2129 ADGTMPTAGGFTGSTDAS
-2141 DGTTNSASGTPAANG
+2141 SASGASTASAGGSAMNPASGSPMSSG
-2156 LHSAGSLETK
+2156 LHSAGSLESRSTSSTSGE
-2166 GASATGSTAANP
+2166 GAAQTANP
-2178 YARPLGAVP
+2178 YARPLGTVP
-2187 APQTPA
+2187 ASHSST
-2193 QENHGPDA
+2193 QESQDA
-2201 SARRRS
+2201 ENATRRRS

-2216 GGDDEGNNT
+2216 GGDDEGSDT

>member
-9 FRRMLALVTSV
+9 FRRVLALVTSV

-83 GVTIAAITGAE
+83 GVTIGGITGVE

-107 SVTGNATAVDDIPAV
+107 PVNGNATAVDGTPAV
-122 SIEVWRNGAF
+122 NIEVWRNGAF

-163 FAGDEVYGF
+163 FAGAEVYGF
-172 DDTVPAE
+172 DDMVPAE

-276 TPDPFTVD
+276 SPDPFVVD
-284 GTGTPVEVTL
+284 GMGTPVEVTL
-294 YYTPSAPEPVNSVV
+294 YYTPSAP
-308 TIHHL
+308 
-313 DKDTNQQITGDT
+313 
-325 TEEAAAGMETYS
+325 
-337 SIYQMQVE
+337 QV
-345 GYTYSSANPES
+345 
-356 FTPDGTGTPVEV
+356 
-368 TLYYA
+368 
-373 QNAPEPVNSTV
+373 VNSTV
-384 TVHHV
+384 TAHHV
-389 DAQTSQPIT
+389 DAQTGQPVT

-403 EADANME
+403 EAEANRE
-410 TYSSIYQTQVEGY
+410 TYSSVYQQTVEGY
-423 TYSYADPE
+423 TYSHADPE

-453 EQVNSTVTIH
+453 EPVNSTVTIH

-483 AGPYDSAAYAIGIDG
+483 AGPYDSAAYAVAIDG

-559 TYPSADYKTE
+559 TYASADYKTE

-576 SAAQETFV
+576 SAAQESFT
-584 VDGSGAAVDVT
+584 VDGTGAPVDVT
-595 LYYNANAPTEP
+595 LYYNQNAPTEP

-627 SSPTTEDKNNKV
+627 SSPTIEDKNNRV
-639 VQGVNKDVIMPA
+639 VQGVNKDVIMPT
-651 TQRVQGLDN
+651 TQRVQSFDKEGE
-660 DGYSWYRVN
+660 SWYRVN

-708 EAFYTA
+708 EAFYTT
-714 TAQCMK
+714 TAQCAK

-728 DLSQAQG
+728 DLNQAQG

-755 PAEAV
+755 PAEVV

-767 QAVKGTVSATYVDE
+767 QAVKGTVSAIYVDE
-781 DQKPVAEPQ
+781 AQKPVAEPQ

-819 QKVVVHDDG
+819 QEVVVHDDG

-854 HLCDGEAITGDT
+854 HLCDGAAITGDT

-890 GASPETFT
+890 GASPESFT

-911 YTKAVQQ
+911 YTKVVQQ

-939 QTLAPNT
+939 QTLAPST

-1000 CDGAAI
+1000 CDGEAI
-1006 TGDTQQTLAPNTY
+1006 AGDTQQTLAPNTY

-1074 ANGAPI
+1074 TNGAPI

-1094 ASGYQVAVPGYTYA
+1094 ASGYQVAVQGYTYT
-1108 SANPESFTVDGKGT
+1108 SANPESFQVDGKGT
-1122 PVEVTLTY
+1122 AVEVTLTY
-1130 TKDLVASNVTFHHVD
+1130 TKDLVASKVTFHHVD
-1145 ADGNPLMA
+1145 ADGKPLMA

-1304 IKQLGPGTYLIQPE
+1304 IKQLGPGTYTIQSE
-1318 DVPAGYIVS
+1318 DVPAGYVVS

-1333 TVTVSDNL
+1333 TVTVTDDL

-1367 SADLTKPIATE
+1367 VTEQNKLIATE

-1390 ADDSVVAKAG
+1390 ADDSVVAKVG
-1400 NYQRTEG
+1400 NYQRFDG

-1421 VPATISFY
+1421 VPSTIAFS
-1429 YKSVQNTSY
+1429 YKPAENTNYLGY
-1438 VGYAVTTRQT
+1438 VLVTRQT
-1448 AMRSSAAA
+1448 AMRKEPSA
-1456 NGAVTQTLTVNTLL
+1456 NSTAVTTLQANTLL
-1470 YINGQQ
+1470 YVAGQH
-1476 QVSGVTWDSSQTVL
+1476 VAGTVTWHSAQTVL
-1490 GGTSASGWVTDADV
+1490 GSSAYGGWVNDADV
-1504 RHISASEAQALID
+1504 RRISGSEAQALID

-1525 PTQSPGYYITLYNSV
+1525 PTQSPGYYITLYDGV
-1540 PLRTYTNIYAEAR
+1540 PLRTYTNIYAEAG
-1553 YLKKDTVVY
+1553 YLKKNTVVY

-1704 QGLTNNA
+1704 QGLANNA

-1743 VEDWNVGTW
+1743 VEDWNANVGKW
-1752 QNTGTNTQNT
+1752 ENTGANTQNT
-1762 YAPFNPYATPVA
+1762 YPPFNPYATPVA
-1774 TTTPKDQYMTKDATV
+1774 TTTPRDQYMTKDATV

-1801 LTLPANATLNVVET
+1801 LTLPANATLNVLET

-1844 TAGTSPTPTSTFV
+1844 TASASATPTPTIP

-1862 PINYEDETVE
+1862 PINYDDETIE

-1894 GAYAYALNQNKKRKA
+1894 GAYAYALNQNQKRKA
-1909 AAARAAASRRAGTTA
+1909 AAARAAASRRAATAA

-1932 GATSPYARRAAAA
+1932 GAASPYARRAAAA
-1945 PIAPGTKQNESANP
+1945 PIAPGTKQNDTNS

-1964 GSAAYSGVKNPYSSG
+1964 GSTPYSGVKNAYSSG

-1984 QNPYSRPTTAAGS
+1984 QNPYSRPTAATGS
-1997 GSAATGAPHGGAS
+1997 GSAATGAPHGGTS

>member
-9 FRRMLALVTSV
+9 FRRVLALATSV

-46 QWTALADQSVQ
+46 QWIAPADGSAQ
-57 STTVTAALYGD
+57 STTVMASLYGE

-94 DPSVVTYAPAVGT
+94 DPSVVTYAPAAGT
-107 SVTGNATAVDDIPAV
+107 PVNGNSTAVDGIPAV
-122 SIEVWRNGAF
+122 NIEVWRNGVF

-142 IPMPPYQPVGPTS
+142 IPMPPYQPAGPTS

-163 FAGDEVYGF
+163 FAGAEVYGF
-172 DDTVPAE
+172 DETVPAE
-179 GRSFAPDAALVPAG
+179 GRSFAPDASLVPAG

-222 QSAPQVVNSTVTF
+222 QSEPQVVNSTVTF

-250 WQELAPETYSA
+250 WEDLAPETYSA
-261 ATYQQAVEGYTYSYA
+261 STYQQAVEGYTYSYA
-276 TPDPFTVD
+276 SPDPFTVD
-284 GTGTPVEVTL
+284 GMGTPVEVTL
-294 YYTPSAPEPVNSVV
+294 YYTPSAPQVVNSTV
-308 TIHHL
+308 TAHHV
-313 DKDTNQQITGDT
+313 DAQTGQPITGDT
-325 TEEAAAGMETYS
+325 TAEADANMETYS
-337 SIYQMQVE
+337 SIYQTQVE
-345 GYTYSSANPES
+345 GYTYSYADPES
-356 FTPDGTGTPVEV
+356 FTPDGMGTPVEV
-368 TLYYA
+368 TLYYT
-373 QNAPEPVNSTV
+373 QNAPEQVNSTV

-403 EADANME
+403 EAEANME

-525 QNAPEPVDSMVTFHH
+525 QNAPEPVNSMVTFHH

-819 QKVVVHDDG
+819 QEVVVHDDG

-854 HLCDGEAITGDT
+854 HLCDGAAITGDT

-890 GASPETFT
+890 DASPETFT
-898 VDGTGA
+898 VDGSGA

-911 YTKAVQQ
+911 YTKDVQQ
-918 LDSVVTFHHLCDGEA
+918 LDSVVTFHHMCDGAA

-1000 CDGAAI
+1000 CDGEAI
-1006 TGDTQQTLAPNTY
+1006 AGDTQQTLAPNTY

-1074 ANGAPI
+1074 TSGAPI

-1094 ASGYQVAVPGYTYA
+1094 ASGYQVAVQGYTYT
-1108 SANPESFTVDGKGT
+1108 SANPESFQVDGKGT
-1122 PVEVTLTY
+1122 AVEVTLTY
-1130 TKDLVASNVTFHHVD
+1130 TKDLVASQVTFHHVD
-1145 ADGNPLMA
+1145 ADGKPLMA

-1304 IKQLGPGTYLIQPE
+1304 IKQLGPGTYTIQPE
-1318 DVPAGYIVS
+1318 DVPAGYVVS

-1333 TVTVSDNL
+1333 PVTVSDNL

-1367 SADLTKPIATE
+1367 VTEQNKLIATE

-1390 ADDSVVAKAG
+1390 ADDSVVAKVG

-1414 VNEDGTV
+1414 VNENGTV
-1421 VPATISFY
+1421 VPSTISFY
-1429 YKSVQNTSY
+1429 YKSVQDTSY
-1438 VGYAVTTRQT
+1438 IGYAVTTRQT

-1456 NGAVTQTLTVNTLL
+1456 NGAVTQTLAVNTLL

-1476 QVSGVTWDSSQTVL
+1476 QVSGVTWDSVQTVL
-1490 GGTSASGWVTDADV
+1490 GGISASGLVIDADV
-1504 RHISASEAQALID
+1504 RHISAAEAQALID
-1517 QYNQQQQK
+1517 QYNQQQQ

-1585 YVLNGQLRKLTDEEV
+1585 YVLNGQLRKLTEKEV
-1600 KNYLASGNPST
+1600 ENYLASGNPAT

-1630 ITANSVNFRTAPNG
+1630 ITANSVNFRTSPNG

-1662 QVDGVTWYNVN
+1662 QVNGVTWYNVN

-1704 QGLTNNA
+1704 QGLANNA

-1732 TGSAT
+1732 KGSAT

-1752 QNTGTNTQNT
+1752 QNTGANTQNT

-1801 LTLPANATLNVVET
+1801 LTLPANATLNVLET

-1844 TAGTSPTPTSTFV
+1844 TASASPTPTSTFV

-1862 PINYEDETVE
+1862 PINYEDETIE

-1881 LIGGAVVVIGGAG
+1881 LIGGAVVIIGGAG

-1909 AAARAAASRRAGTTA
+1909 AAARAAASRRAA
-1924 GTTAAGAA
+1924 TAAGMTAA
-1932 GATSPYARRAAAA
+1932 GTAGAASPYARRAAAA
-1945 PIAPGTKQNESANP
+1945 PIAPGTKQNDTNS
-1959 QNKPA
+1959 QNKPTGGA
-1964 GSAAYSGVKNPYSSG
+1964 PYGGVKNPYSSG

-1984 QNPYSRPTTAAGS
+1984 QNPYSRPTAGPGTSATTS
-1997 GSAATGAPHGGAS
+1997 GSQGLHGGA
-2010 ATAQNPYARSTQPG
+2010 P
-2024 GNASATGTAQNPYAR
+2024 TGTAQNPYAR
-2039 SAQPG
+2039 GAQAG
-2044 GNASAAGTAQN
+2044 TGTGAAAMTGTAQN
-2055 PYARSAQPGGNAS
+2055 LYAAT
-2068 AAGTAQNPYARSTQT
+2068 GTQ
-2083 GGSASAAGMTQNPY
+2083 SASASAKPASAQTTGAG
-2097 ATAASMA
+2097 SGA
-2104 AKPAAPQGEDALK
+2104 AKPYAAG
-2117 PHDSME
+2117 
-2123 AAKSPY
+2123 AASRIPY
-2129 ADGTLSEGFKAF
+2129 ADGTMPTAGGFTGSTDAS
-2141 DGTTNSASGTPAANG
+2141 SASGASTASAGGSAMNPASGSPMSSG
-2156 LHSAGSLETK
+2156 LHSAGSLESRSTSSTSGE
-2166 GASATGSTAANP
+2166 GAAQTANP
-2178 YARPLGAVP
+2178 YARPLGAAP
-2187 APQTPA
+2187 ASHSST
-2193 QENHGPDA
+2193 QESQDA
-2201 SARRRS
+2201 ENATRRRS

-2216 GGDDEGNNT
+2216 GGDDEGSDT

>member
-9 FRRMLALVTSV
+9 FRRVLALATSV

-46 QWTALADQSVQ
+46 QWTAPADGSVQ
-57 STTVTAALYGD
+57 STTVMASLYGE

-94 DPSVVTYAPAVGT
+94 DPSMVTYAPAAGT
-107 SVTGNATAVDDIPAV
+107 PVNGNSTAVDGIPAV
-122 SIEVWRNGAF
+122 NIEVWRNGAF

-142 IPMPPYQPVGPTS
+142 IPMPPYQPAGPTS

-163 FAGDEVYGF
+163 FAGAEVYGF
-172 DDTVPAE
+172 DETVPAE
-179 GRSFAPDAALVPAG
+179 GRSFAPDASLVPAG
-193 YELVSTGEVLVT
+193 YELVSTDEVLVT

-250 WQELAPETYSA
+250 WEDLAPETYSA
-261 ATYQQAVEGYTYSYA
+261 STYQQAVEGYTYSYGS
-276 TPDPFTVD
+276 PDPFTVD
-284 GTGTPVEVTL
+284 GMGTPVEVTL
-294 YYTPSAPEPVNSVV
+294 YYT
-308 TIHHL
+308 
-313 DKDTNQQITGDT
+313 
-325 TEEAAAGMETYS
+325 
-337 SIYQMQVE
+337 
-345 GYTYSSANPES
+345 
-356 FTPDGTGTPVEV
+356 
-368 TLYYA
+368 

-410 TYSSIYQTQVEGY
+410 TYSSVYQQTVEGY

-525 QNAPEPVDSMVTFHH
+525 QNAPEPVNSTVTFHH

-559 TYPSADYKTE
+559 TYASADYKTE

-576 SAAQETFV
+576 SAAQESFT
-584 VDGSGAAVDVT
+584 VDGTGAPVDVT
-595 LYYNANAPTEP
+595 LYYNQNAPTEP

-617 ITTKGSLNLR
+617 ITTKGSLYLR
-627 SSPTTEDKNNKV
+627 SSPTTKDNNKV
-639 VQGVNKDVIMPA
+639 VQGVNKDVVMP
-651 TQRVQGLDN
+651 TTRRVQSLDN

-698 PVKYVDQATG
+698 PVKYVDQATD
-708 EAFYTA
+708 EAFYTT

-720 GGSVTVEV
+720 GGSVTVEA
-728 DLSQAQG
+728 DLNQAQG

-755 PAEAV
+755 PAEVV

-767 QAVKGTVSATYVDE
+767 QAVKGTVSAIYVDE
-781 DQKPVAEPQ
+781 AQKPVAEPQ
-790 TFERDPGSYSV
+790 TFERDPGNYSV

-819 QKVVVHDDG
+819 QEVIVHDDG

-854 HLCDGEAITGDT
+854 HLCDGA
-866 QQELAPNTYNAADYQ
+866 
-881 AAVEGYTYA
+881 
-890 GASPETFT
+890 
-898 VDGTGA
+898 
-904 AIEVTLN
+904 
-911 YTKAVQQ
+911 
-918 LDSVVTFHHLCDGEA
+918 A

-968 FTVDGTGAA
+968 FTVDGTGVA

-1026 AVEGY
+1026 TVEGY

-1043 DGSGAA
+1043 DGSGAP

-1067 VTFHHVD
+1067 VTFHHAD
-1074 ANGAPI
+1074 ANGTPI

-1094 ASGYQVAVPGYTYA
+1094 ASGYQVAVPGYTYT

-1130 TKDLVASNVTFHHVD
+1130 TKDLVASKVTFHHVD

-1153 DRTVEIAPSAESY
+1153 DRTVEVAPSAEAY

-1202 TYAQKPAVTAP
+1202 TYAKKPAVTAP
-1213 VTFEYVSESGRVVAS
+1213 VTFEYVSESGRVVDN

-1247 VDGYTFKSTSSQTV
+1247 VEGYTFKSASSQTV
-1261 EVSQDGKAT
+1261 EVSADGVAT
-1270 PDKVTFTYTETPTT
+1270 PAKVTFTYTENPTT
-1284 AAVQV
+1284 ATVQV

-1304 IKQLGPGTYLIQPE
+1304 IKQLGPGTYTIQPE
-1318 DVPAGYIVS
+1318 NVPAGYIVS

-1333 TVTVSDNL
+1333 PVTVTNDL

-1349 FTCYDQ
+1349 FTCYDA

-1367 SADLTKPIATE
+1367 AADLSKPIATE
-1378 QRPLKPGIQMVA
+1378 QRPLKPGLQTVA

-1414 VNEDGTV
+1414 VNENGTV

-1448 AMRSSAAA
+1448 AMRASAAA

-1585 YVLNGQLRKLTDEEV
+1585 YVLNGQLRKLTEKEV
-1600 KNYLASGNPST
+1600 ENYLASGNPAT

-1630 ITANSVNFRTAPNG
+1630 ITANSVNFRTSPNG

-1662 QVDGVTWYNVN
+1662 QVNGVTWYNVN

-1704 QGLTNNA
+1704 QGLANNA

-1732 TGSAT
+1732 KGSAT

-1752 QNTGTNTQNT
+1752 QNTGANTQNT

-1801 LTLPANATLNVVET
+1801 LTLPANATLNVLET

-1844 TAGTSPTPTSTFV
+1844 TASASPTPTSTFV

-1862 PINYEDETVE
+1862 PINYEDETIE

-1881 LIGGAVVVIGGAG
+1881 LIGGAVVIIGGAG

-1909 AAARAAASRRAGTTA
+1909 AAARAAASRRAATAA

-1932 GATSPYARRAAAA
+1932 GAASPYARRAAAA
-1945 PIAPGTKQNESANP
+1945 PCGALQHEKHEQHRR
-1959 QNKPA
+1959 
-1964 GSAAYSGVKNPYSSG
+1964 
-1979 SITGT
+1979 GT
-1984 QNPYSRPTTAAGS
+1984 QAEEGGKAQSRNETQQHRQREENERRRKQPPLPLCERLPFFSHVPTSPLACFRPCRFSPSYSP
-1997 GSAATGAPHGGAS
+1997 
-2010 ATAQNPYARSTQPG
+2010 
-2024 GNASATGTAQNPYAR
+2024 
-2039 SAQPG
+2039 
-2044 GNASAAGTAQN
+2044 ASAA
-2055 PYARSAQPGGNAS
+2055 
-2068 AAGTAQNPYARSTQT
+2068 
-2083 GGSASAAGMTQNPY
+2083 SASQRSISSVSFCSC
-2097 ATAASMA
+2097 AS
-2104 AKPAAPQGEDALK
+2104 
-2117 PHDSME
+2117 
-2123 AAKSPY
+2123 
-2129 ADGTLSEGFKAF
+2129 F
-2141 DGTTNSASGTPAANG
+2141 SA
-2156 LHSAGSLETK
+2156 
-2166 GASATGSTAANP
+2166 
-2178 YARPLGAVP
+2178 
-2187 APQTPA
+2187 
-2193 QENHGPDA
+2193 
-2201 SARRRS
+2201 
-2207 TRMQRYHAA
+2207 
-2216 GGDDEGNNT
+2216 

>member
-46 QWTALADQSVQ
+46 QWTALADGSVQ

-83 GVTIAAITGAE
+83 GVTIGGITGVE

-107 SVTGNATAVDDIPAV
+107 PVNGNATAVDGIPAV
-122 SIEVWRNGAF
+122 NIEVWRNGAF

-222 QSAPQVVNSTVTF
+222 QSEPQVVNSTVTF

-384 TVHHV
+384 T
-389 DAQTSQPIT
+389 
-398 GDTTA
+398 
-403 EADANME
+403 
-410 TYSSIYQTQVEGY
+410 
-423 TYSYADPE
+423 
-431 SFTPDGMGT
+431 F
-440 PVEVTLYYTQNAP
+440 
-453 EQVNSTVTIH
+453 H
-463 HRDAADTGVSL
+463 HRDAGDGSSTL

-483 AGPYDSAAYAIGIDG
+483 AGPYDSAAYAVAIDG

-525 QNAPEPVDSMVTFHH
+525 QNAPEPVNSMVTFHH

-767 QAVKGTVSATYVDE
+767 QAVKGTVSAIYVDE
-781 DQKPVAEPQ
+781 AQKPVAEPQ

-819 QKVVVHDDG
+819 QEVIVHDDG
-828 TVEPETVVFTYA
+828 TVEPETVVFTYTA
-840 VKQTEPVNSVVTFH
+840 KQPEPVNSVVTFH
-854 HLCDGEAITGDT
+854 HLCDGAAITGDT

-898 VDGTGA
+898 VDG
-904 AIEVTLN
+904 
-911 YTKAVQQ
+911 
-918 LDSVVTFHHLCDGEA
+918 S
-933 ITGDTQ
+933 
-939 QTLAPNT
+939 
-946 YNAADY
+946 
-952 QTAVEGYTYA
+952 
-962 GASPET
+962 
-968 FTVDGTGAA
+968 GAA

-1000 CDGAAI
+1000 CDGEAI

-1074 ANGAPI
+1074 TNGAPI

-1094 ASGYQVAVPGYTYA
+1094 ASGYQVAVPGYTYT

-1122 PVEVTLTY
+1122 PVEVTMTY

-1153 DRTVEIAPSAESY
+1153 DRTVEIAPSAEAY
-1166 RSESYASAAPEGY
+1166 RSESYAAAAPEGY

-1191 DGSGT
+1191 DGGGT

-1202 TYAQKPAVTAP
+1202 TYAKKPAVTAP

-1289 HYRNSIGDDLPGSPV
+1289 HYRNRIGDDLPGSPV
-1304 IKQLGPGTYLIQPE
+1304 IKQLGPGTYTIQPE

-1333 TVTVSDNL
+1333 TVTVTNDL

-1349 FTCYDQ
+1349 FTCYDA

-1367 SADLTKPIATE
+1367 AADLSKPIATE
-1378 QRPLKPGIQMVA
+1378 QRPLKPGLQTVA

-1585 YVLNGQLRKLTDEEV
+1585 YVLNGQLRKLTEKEV
-1600 KNYLASGNPST
+1600 ENYLASGNPST

-1711 VATATPKPSTGGST
+1711 VTTATPKPSTGGS
-1725 SGNTSGN
+1725 TSGN

-1743 VEDWNVGTW
+1743 VEDWNVGAW

-1801 LTLPANATLNVVET
+1801 QTLPANATLNVLDT

-1924 GTTAAGAA
+1924 GMTAAGAA

-2055 PYARSAQPGGNAS
+2055 PYARS
-2068 AAGTAQNPYARSTQT
+2068 TQT

-2156 LHSAGSLETK
+2156 LHSAGSLESK

-2187 APQTPA
+2187 APQTSA

>member
-9 FRRMLALVTSV
+9 FRRVLALATSV

-46 QWTALADQSVQ
+46 QWTAPADGSVQ
-57 STTVTAALYGD
+57 STTVMASLYGE

-94 DPSVVTYAPAVGT
+94 DPSVVTYAPAAGT
-107 SVTGNATAVDDIPAV
+107 PVNGNSTAVDGIPAV
-122 SIEVWRNGAF
+122 NIEVWRNGVF

-142 IPMPPYQPVGPTS
+142 IPMPPYQPAGPTS

-163 FAGDEVYGF
+163 FAGAEVYGF
-172 DDTVPAE
+172 DETVPAE
-179 GRSFAPDAALVPAG
+179 GRSFAPDASLVPAG

-250 WQELAPETYSA
+250 WEDLAPETYSA
-261 ATYQQAVEGYTYSYA
+261 STYQQAVEGYTYSYA
-276 TPDPFTVD
+276 SPDPFTVD
-284 GTGTPVEVTL
+284 GMGTPVEVTL
-294 YYTPSAPEPVNSVV
+294 YYTPSAP
-308 TIHHL
+308 
-313 DKDTNQQITGDT
+313 
-325 TEEAAAGMETYS
+325 
-337 SIYQMQVE
+337 QV
-345 GYTYSSANPES
+345 
-356 FTPDGTGTPVEV
+356 
-368 TLYYA
+368 
-373 QNAPEPVNSTV
+373 VNSTV
-384 TVHHV
+384 TIHHV
-389 DAQTSQPIT
+389 DAQTGQPIT

-403 EADANME
+403 EAEANME

-505 PVSFNVDGAGT
+505 PVSFSVDGLGT

-525 QNAPEPVDSMVTFHH
+525 QNAPEPVNSTVTFHH

-559 TYPSADYKTE
+559 TYASADYKTE

-576 SAAQETFV
+576 SAAQESFT
-584 VDGSGAAVDVT
+584 VDGTGAPVDVT
-595 LYYNANAPTEP
+595 LYYNQNAPTEP

-627 SSPTTEDKNNKV
+627 SSPTTKDNNKV
-639 VQGVNKDVIMPA
+639 VQGVNKDVVMPT
-651 TQRVQGLDN
+651 TQRVQSLDN

-698 PVKYVDQATG
+698 PVKYVDQASG

-714 TAQCMK
+714 TAQCAK

-728 DLSQAQG
+728 DLNQAQG

-755 PAEAV
+755 PAEVV

-767 QAVKGTVSATYVDE
+767 QAVKGTVSAIYVDE
-781 DQKPVAEPQ
+781 AQKPVAEPQ

-819 QKVVVHDDG
+819 QEVIVHDDG

-854 HLCDGEAITGDT
+854 HLCDGAAITGDT

-890 GASPETFT
+890 GASPESFT
-898 VDGTGA
+898 VDG
-904 AIEVTLN
+904 
-911 YTKAVQQ
+911 
-918 LDSVVTFHHLCDGEA
+918 S
-933 ITGDTQ
+933 
-939 QTLAPNT
+939 
-946 YNAADY
+946 
-952 QTAVEGYTYA
+952 
-962 GASPET
+962 
-968 FTVDGTGAA
+968 GAA

-1031 TYAGANPETFTV
+1031 TYAGASPETFTV
-1043 DGSGAA
+1043 DGSGAP

-1108 SANPESFTVDGKGT
+1108 GANPESFTVDGKGT

-1153 DRTVEIAPSAESY
+1153 DRTVEVAPSAEAY

-1196 PITVVF
+1196 PITVVL

-1213 VTFEYVSESGRVVAS
+1213 VTFEYVSESGRVVDN

-1247 VDGYTFKSTSSQTV
+1247 VEGYTFKSASSQTV
-1261 EVSQDGKAT
+1261 EVSADGVAT
-1270 PDKVTFTYTETPTT
+1270 PAKVTFTYTETPTT

-1304 IKQLGPGTYLIQPE
+1304 IKQLGPGTYTIQPE
-1318 DVPAGYIVS
+1318 DVPAGYVVS

-1367 SADLTKPIATE
+1367 AADLSKPIATE
-1378 QRPLKPGIQMVA
+1378 QRPLKPGLQTVA

-1429 YKSVQNTSY
+1429 YKSVQDTSY
-1438 VGYAVTTRQT
+1438 IGYAVTTRQT

-1456 NGAVTQTLTVNTLL
+1456 NGAVTQTLAVNTLL

-1476 QVSGVTWDSSQTVL
+1476 QVGSVVWDSSQTVL

-1517 QYNQQQQK
+1517 QYNQQQQQ

-1585 YVLNGQLRKLTDEEV
+1585 YVLNGQLRKLTDEEE
-1600 KNYLASGNPST
+1600 KNYLVSGNPST

-1630 ITANSVNFRTAPNG
+1630 ITANSVNFRTSPNG

-1662 QVDGVTWYNVN
+1662 QVNGVTWYNVN

-1704 QGLTNNA
+1704 QGLANNA

-1732 TGSAT
+1732 KGSAT

-1752 QNTGTNTQNT
+1752 QNTGANTQNT

-1801 LTLPANATLNVVET
+1801 LTLPANATLNVLET

-1844 TAGTSPTPTSTFV
+1844 TASASPTPTSTFV

-1862 PINYEDETVE
+1862 PINYEDETIE

-1881 LIGGAVVVIGGAG
+1881 LIGGAVVIIGGAG

-1909 AAARAAASRRAGTTA
+1909 AAARAAASRRAATAA

-1932 GATSPYARRAAAA
+1932 GAASPYARRAAAA
-1945 PIAPGTKQNESANP
+1945 PIAPGTKQNDTNS
-1959 QNKPA
+1959 QNKPTGGA
-1964 GSAAYSGVKNPYSSG
+1964 PYGGVKNPYSSG

-1984 QNPYSRPTTAAGS
+1984 QNPYSRPTAGPGTSATTAGS
-1997 GSAATGAPHGGAS
+1997 QGLHGGA
-2010 ATAQNPYARSTQPG
+2010 P
-2024 GNASATGTAQNPYAR
+2024 TGTAQNPYAR
-2039 SAQPG
+2039 GAQAG
-2044 GNASAAGTAQN
+2044 TGTGAAAMTGTAQN
-2055 PYARSAQPGGNAS
+2055 PYAAT
-2068 AAGTAQNPYARSTQT
+2068 GTQ
-2083 GGSASAAGMTQNPY
+2083 SASATGKP
-2097 ATAASMA
+2097 ASAQTTGTGSGA
-2104 AKPAAPQGEDALK
+2104 AKPYAAG
-2117 PHDSME
+2117 
-2123 AAKSPY
+2123 AASRIPY
-2129 ADGTLSEGFKAF
+2129 ADGTMPTAGGFTGSTDAS
-2141 DGTTNSASGTPAANG
+2141 SASGASTASAGGSAMNPASGSPMSSG
-2156 LHSAGSLETK
+2156 LHSAGSLESRSTSSTSGE
-2166 GASATGSTAANP
+2166 GAAQTANP
-2178 YARPLGAVP
+2178 YARPLGAAP
-2187 APQTPA
+2187 ASQSST
-2193 QENHGPDA
+2193 QESQGAESH
-2201 SARRRS
+2201 R
-2207 TRMQRYHAA
+2207 Q
-2216 GGDDEGNNT
+2216 

>member
-9 FRRMLALVTSV
+9 FRRVLALATSV

-46 QWTALADQSVQ
+46 QWIAPADGSVQ
-57 STTVTAALYGD
+57 STTVMASLYGE

-73 ATVPEEALQT
+73 ATVPEEALQN
-83 GVTIAAITGAE
+83 GVIIAGITGME
-94 DPSVVTYAPAVGT
+94 DPSMVTYAPAAGT
-107 SVTGNATAVDDIPAV
+107 PVNGNSTAVDGIPAV
-122 SIEVWRNGAF
+122 NIEVWRNGAF

-142 IPMPPYQPVGPTS
+142 IPMPPYQPAGPTS

-163 FAGDEVYGF
+163 FAGAEVYGF
-172 DDTVPAE
+172 DETVPAE
-179 GRSFAPDAALVPAG
+179 GRSFAPDASLVPAG

-250 WQELAPETYSA
+250 WEDLAPETYSA
-261 ATYQQAVEGYTYSYA
+261 STYQQAVEGYTYSYA
-276 TPDPFTVD
+276 SPDPFTVD
-284 GTGTPVEVTL
+284 GMGTPVEVTL
-294 YYTPSAPEPVNSVV
+294 YYTPSAP
-308 TIHHL
+308 
-313 DKDTNQQITGDT
+313 
-325 TEEAAAGMETYS
+325 
-337 SIYQMQVE
+337 QV
-345 GYTYSSANPES
+345 
-356 FTPDGTGTPVEV
+356 
-368 TLYYA
+368 
-373 QNAPEPVNSTV
+373 VNSTV

-525 QNAPEPVDSMVTFHH
+525 QNAPEPVNSTVTFHH

-559 TYPSADYKTE
+559 TYASADYKTE

-576 SAAQETFV
+576 SAAQESFT
-584 VDGSGAAVDVT
+584 VDGTGAPVDVT
-595 LYYNANAPTEP
+595 LYYNQNAPTEP

-627 SSPTTEDKNNKV
+627 SSPTTKDNNKV
-639 VQGVNKDVIMPA
+639 VQGVNKDVVMPT
-651 TQRVQGLDN
+651 TQRVQSLDN

-708 EAFYTA
+708 EAFYTT
-714 TAQCMK
+714 TAQCAK

-728 DLSQAQG
+728 DLNQAQG

-755 PAEAV
+755 PAEVV

-767 QAVKGTVSATYVDE
+767 QAVKGTVSAIYVDE
-781 DQKPVAEPQ
+781 AQKPVAEPQ
-790 TFERDPGSYSV
+790 TFERDPGNYSV

-819 QKVVVHDDG
+819 QEVIVHDDG

-854 HLCDGEAITGDT
+854 HLCDGAAITGDT

-881 AAVEGYTYA
+881 A
-890 GASPETFT
+890 
-898 VDGTGA
+898 
-904 AIEVTLN
+904 
-911 YTKAVQQ
+911 
-918 LDSVVTFHHLCDGEA
+918 
-933 ITGDTQ
+933 
-939 QTLAPNT
+939 
-946 YNAADY
+946 
-952 QTAVEGYTYA
+952 AVEGYTYA

-1019 GSASYQA
+1019 NAADYQT

-1031 TYAGANPETFTV
+1031 TYAGASPESFTVDGTGAAIEVTLNYTKVVQQLDSVVTFHHLCDGAAITGDTQQTLAPNTYGSASYQATVEGYTYAGASPETFTV
-1043 DGSGAA
+1043 DGSGAP

-1067 VTFHHVD
+1067 VTFHHAD
-1074 ANGAPI
+1074 ANGTPI

-1094 ASGYQVAVPGYTYA
+1094 ASGYQVAVPGYTYT

-1130 TKDLVASNVTFHHVD
+1130 TKDLVASKVTFHHVD

-1153 DRTVEIAPSAESY
+1153 DRTVEVAPSAEAY

-1202 TYAQKPAVTAP
+1202 TYAKKPAVTAP
-1213 VTFEYVSESGRVVAS
+1213 VTFEYVSESGRVVEN
-1228 PMTVD
+1228 PMTVP
-1233 LPVGPNDVMEYCKV
+1233 LPVGPTDVMEYRKV
-1247 VDGYTFKSTSSQTV
+1247 VDGYTFKSVSSQTV
-1261 EVSQDGKAT
+1261 EVSADGVAT
-1270 PDKVTFTYTETPTT
+1270 PAKVTFTYTENPTT
-1284 AAVQV
+1284 ATVQV

-1304 IKQLGPGTYLIQPE
+1304 IKQLGPGTYTIQPE
-1318 DVPAGYIVS
+1318 NVPAGYIVS

-1333 TVTVSDNL
+1333 TVTVTNDL

-1349 FTCYDQ
+1349 FTCYDA

-1367 SADLTKPIATE
+1367 SADLSKPIATE
-1378 QRPLKPGIQMVA
+1378 QRPLKPGVQMVA
-1390 ADDSVVAKAG
+1390 ADDSVVAKVG

-1421 VPATISFY
+1421 VPSTISFY

-1438 VGYAVTTRQT
+1438 IGYAVTTRQT

-1456 NGAVTQTLTVNTLL
+1456 NGAVTQTLAVNTLL

-1476 QVSGVTWDSSQTVL
+1476 QVSGVTWDSVQTVL
-1490 GGTSASGWVTDADV
+1490 GGISASGLVIDADV
-1504 RHISASEAQALID
+1504 RHISAAEAQAIID

-1585 YVLNGQLRKLTDEEV
+1585 YVLNGQLRKLTEKEV
-1600 KNYLASGNPST
+1600 ENYLASGNPAT

-1630 ITANSVNFRTAPNG
+1630 ITANSVNFRTSPNG

-1650 NKYAMAMILGTR
+1650 NKYAMAMILGTQ
-1662 QVDGVTWYNVN
+1662 QVNGVTWYNVN

-1704 QGLTNNA
+1704 QGLANNA

-1732 TGSAT
+1732 KGSAT

-1752 QNTGTNTQNT
+1752 QNTGANTQNT

-1801 LTLPANATLNVVET
+1801 LTLPANATLNVLET

-1844 TAGTSPTPTSTFV
+1844 TASASPTPTSTFV

-1862 PINYEDETVE
+1862 PINYEDETIE

-1881 LIGGAVVVIGGAG
+1881 LIGGAVVIIGGAG

-1909 AAARAAASRRAGTTA
+1909 AAARAAASRRAATAA

-1932 GATSPYARRAAAA
+1932 GAASPYARRAAAA
-1945 PIAPGTKQNESANP
+1945 PIAPGTKQNDTNS
-1959 QNKPA
+1959 QNKPTGGA
-1964 GSAAYSGVKNPYSSG
+1964 PYGGVKNPYSSG

-1984 QNPYSRPTTAAGS
+1984 QNPYSRPTAGS
-1997 GSAATGAPHGGAS
+1997 GTSATTAGSQGLHGGA
-2010 ATAQNPYARSTQPG
+2010 P
-2024 GNASATGTAQNPYAR
+2024 TGTAQNPYAR
-2039 SAQPG
+2039 SAQAG
-2044 GNASAAGTAQN
+2044 TGTGAAAMTGTAQN
-2055 PYARSAQPGGNAS
+2055 PYAAT
-2068 AAGTAQNPYARSTQT
+2068 GTQ
-2083 GGSASAAGMTQNPY
+2083 SASASAKPASAQ
-2097 ATAASMA
+2097 ATGTGSGA
-2104 AKPAAPQGEDALK
+2104 AKPYAAG
-2117 PHDSME
+2117 
-2123 AAKSPY
+2123 AASRIPY
-2129 ADGTLSEGFKAF
+2129 ADGTMPTAGGFTGSTDAS
-2141 DGTTNSASGTPAANG
+2141 SASGASTASAGGSAMNPASGSPMSSG
-2156 LHSAGSLETK
+2156 LHSAGSLESRSTSSASGE
-2166 GASATGSTAANP
+2166 GAAQTANP
-2178 YARPLGAVP
+2178 YARPLGAAP
-2187 APQTPA
+2187 ASQSST
-2193 QENHGPDA
+2193 QESQGA
-2201 SARRRS
+2201 ESATRRRS

-2216 GGDDEGNNT
+2216 GGDDEGSDT

>member
-9 FRRMLALVTSV
+9 FRRVLALATSV

-46 QWTALADQSVQ
+46 QWTAPADGSVQ
-57 STTVTAALYGD
+57 STTVMASLYGE

-73 ATVPEEALQT
+73 ATVPEEALQN
-83 GVTIAAITGAE
+83 GVTIAGITGME
-94 DPSVVTYAPAVGT
+94 DPSMVTYAPAVGT
-107 SVTGNATAVDDIPAV
+107 PVTGNSTAVDGIPAV
-122 SIEVWRNGAF
+122 NIEVWRNGAF

-142 IPMPPYQPVGPTS
+142 IPMPPYQPAGPTS

-163 FAGDEVYGF
+163 FAGAEVYGF
-172 DDTVPAE
+172 DETVPAE
-179 GRSFAPDAALVPAG
+179 GRSFAPDASLVPAG
-193 YELVSTGEVLVT
+193 YELVSTDEVFVT

-222 QSAPQVVNSTVTF
+222 QSATQVVNSTVTF

-250 WQELAPETYSA
+250 WEDLAPETYSA
-261 ATYQQAVEGYTYSYA
+261 STYQQAVEGYTYSYGS
-276 TPDPFTVD
+276 PDPFTVD
-284 GTGTPVEVTL
+284 GMGTPVEVTL
-294 YYTPSAPEPVNSVV
+294 YYTPSAP
-308 TIHHL
+308 
-313 DKDTNQQITGDT
+313 
-325 TEEAAAGMETYS
+325 
-337 SIYQMQVE
+337 QV
-345 GYTYSSANPES
+345 
-356 FTPDGTGTPVEV
+356 
-368 TLYYA
+368 
-373 QNAPEPVNSTV
+373 VNSTV
-384 TVHHV
+384 TAHHV
-389 DAQTSQPIT
+389 DAQTGQPIT

-403 EADANME
+403 EAEANKE
-410 TYSSIYQTQVEGY
+410 TYSSVYQTQVEGY

-525 QNAPEPVDSMVTFHH
+525 QNAPEPVNSTVTFHH

-559 TYPSADYKTE
+559 TYASADYKTE

-576 SAAQETFV
+576 SAAQESFT
-584 VDGSGAAVDVT
+584 VDGTGAPVDVT
-595 LYYNANAPTEP
+595 LYYNQNAPTEP

-627 SSPTTEDKNNKV
+627 SSPTTKDNNKV
-639 VQGVNKDVIMPA
+639 VQGVNKDVVMPT
-651 TQRVQGLDN
+651 TQRVQSLDN

-708 EAFYTA
+708 EAFYTT

-728 DLSQAQG
+728 DLNQAQG

-755 PAEAV
+755 PAEVV

-767 QAVKGTVSATYVDE
+767 QAVKGTVSAIYVDE
-781 DQKPVAEPQ
+781 AQKPVAEPQ
-790 TFERDPGSYSV
+790 TFERDPGNYSV

-819 QKVVVHDDG
+819 QEVIVHDDG

-854 HLCDGEAITGDT
+854 HLCDGAAITGDT

-898 VDGTGA
+898 VDG
-904 AIEVTLN
+904 
-911 YTKAVQQ
+911 
-918 LDSVVTFHHLCDGEA
+918 S
-933 ITGDTQ
+933 
-939 QTLAPNT
+939 
-946 YNAADY
+946 
-952 QTAVEGYTYA
+952 
-962 GASPET
+962 
-968 FTVDGTGAA
+968 GAA

-1026 AVEGY
+1026 TVEGY
-1031 TYAGANPETFTV
+1031 TYAGASPETFTV
-1043 DGSGAA
+1043 DGSGAP

-1067 VTFHHVD
+1067 VTFHHAD

-1094 ASGYQVAVPGYTYA
+1094 ASGYQVAVPGYTYT

-1130 TKDLVASNVTFHHVD
+1130 TKDLVASKVTFHHVD

-1153 DRTVEIAPSAESY
+1153 DRTVEVAPSAEAY
-1166 RSESYASAAPEGY
+1166 RSESYAAAAPEGY

-1202 TYAQKPAVTAP
+1202 TYAKKPAVTAP
-1213 VTFEYVSESGRVVAS
+1213 VTFEYVSESGRVVDN

-1247 VDGYTFKSTSSQTV
+1247 VEGYTFKSVSSQTV
-1261 EVSQDGKAT
+1261 EVSADGVAT
-1270 PDKVTFTYTETPTT
+1270 PAKVTFTYTENPTT
-1284 AAVQV
+1284 ATVQV

-1304 IKQLGPGTYLIQPE
+1304 IKQLGPGTYTIQPE
-1318 DVPAGYIVS
+1318 NVPAGYIVS

-1333 TVTVSDNL
+1333 TVTVTNDL

-1349 FTCYDQ
+1349 FTCYDA

-1367 SADLTKPIATE
+1367 AADLSKPIATE
-1378 QRPLKPGIQMVA
+1378 QRPLKPGLQTVA

-1448 AMRSSAAA
+1448 AMRASAAA

-1585 YVLNGQLRKLTDEEV
+1585 YVLNGQLRKLTEKEV
-1600 KNYLASGNPST
+1600 ENYLASGNPAT

-1630 ITANSVNFRTAPNG
+1630 ITANSVNFRTSPNG

-1662 QVDGVTWYNVN
+1662 QVNGVTWYNVN

-1704 QGLTNNA
+1704 QGLANNA

-1732 TGSAT
+1732 KGSAT

-1752 QNTGTNTQNT
+1752 QNTGANTQNT

-1801 LTLPANATLNVVET
+1801 LTLPANATLNVLET

-1844 TAGTSPTPTSTFV
+1844 TASASPTPTSTFV

-1862 PINYEDETVE
+1862 PINYEDETIE

-1881 LIGGAVVVIGGAG
+1881 LIGGAVVIIGGAG

-1909 AAARAAASRRAGTTA
+1909 AAARAAASRRAATAA

-1932 GATSPYARRAAAA
+1932 GAASPYARRAAAA
-1945 PIAPGTKQNESANP
+1945 PIAPGTKQKDSANP
-1959 QNKPA
+1959 QNKPTGGA
-1964 GSAAYSGVKNPYSSG
+1964 PYGGVKNPYSSG

-1984 QNPYSRPTTAAGS
+1984 QNPYSRPTAGS
-1997 GSAATGAPHGGAS
+1997 GTS
-2010 ATAQNPYARSTQPG
+2010 ATTAGSQGLHGSTP
-2024 GNASATGTAQNPYAR
+2024 TGMAQNPYAR
-2039 SAQPG
+2039 SAQ
-2044 GNASAAGTAQN
+2044 AGTGTGAAAMTGMAQN
-2055 PYARSAQPGGNAS
+2055 PYAAT
-2068 AAGTAQNPYARSTQT
+2068 GTQ
-2083 GGSASAAGMTQNPY
+2083 SASASAKP
-2097 ATAASMA
+2097 ASAQTTGTGSGA
-2104 AKPAAPQGEDALK
+2104 AKPYAAG
-2117 PHDSME
+2117 
-2123 AAKSPY
+2123 AASRIPY
-2129 ADGTLSEGFKAF
+2129 ADGTMPTAGGFTGSTDAS
-2141 DGTTNSASGTPAANG
+2141 SASGASTASAGGSAMNPASGSPMSSG
-2156 LHSAGSLETK
+2156 LHSAGSLESRSTSSTSGE
-2166 GASATGSTAANP
+2166 GAAQTANP
-2178 YARPLGAVP
+2178 YARPLGAAP
-2187 APQTPA
+2187 ASQSST
-2193 QENHGPDA
+2193 QESQGA
-2201 SARRRS
+2201 ESATRRRS

-2216 GGDDEGNNT
+2216 GGDDEGGDT

>member
-1 MAKHIPGA
+1 MAKHIPKA
-9 FRRMLALVTSV
+9 FRRATALLTSL
-20 LLIAAQLVLPVAAL
+20 LLIAAQMVLPLAAL
-34 AQDISMLPTVTL
+34 AQDISMLPTVTI
-46 QWTALADQSVQ
+46 QWSAADGSVQ
-57 STTVTAALYGD
+57 SMPVTATLYGD

-73 ATVPEEALQT
+73 ASVSEEAMQA
-83 GVTIAAITGAE
+83 GVSIQSITGPE
-94 DPSVVTYAPAVGT
+94 DPQLVTYGPAAGT
-107 SVTGNATAVDDIPAV
+107 LLTGNATAVDGSVAA
-122 SIEVWRNGAF
+122 SIEVYRGGVF
-132 EIAYPLYLSV
+132 EIAYPFYLSTV
-142 IPMPPYQPVGPTS
+142 AIPPYQPAGPTS
-155 GTVHISYS
+155 GTVYISYRYEGGEE
-163 FAGDEVYGF
+163 FYGYE
-172 DDTVPAE
+172 DVVPVE
-179 GRSFAPDAALVPAG
+179 GRSFAPDLSLVPAG
-193 YELVSTGEVLVT
+193 YELVSTGEVFVK

-284 GTGTPVEVTL
+284 GAGTPVEVTL

-356 FTPDGTGTPVEV
+356 FTPDGT
-368 TLYYA
+368 
-373 QNAPEPVNSTV
+373 
-384 TVHHV
+384 
-389 DAQTSQPIT
+389 
-398 GDTTA
+398 
-403 EADANME
+403 
-410 TYSSIYQTQVEGY
+410 
-423 TYSYADPE
+423 
-431 SFTPDGMGT
+431 GT

-525 QNAPEPVDSMVTFHH
+525 QNAPEPVNSMVTFHH

-576 SAAQETFV
+576 SAAQESFT
-584 VDGSGAAVDVT
+584 VDGTGAPVDVT
-595 LYYNANAPTEP
+595 LYYNQNAPTEP

-627 SSPTTEDKNNKV
+627 SSPTTGVNNQV
-639 VQGVNKDVIMPA
+639 VQGVKKDVIMPT
-651 TQRVQGLDN
+651 TQRVQGFDN

-750 NGTLT
+750 SGTLT

-767 QAVKGTVSATYVDE
+767 QAVKGTVSAIYVDE
-781 DQKPVAEPQ
+781 AQKPVAEPQ

-819 QKVVVHDDG
+819 QEVIVHDDG

-854 HLCDGEAITGDT
+854 HLCDGAAITGDT

-898 VDGTGA
+898 VDGSGA

-911 YTKAVQQ
+911 YTKVVQQ

-946 YNAADY
+946 YGSASY
-952 QTAVEGYTYA
+952 QAAVEGYTYA

-968 FTVDGTGAA
+968 FTVDG
-977 IEVTLNYTK
+977 
-986 VVQQLDS
+986 
-993 VVTFHHL
+993 
-1000 CDGAAI
+1000 
-1006 TGDTQQTLAPNTY
+1006 
-1019 GSASYQA
+1019 
-1026 AVEGY
+1026 
-1031 TYAGANPETFTV
+1031 
-1043 DGSGAA
+1043 SGAP

-1067 VTFHHVD
+1067 VTFHHAD

-1094 ASGYQVAVPGYTYA
+1094 ASGYQVAVQGYTYT
-1108 SANPESFTVDGKGT
+1108 SANPESFQVDGKGT
-1122 PVEVTLTY
+1122 AVEVTLTY
-1130 TKDLVASNVTFHHVD
+1130 TKDLVASKVTFHHVD
-1145 ADGNPLMA
+1145 ADGKPLMA

-1202 TYAQKPAVTAP
+1202 TYAKKPAVTAP
-1213 VTFEYVSESGRVVAS
+1213 VTFEYVSESGRVVES
-1228 PMTVD
+1228 PMTVP

-1261 EVSQDGKAT
+1261 EVSADGVAT
-1270 PDKVTFTYTETPTT
+1270 PAKVTFTYTETPTT

-1304 IKQLGPGTYLIQPE
+1304 IKQLGPGTYTIQPE
-1318 DVPAGYIVS
+1318 NVPAGYVVS
-1327 SSAQPQ
+1327 SNAQPQ
-1333 TVTVSDNL
+1333 PVTVTNDL

-1349 FTCYDQ
+1349 FTCYDA

-1367 SADLTKPIATE
+1367 SADLSKPIATE
-1378 QRPLKPGIQMVA
+1378 QRPLKPGLQTVA

-1585 YVLNGQLRKLTDEEV
+1585 YVLNGQLRKLTEKEV
-1600 KNYLASGNPST
+1600 ENYLASGNPAT

-1630 ITANSVNFRTAPNG
+1630 ITANSVNFRTSPNG

-1662 QVDGVTWYNVN
+1662 QVNGVTWYNVN

-1704 QGLTNNA
+1704 QGLANNA

-1725 SGNTSGN
+1725 SGGTSGN
-1732 TGSAT
+1732 KGSAT

-1752 QNTGTNTQNT
+1752 QNTGANTQNT

-1801 LTLPANATLNVVET
+1801 LTLPANATLNVLET

-1829 GQTGYVEAEAALTEV
+1829 GQTGYVEAEAALMEV
-1844 TAGTSPTPTSTFV
+1844 TASASPTPTSTFV

-2024 GNASATGTAQNPYAR
+2024 GSASAT
-2039 SAQPG
+2039 
-2044 GNASAAGTAQN
+2044 GTAQN

-2083 GGSASAAGMTQNPY
+2083 GGSASEAGMTQNPY

>member
-1 MAKHIPGA
+1 MAKRIPGA
-9 FRRMLALVTSV
+9 FRRMLAFVTSM

-46 QWTALADQSVQ
+46 QWTAADGVTVQTLA
-57 STTVTAALYGD
+57 VTPGQYGE
-68 QVVYW
+68 QTVYW
-73 ATVPEEALQT
+73 AMLPPEAMQSVS
-83 GVTIAAITGAE
+83 GVTVAAITPPAGLE
-94 DPSVVTYAPAVGT
+94 DPTVTYAPAAGT
-107 SVTGNATAVDDIPAV
+107 PVTGNSTAVDDMPATWIQV
-122 SIEVWRNGAF
+122 LRNGVPDPAS
-132 EIAYPLYLSV
+132 YPLYLSAQEL
-142 IPMPPYQPVGPTS
+142 PPYQPVGPTS
-155 GTVHISYS
+155 GTVRISYS

-172 DDTVPAE
+172 DETVPAE
-179 GRSFAPDAALVPAG
+179 GRSFVPDASLVPAG
-193 YELVSTGEVLVT
+193 YELVSTSEVLVT

-222 QSAPQVVNSTVTF
+222 QSAPQVVNSTVTA
-235 HHLDEVTGQQITGDT
+235 HHVDAQTGQPVTGDT
-250 WQELAPETYSA
+250 TAEAEANRETYSSA
-261 ATYQQAVEGYTYSYA
+261 YQQTVEGYTYSHA
-276 TPDPFTVD
+276 EPESFTPD
-284 GTGTPVEVTL
+284 GMGTPVEVTL
-294 YYTPSAPEPVNSVV
+294 YYAQNAPDPVNSPV

-325 TEEAAAGMETYS
+325 TAEAAAGMETYS
-337 SIYQMQVE
+337 SIYQTPVE

-356 FTPDGTGTPVEV
+356 FTPDGAGTPVEV

-373 QNAPEPVNSTV
+373 QNAPDPVNSTV
-384 TVHHV
+384 T
-389 DAQTSQPIT
+389 
-398 GDTTA
+398 
-403 EADANME
+403 
-410 TYSSIYQTQVEGY
+410 
-423 TYSYADPE
+423 
-431 SFTPDGMGT
+431 F
-440 PVEVTLYYTQNAP
+440 
-453 EQVNSTVTIH
+453 H
-463 HRDAADTGVSL
+463 HRDAGDGSKTL

-483 AGPYDSAAYAIGIDG
+483 AGPYDSAAYATGIDG

-525 QNAPEPVDSMVTFHH
+525 QNAPEPVNSTVTFHH

-576 SAAQETFV
+576 SAAQESFT
-584 VDGSGAAVDVT
+584 VDGTGTPVDVT
-595 LYYNANAPTEP
+595 LYYNQNAPTEP

-819 QKVVVHDDG
+819 QEVVVHDDG
-828 TVEPETVVFTYA
+828 TVEPETVVFTYKA
-840 VKQTEPVNSVVTFH
+840 KQAEPVNSVVTFH
-854 HLCDGEAITGDT
+854 HMCDGESIAADT
-866 QQELAPNTYNAADYQ
+866 QQELAPNTYHAADYQ

-890 GASPETFT
+890 GASPESFT
-898 VDGTGA
+898 VDGSGA
-904 AIEVTLN
+904 AIEV
-911 YTKAVQQ
+911 A
-918 LDSVVTFHHLCDGEA
+918 
-933 ITGDTQ
+933 
-939 QTLAPNT
+939 
-946 YNAADY
+946 
-952 QTAVEGYTYA
+952 
-962 GASPET
+962 
-968 FTVDGTGAA
+968 
-977 IEVTLNYTK
+977 LNYTK

-1006 TGDTQQTLAPNTY
+1006 TDDTQQTLAPNTY

-1026 AVEGY
+1026 TVEGY
-1031 TYAGANPETFTV
+1031 TYAGASPESFTV

-1049 IEVTLNYT
+1049 IEVTLTYT

-1074 ANGAPI
+1074 TNGAPV
-1080 AADTQQELAPNTYS
+1080 AADTQQELAPNTYG
-1094 ASGYQVAVPGYTYA
+1094 ASGYQVAVPGYTYTG
-1108 SANPESFTVDGKGT
+1108 ANPESFTVDGNGT

-1130 TKDLVASNVTFHHVD
+1130 TKDLVASKVTFHHVD
-1145 ADGNPLMA
+1145 ADGKPLMN
-1153 DRTVEIAPSAESY
+1153 DRTVEIAPSAEAY

-1261 EVSQDGKAT
+1261 EVSADGVAT
-1270 PDKVTFTYTETPTT
+1270 PDKVTFTYTENPTT

-1318 DVPAGYIVS
+1318 DVPAGYVVS

-1333 TVTVSDNL
+1333 TVTVTNDL

-1349 FTCYDQ
+1349 FTCYDK

-1367 SADLTKPIATE
+1367 VTEQNKLIATE

-1390 ADDSVVAKAG
+1390 ADDSVVAKVG
-1400 NYQRTEG
+1400 NYQRFDG

-1421 VPATISFY
+1421 VPSTIAFS
-1429 YKSVQNTSY
+1429 YKPAENTNYLGY
-1438 VGYAVTTRQT
+1438 VLVTRQT
-1448 AMRSSAAA
+1448 AMRKEPSA
-1456 NGAVTQTLTVNTLL
+1456 NSTAVTTLQANTLL
-1470 YINGQQ
+1470 YVAGQH
-1476 QVSGVTWDSSQTVL
+1476 VAGTVTWHSAQTVL
-1490 GGTSASGWVTDADV
+1490 GSSAYGGWVNDADV
-1504 RHISASEAQALID
+1504 RRISGSEAQALID

-1585 YVLNGQLRKLTDEEV
+1585 YVLNGQLRKLTEKEV
-1600 KNYLASGNPST
+1600 ENYLASGNPST

-1662 QVDGVTWYNVN
+1662 QVNGVTWYNVN

-1704 QGLTNNA
+1704 QGLANNA

-1732 TGSAT
+1732 KGSAT

-1743 VEDWNVGTW
+1743 VEDWNDVGKW
-1752 QNTGTNTQNT
+1752 ENTGATNQTT

-1774 TTTPKDQYMTKDATV
+1774 TTTPRDQYMTKDATV

-1801 LTLPANATLNVVET
+1801 LTLPANATLNVLET

-1844 TAGTSPTPTSTFV
+1844 TASASATPTPTIP

-1862 PINYEDETVE
+1862 PINYDDETVE

-1909 AAARAAASRRAGTTA
+1909 AAARAAASRRAATAA

-1932 GATSPYARRAAAA
+1932 GAASPYARRAAAA
-1945 PIAPGTKQNESANP
+1945 PIASGTKQNESANP

-1984 QNPYSRPTTAAGS
+1984 QNPYSRPASATGS
-1997 GSAATGAPHGGAS
+1997 GSAATGSPHGGAS
-2010 ATAQNPYARSTQPG
+2010 AS
-2024 GNASATGTAQNPYAR
+2024 
-2039 SAQPG
+2039 
-2044 GNASAAGTAQN
+2044 
-2055 PYARSAQPGGNAS
+2055 
-2068 AAGTAQNPYARSTQT
+2068 AQNPYARSTQT
-2083 GGSASAAGMTQNPY
+2083 GTGTGTPAAAQNPY
-2097 ATAASMA
+2097 ARSAQTGTGTRNPYAVTGGQSASMA
-2104 AKPAAPQGEDALK
+2104 GKPVSPQSAGAGDGAATPYAAGAAPK
-2117 PHDSME
+2117 I
-2123 AAKSPY
+2123 PY
-2129 ADGTLSEGFKAF
+2129 ADGTLPTAGSSAG
-2141 DGTTNSASGTPAANG
+2141 SASMASGSAAFTTSVNGGAAKPASASAANG
-2156 LHSAGSLETK
+2156 LHSAGSLESRSES
-2166 GASATGSTAANP
+2166 ASSGSGTAASANP
-2178 YARPLGAVP
+2178 YARPIGAAP
-2187 APQTPA
+2187 ASQSPA
-2193 QENHGPDA
+2193 QESPAAEG

-2216 GGDDEGNNT
+2216 GGDEEGGNT

>member
-9 FRRMLALVTSV
+9 FRRVLALATSV

-46 QWTALADQSVQ
+46 QWIAPADGSVQ
-57 STTVTAALYGD
+57 STTVMASLYGE

-73 ATVPEEALQT
+73 ATVPEEALQN
-83 GVTIAAITGAE
+83 GVTIAGITGME
-94 DPSVVTYAPAVGT
+94 DPSMVTYAPAVGT
-107 SVTGNATAVDDIPAV
+107 PVTGNSTAVDGIPAV
-122 SIEVWRNGAF
+122 NIEVWRNGAF

-142 IPMPPYQPVGPTS
+142 IPMPPYQPAGPTS

-163 FAGDEVYGF
+163 FAGAEVYGF
-172 DDTVPAE
+172 DETVPAE
-179 GRSFAPDAALVPAG
+179 GRSFAPDASLVPAG

-250 WQELAPETYSA
+250 WQDLAPETYSA
-261 ATYQQAVEGYTYSYA
+261 STYQQAVEGYTYSYA
-276 TPDPFTVD
+276 SPDPFTVD
-284 GTGTPVEVTL
+284 GMGTPVEVTL
-294 YYTPSAPEPVNSVV
+294 YYTPSAP
-308 TIHHL
+308 
-313 DKDTNQQITGDT
+313 
-325 TEEAAAGMETYS
+325 
-337 SIYQMQVE
+337 QV
-345 GYTYSSANPES
+345 
-356 FTPDGTGTPVEV
+356 
-368 TLYYA
+368 
-373 QNAPEPVNSTV
+373 VNSTV

-525 QNAPEPVDSMVTFHH
+525 QNAPEPVNSTVTFHH

-559 TYPSADYKTE
+559 TYASADYKTE

-576 SAAQETFV
+576 SAAQESFT
-584 VDGSGAAVDVT
+584 VDGTGAPVDVT
-595 LYYNANAPTEP
+595 LYYNQNAPTEP

-617 ITTKGSLNLR
+617 ITTKGSLYLR
-627 SSPTTEDKNNKV
+627 SSPTTKDNNKV
-639 VQGVNKDVIMPA
+639 VQGVNKDVVMP
-651 TQRVQGLDN
+651 TTRRVQSLDN

-708 EAFYTA
+708 EAFYTT
-714 TAQCMK
+714 TAQCAK

-728 DLSQAQG
+728 DLNQAQG

-755 PAEAV
+755 PAEVV

-767 QAVKGTVSATYVDE
+767 QAVKGTVSAIYVDE
-781 DQKPVAEPQ
+781 AQKPVAEPQ
-790 TFERDPGSYSV
+790 TFERDPGNYSV

-819 QKVVVHDDG
+819 QEVIVHDDG

-854 HLCDGEAITGDT
+854 HLCDGAAITGDT
-866 QQELAPNTYNAADYQ
+866 QQTLAPNTYGSASYQ

-898 VDGTGA
+898 VDG
-904 AIEVTLN
+904 
-911 YTKAVQQ
+911 
-918 LDSVVTFHHLCDGEA
+918 S
-933 ITGDTQ
+933 
-939 QTLAPNT
+939 
-946 YNAADY
+946 
-952 QTAVEGYTYA
+952 
-962 GASPET
+962 
-968 FTVDGTGAA
+968 GAA

-1031 TYAGANPETFTV
+1031 TYAGASPETFTV
-1043 DGSGAA
+1043 DGSGAP

-1067 VTFHHVD
+1067 VTFHHAD

-1094 ASGYQVAVPGYTYA
+1094 ASGYQVAVPGYTYT

-1130 TKDLVASNVTFHHVD
+1130 TKDLVASKVTFHHVD

-1153 DRTVEIAPSAESY
+1153 DRTVEVAPSAEAY

-1196 PITVVF
+1196 PITVVL

-1213 VTFEYVSESGRVVAS
+1213 VTFEYVSESGRVVDN

-1247 VDGYTFKSTSSQTV
+1247 VEGYTFKSVSSQTV
-1261 EVSQDGKAT
+1261 EVSADGVAT
-1270 PDKVTFTYTETPTT
+1270 PAKVTFTYTENPTT

-1304 IKQLGPGTYLIQPE
+1304 IKQLGPGTYTIQPE
-1318 DVPAGYIVS
+1318 NVPAGYIVS

-1333 TVTVSDNL
+1333 TVTVTNDL

-1349 FTCYDQ
+1349 FTCYDA

-1367 SADLTKPIATE
+1367 SADLSKPIATE
-1378 QRPLKPGIQMVA
+1378 QRPLKPGLQTVA

-1585 YVLNGQLRKLTDEEV
+1585 YVLNGQLRKLTEKEV
-1600 KNYLASGNPST
+1600 ENYLASGNPAT

-1630 ITANSVNFRTAPNG
+1630 ITANSVNFRTSPNG

-1650 NKYAMAMILGTR
+1650 NKYAMAMILGTQ
-1662 QVDGVTWYNVN
+1662 QVNGVTWYNVN

-1704 QGLTNNA
+1704 QGLANNA

-1732 TGSAT
+1732 KGSAT

-1752 QNTGTNTQNT
+1752 QNTGANTQNT

-1801 LTLPANATLNVVET
+1801 LTLPANATLNVLET

-1844 TAGTSPTPTSTFV
+1844 TASASPTPTSTFV

-1862 PINYEDETVE
+1862 PINYEDETIE

-1881 LIGGAVVVIGGAG
+1881 LIGGAVVIIGGAG

-1909 AAARAAASRRAGTTA
+1909 AAARAAASRRAATAA

-1932 GATSPYARRAAAA
+1932 GAASPYARRAAAA
-1945 PIAPGTKQNESANP
+1945 PIAPGTKQNDTNS
-1959 QNKPA
+1959 QNKPTGGA
-1964 GSAAYSGVKNPYSSG
+1964 PYGGVKNPYSSG

-1984 QNPYSRPTTAAGS
+1984 QNPYSRPTAGS
-1997 GSAATGAPHGGAS
+1997 GTSATTAGSQGLHGGA
-2010 ATAQNPYARSTQPG
+2010 P
-2024 GNASATGTAQNPYAR
+2024 TGTAQNPYAR
-2039 SAQPG
+2039 SAQAG
-2044 GNASAAGTAQN
+2044 TGTGAAAMTGTAQN
-2055 PYARSAQPGGNAS
+2055 PYAAT
-2068 AAGTAQNPYARSTQT
+2068 GTQ
-2083 GGSASAAGMTQNPY
+2083 SASASAKPASAQ
-2097 ATAASMA
+2097 ATGTGSGA
-2104 AKPAAPQGEDALK
+2104 AKPYAAG
-2117 PHDSME
+2117 
-2123 AAKSPY
+2123 AASRIPY
-2129 ADGTLSEGFKAF
+2129 ADGTMPTAGGFTGSTDAS
-2141 DGTTNSASGTPAANG
+2141 SASGASTASAGGSAMNPASGSPMSSG
-2156 LHSAGSLETK
+2156 LHSAGSLESRSTSSASGE
-2166 GASATGSTAANP
+2166 GAAQTANP
-2178 YARPLGAVP
+2178 YARPLGAAP
-2187 APQTPA
+2187 ASQSST
-2193 QENHGPDA
+2193 QESQGA
-2201 SARRRS
+2201 ESATRRRS

-2216 GGDDEGNNT
+2216 GGDDEGSDT

>member
-1 MAKHIPGA
+1 MAKHIPKA
-9 FRRMLALVTSV
+9 FRRATALLTSL
-20 LLIAAQLVLPVAAL
+20 LLIAAQMVLPLAAL
-34 AQDISMLPTVTL
+34 AQDISMLPTVTI
-46 QWTALADQSVQ
+46 QWSAADGSVQ
-57 STTVTAALYGD
+57 SMPVTATLYGD

-73 ATVPEEALQT
+73 ASVSEEAMQA
-83 GVTIAAITGAE
+83 GVSIQSITGPE
-94 DPSVVTYAPAVGT
+94 DPQLVTYGPAAGT
-107 SVTGNATAVDDIPAV
+107 LLTGNATAVDGSVAA
-122 SIEVWRNGAF
+122 SIEVYRGGVF
-132 EIAYPLYLSV
+132 EIAYPFYLSTV
-142 IPMPPYQPVGPTS
+142 AIPPYQPAGPTS
-155 GTVHISYS
+155 GTVYISYRYEGGEE
-163 FAGDEVYGF
+163 FYGYE
-172 DDTVPAE
+172 DVVPVE
-179 GRSFAPDAALVPAG
+179 GRSFAPDLSLVPAG
-193 YELVSTGEVLVT
+193 YELVSTGEVFVK

-284 GTGTPVEVTL
+284 GAGTPVEVTL

-356 FTPDGTGTPVEV
+356 FTPDGT
-368 TLYYA
+368 
-373 QNAPEPVNSTV
+373 
-384 TVHHV
+384 
-389 DAQTSQPIT
+389 
-398 GDTTA
+398 
-403 EADANME
+403 
-410 TYSSIYQTQVEGY
+410 
-423 TYSYADPE
+423 
-431 SFTPDGMGT
+431 GT

-525 QNAPEPVDSMVTFHH
+525 QNAPEPVNSMVTFHH

-576 SAAQETFV
+576 SAAQESFT
-584 VDGSGAAVDVT
+584 VDGTGAPVDVT
-595 LYYNANAPTEP
+595 LYYNQNAPTEP

-627 SSPTTEDKNNKV
+627 SSPTTGVNNQV
-639 VQGVNKDVIMPA
+639 VQGVKKDVIMPT
-651 TQRVQGLDN
+651 TQRVQGFDN

-750 NGTLT
+750 SGTLT

-767 QAVKGTVSATYVDE
+767 QAVKGTVSAIYVDE
-781 DQKPVAEPQ
+781 AQKPVAEPQ

-819 QKVVVHDDG
+819 QEVIVHDDG

-854 HLCDGEAITGDT
+854 HLCDGAAITGDT

-898 VDGTGA
+898 VDGSGA

-911 YTKAVQQ
+911 YTKVVQQ

-946 YNAADY
+946 YGSASY
-952 QTAVEGYTYA
+952 QAAVEGYTYA

-968 FTVDGTGAA
+968 FTVDG
-977 IEVTLNYTK
+977 
-986 VVQQLDS
+986 
-993 VVTFHHL
+993 
-1000 CDGAAI
+1000 
-1006 TGDTQQTLAPNTY
+1006 
-1019 GSASYQA
+1019 
-1026 AVEGY
+1026 
-1031 TYAGANPETFTV
+1031 
-1043 DGSGAA
+1043 SGAP

-1067 VTFHHVD
+1067 VTFHHAD

-1094 ASGYQVAVPGYTYA
+1094 ASGYQVAVQGYTYT
-1108 SANPESFTVDGKGT
+1108 SANPESFQVDGKGT
-1122 PVEVTLTY
+1122 AVEVTLTY
-1130 TKDLVASNVTFHHVD
+1130 TKDLVASKVTFHHVD
-1145 ADGNPLMA
+1145 ADGKPLMA

-1202 TYAQKPAVTAP
+1202 TYAKKPAVTAP
-1213 VTFEYVSESGRVVAS
+1213 VTFEYVSESGRVVES
-1228 PMTVD
+1228 PMTVP

-1261 EVSQDGKAT
+1261 EVSADGVAT
-1270 PDKVTFTYTETPTT
+1270 PAKVTFTYTETPTT

-1304 IKQLGPGTYLIQPE
+1304 IKQLGPGTYTIQPE
-1318 DVPAGYIVS
+1318 NVPAGYVVS
-1327 SSAQPQ
+1327 SNAQPQ
-1333 TVTVSDNL
+1333 PVTVTNDL

-1349 FTCYDQ
+1349 FTCYDA

-1367 SADLTKPIATE
+1367 SADLSKPIATE
-1378 QRPLKPGIQMVA
+1378 QRPLKPGLQTVA

-1585 YVLNGQLRKLTDEEV
+1585 YVLNGQLRKLTEKEV
-1600 KNYLASGNPST
+1600 ENYLASGNPAT

-1630 ITANSVNFRTAPNG
+1630 ITANSVNFRTSPNG

-1662 QVDGVTWYNVN
+1662 QVNGVTWYNVN

-1704 QGLTNNA
+1704 QGLANNA

-1725 SGNTSGN
+1725 SGGTSGN
-1732 TGSAT
+1732 KGSAT

-1752 QNTGTNTQNT
+1752 QNTGANTQNT

-1801 LTLPANATLNVVET
+1801 LTLPANATLNVLET

-1829 GQTGYVEAEAALTEV
+1829 GQTGYVEAEAALMEV
-1844 TAGTSPTPTSTFV
+1844 TASASPTPTSTFV

-2024 GNASATGTAQNPYAR
+2024 GSASAT
-2039 SAQPG
+2039 
-2044 GNASAAGTAQN
+2044 GTAQN

-2083 GGSASAAGMTQNPY
+2083 GGSASAAGTAQNPYARSTQTGGSASEAGMTQNPY

>member
-9 FRRMLALVTSV
+9 FRRVLALATSV

-46 QWTALADQSVQ
+46 QWIAPADGSVQ
-57 STTVTAALYGD
+57 STTVMASLYGE

-73 ATVPEEALQT
+73 ATVPEEALQN
-83 GVTIAAITGAE
+83 GVTIAGITGME
-94 DPSVVTYAPAVGT
+94 DPSMVTYAPAVGT
-107 SVTGNATAVDDIPAV
+107 PVTGNSTAVDGIPAV
-122 SIEVWRNGAF
+122 NIEVWRNGVF

-142 IPMPPYQPVGPTS
+142 IPMPPYQPAGPTS

-163 FAGDEVYGF
+163 FAGAEVYGF
-172 DDTVPAE
+172 DETVPAE
-179 GRSFAPDAALVPAG
+179 GRSFAPDASLVPAG
-193 YELVSTGEVLVT
+193 YELVSTGEVFVK

-250 WQELAPETYSA
+250 WEDLAPETYSA
-261 ATYQQAVEGYTYSYA
+261 STYQQAVEGYTYSYA
-276 TPDPFTVD
+276 SPDPFTVD
-284 GTGTPVEVTL
+284 GMGTPVEVTL
-294 YYTPSAPEPVNSVV
+294 YYTPSAP
-308 TIHHL
+308 
-313 DKDTNQQITGDT
+313 
-325 TEEAAAGMETYS
+325 
-337 SIYQMQVE
+337 QV
-345 GYTYSSANPES
+345 
-356 FTPDGTGTPVEV
+356 
-368 TLYYA
+368 
-373 QNAPEPVNSTV
+373 VNSTV

-525 QNAPEPVDSMVTFHH
+525 QNAPEPVNSTVTFHH

-559 TYPSADYKTE
+559 TYASADYKTE

-576 SAAQETFV
+576 SAAQESFT
-584 VDGSGAAVDVT
+584 VDGTGAPVDVT
-595 LYYNANAPTEP
+595 LYYNQNAPTEP

-627 SSPTTEDKNNKV
+627 SSPTTKDNNKV
-639 VQGVNKDVIMPA
+639 VQGVKKDVVMPT
-651 TQRVQGLDN
+651 TQRVQSLDN

-708 EAFYTA
+708 EAFYTT
-714 TAQCMK
+714 TAQCAK

-728 DLSQAQG
+728 DLNQAQG

-755 PAEAV
+755 PAEVV

-767 QAVKGTVSATYVDE
+767 QAVKGTVSAIYVDE
-781 DQKPVAEPQ
+781 AQKPVAEPQ
-790 TFERDPGSYSV
+790 TFERDPGNYSV

-819 QKVVVHDDG
+819 QEVIVHDDG

-854 HLCDGEAITGDT
+854 HLCDGAAITGDT

-911 YTKAVQQ
+911 YTKVVQQ
-918 LDSVVTFHHLCDGEA
+918 LDSVVTFHHLCDGVA

-968 FTVDGTGAA
+968 FTVDGSGAA

-1026 AVEGY
+1026 TVEGY
-1031 TYAGANPETFTV
+1031 TYAGASPETFTV
-1043 DGSGAA
+1043 DGSGAP

-1067 VTFHHVD
+1067 VTFHHAD

-1094 ASGYQVAVPGYTYA
+1094 ASGYQVAVPGYTYT

-1130 TKDLVASNVTFHHVD
+1130 TKDLVASKVTFHHVD

-1153 DRTVEIAPSAESY
+1153 DRTVEVAPSAEAY
-1166 RSESYASAAPEGY
+1166 RSESYAAAAPEGY

-1191 DGSGT
+1191 DGGGT

-1202 TYAQKPAVTAP
+1202 TYAQKPVVTAP
-1213 VTFEYVSESGRVVAS
+1213 VTFEYVSESGRVVES
-1228 PMTVD
+1228 PMTVP

-1304 IKQLGPGTYLIQPE
+1304 IKQLGPGTYTIQPE
-1318 DVPAGYIVS
+1318 DVPAGYVVS

-1367 SADLTKPIATE
+1367 AADLSKPIATE
-1378 QRPLKPGIQMVA
+1378 QRPLKPGLQTVA

-1414 VNEDGTV
+1414 VNENGTV

-1429 YKSVQNTSY
+1429 YKSVQDTSY
-1438 VGYAVTTRQT
+1438 IGYAVTTRQT

-1456 NGAVTQTLTVNTLL
+1456 NGAVTQTLAVNTLL

-1476 QVSGVTWDSSQTVL
+1476 QVGSVVWDSSQTVL

-1517 QYNQQQQK
+1517 QYNQQQQQ

-1585 YVLNGQLRKLTDEEV
+1585 YVLNGQLRKLTDEEE
-1600 KNYLASGNPST
+1600 KNYLVSGNPST

-1662 QVDGVTWYNVN
+1662 QVNGVTWYNVN

-1704 QGLTNNA
+1704 QGLANNA

-1732 TGSAT
+1732 KGSAT

-1752 QNTGTNTQNT
+1752 QNTGANTQNT

-1801 LTLPANATLNVVET
+1801 LTLPANATLNVLET

-1844 TAGTSPTPTSTFV
+1844 TASASPTPTSTFV

-1862 PINYEDETVE
+1862 PINYEDETIE

-1881 LIGGAVVVIGGAG
+1881 LIGGAVVIIGGAG

-1909 AAARAAASRRAGTTA
+1909 AAARAAASRRAATAA

-1932 GATSPYARRAAAA
+1932 GAASPYARRAAAA
-1945 PIAPGTKQNESANP
+1945 PIAPGTKQNDTNS
-1959 QNKPA
+1959 QNKPTGGA
-1964 GSAAYSGVKNPYSSG
+1964 PYGGVKNPYSSG

-1984 QNPYSRPTTAAGS
+1984 QNPYSRPTAGS
-1997 GSAATGAPHGGAS
+1997 GTSATTAGSQGLHGGA
-2010 ATAQNPYARSTQPG
+2010 P
-2024 GNASATGTAQNPYAR
+2024 TGTAQNPYAR
-2039 SAQPG
+2039 SAQAG
-2044 GNASAAGTAQN
+2044 TGTGAAAVTGTAQN
-2055 PYARSAQPGGNAS
+2055 PYAAT
-2068 AAGTAQNPYARSTQT
+2068 GTQ
-2083 GGSASAAGMTQNPY
+2083 SASATGKP
-2097 ATAASMA
+2097 ASAQTTGTGSGA
-2104 AKPAAPQGEDALK
+2104 AKPYAAG
-2117 PHDSME
+2117 
-2123 AAKSPY
+2123 AASRIPY
-2129 ADGTLSEGFKAF
+2129 ADGTMPTAGGFTGSTDAS
-2141 DGTTNSASGTPAANG
+2141 SASGASTASAGGSAMNPASGSPMSSG
-2156 LHSAGSLETK
+2156 LHSAGSLESRSTSSASGE
-2166 GASATGSTAANP
+2166 GAAQTANP
-2178 YARPLGAVP
+2178 YARPLGAAP
-2187 APQTPA
+2187 ASHSPT
-2193 QENHGPDA
+2193 QESQA
-2201 SARRRS
+2201 TESATRRRS

-2216 GGDDEGNNT
+2216 GGDDEGSDT

>member
-9 FRRMLALVTSV
+9 FRRVLALATSV

-46 QWTALADQSVQ
+46 QWTAPADGSVQ
-57 STTVTAALYGD
+57 STTVMASLYGE

-83 GVTIAAITGAE
+83 GVTIAGITGME
-94 DPSVVTYAPAVGT
+94 DPSMVTYAPAVGT
-107 SVTGNATAVDDIPAV
+107 PVNGNSTAVDGIPAV
-122 SIEVWRNGAF
+122 NIEVWRNGVF

-142 IPMPPYQPVGPTS
+142 IPMPPYQPAGPTS

-163 FAGDEVYGF
+163 FAGAEVYGF
-172 DDTVPAE
+172 DETVPAE
-179 GRSFAPDAALVPAG
+179 GRSFAPDASLVPAG
-193 YELVSTGEVLVT
+193 YELVSTDEVLVT

-250 WQELAPETYSA
+250 WEDLAPETYSA
-261 ATYQQAVEGYTYSYA
+261 STYQQAVEGYTYSYA
-276 TPDPFTVD
+276 SPDPFTVD
-284 GTGTPVEVTL
+284 GMGTPVEVTL
-294 YYTPSAPEPVNSVV
+294 YYTPSAPQVVNSTV
-308 TIHHL
+308 TVHHV
-313 DKDTNQQITGDT
+313 DAQTSQPITGDT
-325 TEEAAAGMETYS
+325 TAEAEANMETYS
-337 SIYQMQVE
+337 SIYQTQVE
-345 GYTYSSANPES
+345 GYTYSYADPES
-356 FTPDGTGTPVEV
+356 FTPDGMGTPVEV
-368 TLYYA
+368 TLYYTPS
-373 QNAPEPVNSTV
+373 APQVVNSTV

-525 QNAPEPVDSMVTFHH
+525 QNAPEPVNSTVTFHH

-559 TYPSADYKTE
+559 TYASADYKTE

-576 SAAQETFV
+576 SAAQESFT
-584 VDGSGAAVDVT
+584 VDGTGAPVDVT
-595 LYYNANAPTEP
+595 LYYNQNAPTEP

-617 ITTKGSLNLR
+617 ITTKGSLYLR
-627 SSPTTEDKNNKV
+627 SSPTTKDNNKV
-639 VQGVNKDVIMPA
+639 VQGVNKDVVMP
-651 TQRVQGLDN
+651 TTRRVQSLDN

-698 PVKYVDQATG
+698 PVKYVDQATD
-708 EAFYTA
+708 EAFYTT
-714 TAQCMK
+714 TAQCAK

-728 DLSQAQG
+728 DLNQAQG

-755 PAEAV
+755 PAEVV

-767 QAVKGTVSATYVDE
+767 QAVKGTVSAIYVDE
-781 DQKPVAEPQ
+781 AQKPVAEPQ
-790 TFERDPGSYSV
+790 TFERDPGNYSV

-819 QKVVVHDDG
+819 QEVIVHDDG

-854 HLCDGEAITGDT
+854 HLCDGA
-866 QQELAPNTYNAADYQ
+866 
-881 AAVEGYTYA
+881 
-890 GASPETFT
+890 
-898 VDGTGA
+898 
-904 AIEVTLN
+904 
-911 YTKAVQQ
+911 
-918 LDSVVTFHHLCDGEA
+918 A

-968 FTVDGTGAA
+968 FTVDGSGAA

-1031 TYAGANPETFTV
+1031 TYAGASPETFTV
-1043 DGSGAA
+1043 DGSGAP

-1067 VTFHHVD
+1067 VTFHHMD

-1094 ASGYQVAVPGYTYA
+1094 ASGYQVAVPGYTYT

-1130 TKDLVASNVTFHHVD
+1130 TKDLVASKVTFHHVD

-1153 DRTVEIAPSAESY
+1153 DRTVEIAPSAEAY
-1166 RSESYASAAPEGY
+1166 RSESYAAAAPEGY

-1213 VTFEYVSESGRVVAS
+1213 VTFEYVSESGRVVDN

-1247 VDGYTFKSTSSQTV
+1247 VDGYTFKSVSSQTV
-1261 EVSQDGKAT
+1261 EVSADGVAT
-1270 PDKVTFTYTETPTT
+1270 PAKVTFTYTENPTT
-1284 AAVQV
+1284 ATVQV
-1289 HYRNSIGDDLPGSPV
+1289 HYRNRIGDDLPGSPV

-1333 TVTVSDNL
+1333 TVTVTDDL

-1349 FTCYDQ
+1349 FTCYDA

-1367 SADLTKPIATE
+1367 AADLSKPIATE
-1378 QRPLKPGIQMVA
+1378 QRPLKPGLQTVA

-1490 GGTSASGWVTDADV
+1490 GGTSAAGWVTDADV

-1585 YVLNGQLRKLTDEEV
+1585 YVLNGQLRKLTEKEV
-1600 KNYLASGNPST
+1600 ENYLASGNPAT

-1630 ITANSVNFRTAPNG
+1630 ITANSVNFRTSPNG

-1662 QVDGVTWYNVN
+1662 QVNGVTWYNVN

-1704 QGLTNNA
+1704 QGLANNA

-1732 TGSAT
+1732 KGSAT

-1752 QNTGTNTQNT
+1752 QNTGANTQNT

-1774 TTTPKDQYMTKDATV
+1774 TTTPRDQYMTKDATV

-1801 LTLPANATLNVVET
+1801 LTLPANATLNVLET

-1844 TAGTSPTPTSTFV
+1844 TASASPTPTSTFV

-1862 PINYEDETVE
+1862 PVNYEDETIE

-1881 LIGGAVVVIGGAG
+1881 LIGGAVVIIGGAG

-1909 AAARAAASRRAGTTA
+1909 AAARAAASRRAATAA

-1932 GATSPYARRAAAA
+1932 GAASPYARRAAAA
-1945 PIAPGTKQNESANP
+1945 PIAPGTKQNDTNS
-1959 QNKPA
+1959 QNKPTGGA
-1964 GSAAYSGVKNPYSSG
+1964 PYGGVKNPYSSG

-1984 QNPYSRPTTAAGS
+1984 QNPYSRPTAGS
-1997 GSAATGAPHGGAS
+1997 GTSATTAGSQGLHGGAPTG
-2010 ATAQNPYARSTQPG
+2010 TAQNPYARGAQAGTG
-2024 GNASATGTAQNPYAR
+2024 TGAATMTGTAQNPYAR
-2039 SAQPG
+2039 SAQ
-2044 GNASAAGTAQN
+2044 AGTGTGAAAMTGMAQN
-2055 PYARSAQPGGNAS
+2055 PYAAT
-2068 AAGTAQNPYARSTQT
+2068 GTQ
-2083 GGSASAAGMTQNPY
+2083 SASASAKP
-2097 ATAASMA
+2097 ASAQTTGTGSGA
-2104 AKPAAPQGEDALK
+2104 AKPYAAG
-2117 PHDSME
+2117 
-2123 AAKSPY
+2123 AASRIPY
-2129 ADGTLSEGFKAF
+2129 ADGTMPTAGGFTGSTDAS
-2141 DGTTNSASGTPAANG
+2141 SASGASTASAGGSAMNPASGSPMSSG
-2156 LHSAGSLETK
+2156 LHSAGSLESRSTSSASGE
-2166 GASATGSTAANP
+2166 GAAQTANP
-2178 YARPLGAVP
+2178 YARPLGTVP
-2187 APQTPA
+2187 ASQSST
-2193 QENHGPDA
+2193 QESQGA
-2201 SARRRS
+2201 ESATRRRS

-2216 GGDDEGNNT
+2216 GGDDEGGDT

>member
-1 MAKHIPGA
+1 MAKHIPKA
-9 FRRMLALVTSV
+9 FRRATALLTSL
-20 LLIAAQLVLPVAAL
+20 LLIAAQMVLPLAAL
-34 AQDISMLPTVTL
+34 AQDISMLPTVTI
-46 QWTALADQSVQ
+46 QWSAADGSVQ
-57 STTVTAALYGD
+57 SMPVTATLYGD

-73 ATVPEEALQT
+73 ASVSEEAMQA
-83 GVTIAAITGAE
+83 GVSIQSITGPE
-94 DPSVVTYAPAVGT
+94 DPQLVTYGPAAGT
-107 SVTGNATAVDDIPAV
+107 LLTGNATAVDGSVAA
-122 SIEVWRNGAF
+122 SIEVYRGGVF
-132 EIAYPLYLSV
+132 EIAYPFYLSTV
-142 IPMPPYQPVGPTS
+142 AIPPYQPAGPTS
-155 GTVHISYS
+155 GTVYISYRYEGGEE
-163 FAGDEVYGF
+163 FYGYE
-172 DDTVPAE
+172 DVVPVE
-179 GRSFAPDAALVPAG
+179 GRSFAPDLSLVPAG
-193 YELVSTGEVLVT
+193 YELVSTGEVFVT

-222 QSAPQVVNSTVTF
+222 QSEPQVVNSTVTF

-384 TVHHV
+384 T
-389 DAQTSQPIT
+389 
-398 GDTTA
+398 
-403 EADANME
+403 
-410 TYSSIYQTQVEGY
+410 
-423 TYSYADPE
+423 
-431 SFTPDGMGT
+431 F
-440 PVEVTLYYTQNAP
+440 
-453 EQVNSTVTIH
+453 H
-463 HRDAADTGVSL
+463 HRDAGDGSSTL

-483 AGPYDSAAYAIGIDG
+483 AGPYDSAAYAVAIDG

-525 QNAPEPVDSMVTFHH
+525 QNAPEPVNSMVTFHH

-576 SAAQETFV
+576 SAAQESFT
-584 VDGSGAAVDVT
+584 VDGTGAPVDVT

-767 QAVKGTVSATYVDE
+767 QAVKGTVSAIYVDE
-781 DQKPVAEPQ
+781 AQKPVAEPQ

-819 QKVVVHDDG
+819 QEVIVHDDG
-828 TVEPETVVFTYA
+828 TVEPETVVFTYTA
-840 VKQTEPVNSVVTFH
+840 KQPEPVNSVVTFH
-854 HLCDGEAITGDT
+854 HMCDGAAITGDT
-866 QQELAPNTYNAADYQ
+866 QQE
-881 AAVEGYTYA
+881 
-890 GASPETFT
+890 
-898 VDGTGA
+898 
-904 AIEVTLN
+904 
-911 YTKAVQQ
+911 
-918 LDSVVTFHHLCDGEA
+918 
-933 ITGDTQ
+933 
-939 QTLAPNT
+939 LAPNT

-1006 TGDTQQTLAPNTY
+1006 TGDTQQELAPNTYNAADYQAAVEGYTYAGASPETFTVDGSGAAIEVTLNYTKVVQQLDSVVTFHHLCDGEAIAGDTQQTLAPNTY

-1067 VTFHHVD
+1067 VTFHHAD

-1094 ASGYQVAVPGYTYA
+1094 ASGYQVAVPGYTYT

-1122 PVEVTLTY
+1122 AVEVTLTY
-1130 TKDLVASNVTFHHVD
+1130 TKDLVASKVTFHHVD
-1145 ADGNPLMA
+1145 ADGKPLMA

-1166 RSESYASAAPEGY
+1166 RSESYAAAAPEGY

-1191 DGSGT
+1191 DGGGT

-1202 TYAQKPAVTAP
+1202 TYAQKPVVTAP
-1213 VTFEYVSESGRVVAS
+1213 VTFEYVSESGRVVES

-1247 VDGYTFKSTSSQTV
+1247 VEGYTFKSVSSQTV
-1261 EVSQDGKAT
+1261 EVSADGVAT
-1270 PDKVTFTYTETPTT
+1270 PAKVTFTYTENPTT
-1284 AAVQV
+1284 ATVQV

-1304 IKQLGPGTYLIQPE
+1304 IKQLGPGKYTIQPE
-1318 DVPAGYIVS
+1318 DVPAGYNVS

-1333 TVTVSDNL
+1333 TVTVTNDL

-1349 FTCYDQ
+1349 FTCYDA

-1367 SADLTKPIATE
+1367 AADLSKPIATE
-1378 QRPLKPGIQMVA
+1378 QRPLKPGLQTVA
-1390 ADDSVVAKAG
+1390 ADDSVVAEVG

-1421 VPATISFY
+1421 VPSTISFY

-1438 VGYAVTTRQT
+1438 IGYAVTTRQT

-1456 NGAVTQTLTVNTLL
+1456 NGAVTQTLAVNTLL

-1476 QVSGVTWDSSQTVL
+1476 QVSGVTWDSVQTVL
-1490 GGTSASGWVTDADV
+1490 GGISASGLVIDADV
-1504 RHISASEAQALID
+1504 RHISAAEAQAIID
-1517 QYNQQQQK
+1517 QYNQQQQ

-1801 LTLPANATLNVVET
+1801 QTLPANATLNVLDT

-2010 ATAQNPYARSTQPG
+2010 ATAQNPYARS
-2024 GNASATGTAQNPYAR
+2024 
-2039 SAQPG
+2039 AQPG

>member
-9 FRRMLALVTSV
+9 FRRVLALATSV

-46 QWTALADQSVQ
+46 QWTAPADGSVQ
-57 STTVTAALYGD
+57 STTVMASLYGE

-94 DPSVVTYAPAVGT
+94 DPSVVTYAPAAGT
-107 SVTGNATAVDDIPAV
+107 PVNGNSTAVDGIPAV
-122 SIEVWRNGAF
+122 NIEVWRNGVF

-142 IPMPPYQPVGPTS
+142 IPMPPYQPAGPTS

-163 FAGDEVYGF
+163 FAGAEVYGF
-172 DDTVPAE
+172 DETVPAE
-179 GRSFAPDAALVPAG
+179 GRSFAPDASLVPAG
-193 YELVSTGEVLVT
+193 YELVSTDEVFVT

-250 WQELAPETYSA
+250 WEDLAPETYSA
-261 ATYQQAVEGYTYSYA
+261 STYQQAVEGYTYSYA
-276 TPDPFTVD
+276 SPDPFTVD
-284 GTGTPVEVTL
+284 GMGTPVEVTL
-294 YYTPSAPEPVNSVV
+294 YYTPSAPQVVNSTV
-308 TIHHL
+308 TIHHV
-313 DKDTNQQITGDT
+313 DAQTGQPITGDT
-325 TEEAAAGMETYS
+325 TAEAEANMETYS
-337 SIYQMQVE
+337 SIYQTQVE
-345 GYTYSSANPES
+345 GYTYSYADPES
-356 FTPDGTGTPVEV
+356 FTPDGMGTPVEV
-368 TLYYA
+368 TLYYT
-373 QNAPEPVNSTV
+373 QNAPQVVNSTV

-525 QNAPEPVDSMVTFHH
+525 QNAPEPVNSTVTFHH

-576 SAAQETFV
+576 SAAQESFT
-584 VDGSGAAVDVT
+584 VDGSGTPVDVT
-595 LYYNANAPTEP
+595 LYYNQNAPTEP

-627 SSPTTEDKNNKV
+627 SSPTTGVNNQV
-639 VQGVNKDVIMPA
+639 VQGVKKDVIMP
-651 TQRVQGLDN
+651 TTRRVQGFDN

-714 TAQCMK
+714 TAQCAK

-728 DLSQAQG
+728 DLNQAQG

-755 PAEAV
+755 PAEVV

-767 QAVKGTVSATYVDE
+767 QPVKGTVSAIYVDE
-781 DQKPVAEPQ
+781 AQKPVAEPQ

-819 QKVVVHDDG
+819 QEVIVHDDG

-854 HLCDGEAITGDT
+854 HLCDGAAITGDT

-898 VDGTGA
+898 VDG
-904 AIEVTLN
+904 
-911 YTKAVQQ
+911 
-918 LDSVVTFHHLCDGEA
+918 S
-933 ITGDTQ
+933 
-939 QTLAPNT
+939 
-946 YNAADY
+946 
-952 QTAVEGYTYA
+952 
-962 GASPET
+962 
-968 FTVDGTGAA
+968 GAA

-1043 DGSGAA
+1043 DGSGAP
-1049 IEVTLNYT
+1049 IEVTLTYT

-1074 ANGAPI
+1074 ANGTPI

-1094 ASGYQVAVPGYTYA
+1094 ASGYQVAVPGYTYT

-1130 TKDLVASNVTFHHVD
+1130 TKDLVASKVTFHHVD

-1153 DRTVEIAPSAESY
+1153 DRTVEVAPSAEAY

-1202 TYAQKPAVTAP
+1202 TYAKKPAVTAP
-1213 VTFEYVSESGRVVAS
+1213 VTFEYVSESGRVVDN

-1247 VDGYTFKSTSSQTV
+1247 VDGYTFKSASSQTV
-1261 EVSQDGKAT
+1261 EVSADGVAT
-1270 PDKVTFTYTETPTT
+1270 PAKVTFTYTENPTT
-1284 AAVQV
+1284 ATVQV

-1304 IKQLGPGTYLIQPE
+1304 IKQLGPGTYTIQPE
-1318 DVPAGYIVS
+1318 NVPAGYIVS

-1333 TVTVSDNL
+1333 TVTVTNDL

-1349 FTCYDQ
+1349 FTCYDA

-1367 SADLTKPIATE
+1367 VTEQNKLIATE

-1390 ADDSVVAKAG
+1390 ADDSVVAKVG
-1400 NYQRTEG
+1400 NYQRFDG

-1421 VPATISFY
+1421 VPSTIAFS
-1429 YKSVQNTSY
+1429 YKPAENTNYLGY
-1438 VGYAVTTRQT
+1438 VLVTRQT
-1448 AMRSSAAA
+1448 AMRKEPSA
-1456 NGAVTQTLTVNTLL
+1456 NSTAVTTLQANTLL
-1470 YINGQQ
+1470 YVAGQH
-1476 QVSGVTWDSSQTVL
+1476 VAGTVTWHSAQTVL
-1490 GGTSASGWVTDADV
+1490 GSSAYGGWVNDADV
-1504 RHISASEAQALID
+1504 RRISGSEAQALID

-1525 PTQSPGYYITLYNSV
+1525 PTQSPGYYITLYDGV
-1540 PLRTYTNIYAEAR
+1540 PLRTYTNIYAEAG
-1553 YLKKDTVVY
+1553 YLKKNTVVY

-1585 YVLNGQLRKLTDEEV
+1585 YVLNGQLRKLTEKEV
-1600 KNYLASGNPST
+1600 ENYLASGNPAT

-1630 ITANSVNFRTAPNG
+1630 ITANSVNFRTSPNG

-1662 QVDGVTWYNVN
+1662 QVNGVTWYNVN

-1704 QGLTNNA
+1704 QGLANNA

-1732 TGSAT
+1732 KGSAT
-1737 QGSVSS
+1737 QGNVSS

-1752 QNTGTNTQNT
+1752 PNTGAANQTT

-1774 TTTPKDQYMTKDATV
+1774 TTTPRDQYMTKDATV

-1801 LTLPANATLNVVET
+1801 LTLPANATLNVLET

-1844 TAGTSPTPTSTFV
+1844 TASASATPTPTIP

-1862 PINYEDETVE
+1862 PINYDDETIE

-1881 LIGGAVVVIGGAG
+1881 LIGGAVVIIGGAG
-1894 GAYAYALNQNKKRKA
+1894 GAYAYALNQNQKRKA
-1909 AAARAAASRRAGTTA
+1909 AAARAAASRRAATAA

-1932 GATSPYARRAAAA
+1932 GAASPYARRAAAA
-1945 PIAPGTKQNESANP
+1945 PIAPGTKQNDTNS

-1964 GSAAYSGVKNPYSSG
+1964 GSTPYSGVKNPYSSG

-1984 QNPYSRPTTAAGS
+1984 QNPYSRPTAGPGTSATTAGS
-1997 GSAATGAPHGGAS
+1997 QGLHGGA
-2010 ATAQNPYARSTQPG
+2010 P
-2024 GNASATGTAQNPYAR
+2024 TGTAQNPYAR
-2039 SAQPG
+2039 SAQAG
-2044 GNASAAGTAQN
+2044 TGTGAAAMTGTAQN
-2055 PYARSAQPGGNAS
+2055 PYARGAQAGTGTG
-2068 AAGTAQNPYARSTQT
+2068 AAAMTGTAQNPYAAAGTQ
-2083 GGSASAAGMTQNPY
+2083 SASASAKP
-2097 ATAASMA
+2097 ASAQTTGTGSGA
-2104 AKPAAPQGEDALK
+2104 AKPYAAG
-2117 PHDSME
+2117 
-2123 AAKSPY
+2123 AASRIPY
-2129 ADGTLSEGFKAF
+2129 ADGTMPTAGGFTGSTDAS
-2141 DGTTNSASGTPAANG
+2141 SASGASMASAGGSAMNPASGSPMSSG
-2156 LHSAGSLETK
+2156 LHSVGSLESRSTSSASGE
-2166 GASATGSTAANP
+2166 GAAQTANP
-2178 YARPLGAVP
+2178 YARPLGAAP
-2187 APQTPA
+2187 ASQSST
-2193 QENHGPDA
+2193 QESQGA
-2201 SARRRS
+2201 ESATRRRS

-2216 GGDDEGNNT
+2216 GGDDEGSDT

>member
-9 FRRMLALVTSV
+9 FRRVLALATSV

-46 QWTALADQSVQ
+46 QWTAPADGSVQ
-57 STTVTAALYGD
+57 STTVMASLYGE

-94 DPSVVTYAPAVGT
+94 DPSVVTYAPAAGT
-107 SVTGNATAVDDIPAV
+107 PVNGNSTAVDGIPAV
-122 SIEVWRNGAF
+122 NIEVWRNGAF

-142 IPMPPYQPVGPTS
+142 IPMPPYQPAGPTS

-163 FAGDEVYGF
+163 FAGAEVYGF
-172 DDTVPAE
+172 DETVPAE
-179 GRSFAPDAALVPAG
+179 GRSFAPDASLVPAG
-193 YELVSTGEVLVT
+193 YELVSTDEVFVK

-250 WQELAPETYSA
+250 WEDLAPETYSA
-261 ATYQQAVEGYTYSYA
+261 STYQQAVEGYTYSYGS
-276 TPDPFTVD
+276 PDPFTVD
-284 GTGTPVEVTL
+284 GMGTPVEVTL
-294 YYTPSAPEPVNSVV
+294 YYTPSAPQVVNSTV
-308 TIHHL
+308 TVHHV
-313 DKDTNQQITGDT
+313 DAQTSQPITGDT
-325 TEEAAAGMETYS
+325 TAEADANMETYS
-337 SIYQMQVE
+337 SIYQTQVE
-345 GYTYSSANPES
+345 GYTYSYADPES
-356 FTPDGTGTPVEV
+356 FTPDGMGTPVEV
-368 TLYYA
+368 TLYYT

-525 QNAPEPVDSMVTFHH
+525 QNAPEPVNSTVTFHH

-559 TYPSADYKTE
+559 TYASADYKTE

-576 SAAQETFV
+576 SAAQESFT
-584 VDGSGAAVDVT
+584 VDGTGAPVDVT
-595 LYYNANAPTEP
+595 LYYNQNAPTEP

-627 SSPTTEDKNNKV
+627 SSPTTKDKGNKV
-639 VQGVNKDVIMPA
+639 VQGVNKDVVMPT
-651 TQRVQGLDN
+651 TQRVQSLEN

-698 PVKYVDQATG
+698 PVKYVDQASG
-708 EAFYTA
+708 EAFYTT
-714 TAQCMK
+714 TAQCAK

-728 DLSQAQG
+728 DLNQAQG

-755 PAEAV
+755 PAEVV

-767 QAVKGTVSATYVDE
+767 QAVKGTVSAIYVDE
-781 DQKPVAEPQ
+781 AQKPVAEPQ
-790 TFERDPGSYSV
+790 TFERDPGNYSV

-819 QKVVVHDDG
+819 QEVIVHDDG

-854 HLCDGEAITGDT
+854 HLCDGAAITGDT
-866 QQELAPNTYNAADYQ
+866 QQTLAPNTYNAADYQ

-898 VDGTGA
+898 VDG
-904 AIEVTLN
+904 
-911 YTKAVQQ
+911 
-918 LDSVVTFHHLCDGEA
+918 S
-933 ITGDTQ
+933 
-939 QTLAPNT
+939 
-946 YNAADY
+946 
-952 QTAVEGYTYA
+952 
-962 GASPET
+962 
-968 FTVDGTGAA
+968 GAA

-1031 TYAGANPETFTV
+1031 TYAGASPETFTV
-1043 DGSGAA
+1043 DGSGAP

-1067 VTFHHVD
+1067 VTFHHAD

-1094 ASGYQVAVPGYTYA
+1094 ASGYQVAVPGYTYT

-1130 TKDLVASNVTFHHVD
+1130 TKDLVASKVTFHHVD

-1153 DRTVEIAPSAESY
+1153 DRTVEVAPSAEAY

-1196 PITVVF
+1196 PITVVL

-1213 VTFEYVSESGRVVAS
+1213 VTFEYVSESGRVVDN

-1247 VDGYTFKSTSSQTV
+1247 VEGYTFKSVSSQTV
-1261 EVSQDGKAT
+1261 EVSADGVAT
-1270 PDKVTFTYTETPTT
+1270 PAKVTFTYTENPTT

-1304 IKQLGPGTYLIQPE
+1304 IKQLGPGTYTIQPE
-1318 DVPAGYIVS
+1318 NVPAGYIVS

-1333 TVTVSDNL
+1333 TVTVTNDL

-1349 FTCYDQ
+1349 FTCYDA

-1367 SADLTKPIATE
+1367 AADLSKPIATE
-1378 QRPLKPGIQMVA
+1378 QRPLKPGLQAVA

-1448 AMRSSAAA
+1448 AMRASAAA

-1585 YVLNGQLRKLTDEEV
+1585 YVLNGQLRKLTDEEE
-1600 KNYLASGNPST
+1600 KNYLVSGNPST

-1650 NKYAMAMILGTR
+1650 NKYAMAMILGTQ
-1662 QVDGVTWYNVN
+1662 QVNGVTWYNVN

-1704 QGLTNNA
+1704 QGLANNA

-1732 TGSAT
+1732 KGSAT

-1752 QNTGTNTQNT
+1752 QNTGANTQNT

-1774 TTTPKDQYMTKDATV
+1774 TTTPRDQYMTKDATV

-1801 LTLPANATLNVVET
+1801 LTLPANATLNVLET

-1844 TAGTSPTPTSTFV
+1844 TASASPTPTSTFV

-1862 PINYEDETVE
+1862 PINYEDETIE

-1881 LIGGAVVVIGGAG
+1881 LIGGAVVIIGGAG

-1909 AAARAAASRRAGTTA
+1909 AAARAAASRRAATAA

-1932 GATSPYARRAAAA
+1932 GAASPYARRAAAA
-1945 PIAPGTKQNESANP
+1945 PIAPGTKQNDTNS
-1959 QNKPA
+1959 QNKPTGGA
-1964 GSAAYSGVKNPYSSG
+1964 PYGGVKNPYSSG

-1984 QNPYSRPTTAAGS
+1984 QNPYSRPTAGPGTSATTAGS
-1997 GSAATGAPHGGAS
+1997 QGLHGSTP
-2010 ATAQNPYARSTQPG
+2010 
-2024 GNASATGTAQNPYAR
+2024 TGTAQNPYAR
-2039 SAQPG
+2039 SAQAG
-2044 GNASAAGTAQN
+2044 TGTGAAAVTGTAQN
-2055 PYARSAQPGGNAS
+2055 PYAAT
-2068 AAGTAQNPYARSTQT
+2068 GTQ
-2083 GGSASAAGMTQNPY
+2083 SASASAKP
-2097 ATAASMA
+2097 ASAQTTGTGSGA
-2104 AKPAAPQGEDALK
+2104 AKPYAAG
-2117 PHDSME
+2117 
-2123 AAKSPY
+2123 AASRIPY
-2129 ADGTLSEGFKAF
+2129 ADGTMPTAGGFTGSTDAS
-2141 DGTTNSASGTPAANG
+2141 SASRASTASAGGSAMNPASGSPMSSG
-2156 LHSAGSLETK
+2156 LHSAGSLESRSTSSASGE
-2166 GASATGSTAANP
+2166 GAAQTANP
-2178 YARPLGAVP
+2178 YARPLGAAP
-2187 APQTPA
+2187 ASQSST
-2193 QENHGPDA
+2193 QESQDA
-2201 SARRRS
+2201 ESATRRRS

-2216 GGDDEGNNT
+2216 GGDDEGSDT

>member
-9 FRRMLALVTSV
+9 FRRVLALATSV

-46 QWTALADQSVQ
+46 QWTAPADGSVQ
-57 STTVTAALYGD
+57 STTVMASLYGE

-94 DPSVVTYAPAVGT
+94 DPSVVTYAPAAGT
-107 SVTGNATAVDDIPAV
+107 PVNGNSTAVDGIPAV
-122 SIEVWRNGAF
+122 NIEVWRNGVF

-142 IPMPPYQPVGPTS
+142 IPMPPYQPAGPTS

-163 FAGDEVYGF
+163 FAGAEVYGF
-172 DDTVPAE
+172 DETVPAE
-179 GRSFAPDAALVPAG
+179 GRSFAPDASLVPAG
-193 YELVSTGEVLVT
+193 YELVSTGEVFVT

-235 HHLDEVTGQQITGDT
+235 HHLDEVNGQQITGDT
-250 WQELAPETYSA
+250 WEDLAPETYSA
-261 ATYQQAVEGYTYSYA
+261 STYQQAVEGYTYSYA
-276 TPDPFTVD
+276 SPDPFTVD
-284 GTGTPVEVTL
+284 GMGTPVEVTL
-294 YYTPSAPEPVNSVV
+294 YYTPSAPEPVNS
-308 TIHHL
+308 
-313 DKDTNQQITGDT
+313 
-325 TEEAAAGMETYS
+325 
-337 SIYQMQVE
+337 
-345 GYTYSSANPES
+345 
-356 FTPDGTGTPVEV
+356 
-368 TLYYA
+368 
-373 QNAPEPVNSTV
+373 TV
-384 TVHHV
+384 TAHHV
-389 DAQTSQPIT
+389 DAQTGQPIT

-525 QNAPEPVDSMVTFHH
+525 QNAPEPVNSTVTFHH

-559 TYPSADYKTE
+559 TYASADYKTE

-576 SAAQETFV
+576 SAAQESFT
-584 VDGSGAAVDVT
+584 VDGTGAPVDVT
-595 LYYNANAPTEP
+595 LYYNQNAPTEP

-627 SSPTTEDKNNKV
+627 SSPTTGVNNQV
-639 VQGVNKDVIMPA
+639 VQGVKKDVIMP
-651 TQRVQGLDN
+651 TTRRVQGFDN

-708 EAFYTA
+708 EAFYTT
-714 TAQCMK
+714 TAQCAK

-728 DLSQAQG
+728 DLNQAQG

-755 PAEAV
+755 PAEVV

-767 QAVKGTVSATYVDE
+767 QAVKGTVSAIYVDE
-781 DQKPVAEPQ
+781 AQKPVAEPQ
-790 TFERDPGSYSV
+790 TFERDPGNYSV

-819 QKVVVHDDG
+819 QEVIVHDDG

-854 HLCDGEAITGDT
+854 HLCDGAAITGDT
-866 QQELAPNTYNAADYQ
+866 QQELTPNTYNAADYQ

-898 VDGTGA
+898 VDGSGA
-904 AIEVTLN
+904 V
-911 YTKAVQQ
+911 
-918 LDSVVTFHHLCDGEA
+918 
-933 ITGDTQ
+933 
-939 QTLAPNT
+939 
-946 YNAADY
+946 
-952 QTAVEGYTYA
+952 
-962 GASPET
+962 
-968 FTVDGTGAA
+968 

-1019 GSASYQA
+1019 GSASYQT

-1031 TYAGANPETFTV
+1031 TYAGASPETFTV
-1043 DGSGAA
+1043 DGSGAP

-1074 ANGAPI
+1074 ANGTPI

-1094 ASGYQVAVPGYTYA
+1094 ASGYQVAVPGYTYT

-1130 TKDLVASNVTFHHVD
+1130 TKDLVASKVTFHHVD

-1153 DRTVEIAPSAESY
+1153 DRTVEVAPSAEAY

-1202 TYAQKPAVTAP
+1202 TYAKKPAVPAP
-1213 VTFEYVSESGRVVAS
+1213 VTFEYVSESGRVVEN

-1233 LPVGPNDVMEYCKV
+1233 LPVGTTDVMEYRKV
-1247 VDGYTFKSTSSQTV
+1247 VDGYTFKSVSSQTV

-1270 PDKVTFTYTETPTT
+1270 PAKVTFTYTENPTT
-1284 AAVQV
+1284 ATVQV

-1304 IKQLGPGTYLIQPE
+1304 IKQLGPGTYTIQPE
-1318 DVPAGYIVS
+1318 NVPAGYIVS

-1333 TVTVSDNL
+1333 TVTVTNDL

-1349 FTCYDQ
+1349 FTCYDA

-1367 SADLTKPIATE
+1367 IADLSKPIATE
-1378 QRPLKPGIQMVA
+1378 QRQLKPGPQTVA
-1390 ADDSVVAKAG
+1390 ADDSVVAKVG

-1414 VNEDGTV
+1414 VNENGTV

-1448 AMRSSAAA
+1448 AMRASAAA

-1585 YVLNGQLRKLTDEEV
+1585 YVLNGQLRKLTEKEV
-1600 KNYLASGNPST
+1600 ENYLASGNPAT

-1630 ITANSVNFRTAPNG
+1630 ITANSVNFRTSPNG

-1650 NKYAMAMILGTR
+1650 NKYAMAMILGTQ
-1662 QVDGVTWYNVN
+1662 QVNGVTWYNVN

-1704 QGLTNNA
+1704 QGLANNA

-1732 TGSAT
+1732 KGSAT

-1752 QNTGTNTQNT
+1752 QNTGANTQNT

-1801 LTLPANATLNVVET
+1801 LTLPANATLNVLET

-1844 TAGTSPTPTSTFV
+1844 TASASPTPTSTFV

-1862 PINYEDETVE
+1862 PINYEDETIE

-1881 LIGGAVVVIGGAG
+1881 LIGGAVVIIGGAG

-1909 AAARAAASRRAGTTA
+1909 AAARAAASRRAATAA

-1932 GATSPYARRAAAA
+1932 GAASPYARRAAAA
-1945 PIAPGTKQNESANP
+1945 PIAPGTKQKDSANP
-1959 QNKPA
+1959 QNKPTGGA
-1964 GSAAYSGVKNPYSSG
+1964 PYGGVKNPYSSG

-1984 QNPYSRPTTAAGS
+1984 QNPYSRPTAGS
-1997 GSAATGAPHGGAS
+1997 GTSGTTAGSQGLHGGAPTG
-2010 ATAQNPYARSTQPG
+2010 TAQNPYARGAQAGTG
-2024 GNASATGTAQNPYAR
+2024 TGAATMTGTAQNPYAR
-2039 SAQPG
+2039 SAQAG
-2044 GNASAAGTAQN
+2044 TGTGAAAVTGTAQN
-2055 PYARSAQPGGNAS
+2055 PYAAT
-2068 AAGTAQNPYARSTQT
+2068 GTQ
-2083 GGSASAAGMTQNPY
+2083 SASASAKP
-2097 ATAASMA
+2097 ASAQTTGTGSGA
-2104 AKPAAPQGEDALK
+2104 AKPYAAG
-2117 PHDSME
+2117 
-2123 AAKSPY
+2123 AASRIPY
-2129 ADGTLSEGFKAF
+2129 ADGTMPTAGGFTGSTDAS
-2141 DGTTNSASGTPAANG
+2141 SASGASTASAGGSAMNPASGSPMSSG
-2156 LHSAGSLETK
+2156 LHSAGSLESRSTSSASGE
-2166 GASATGSTAANP
+2166 GAAQTANP
-2178 YARPLGAVP
+2178 YARPLGAAP
-2187 APQTPA
+2187 ASQSPA
-2193 QENHGPDA
+2193 QESQGAENA
-2201 SARRRS
+2201 TRRRS

-2216 GGDDEGNNT
+2216 GGDDEGSDT

>member
-9 FRRMLALVTSV
+9 FRRVLALATSV

-46 QWTALADQSVQ
+46 QWTAPADGSVQ
-57 STTVTAALYGD
+57 STTVMASLYGE

-94 DPSVVTYAPAVGT
+94 DPSMVTYAPAAGT
-107 SVTGNATAVDDIPAV
+107 PVNGNSTAVDGIPAV
-122 SIEVWRNGAF
+122 NIEVWRNGAF

-142 IPMPPYQPVGPTS
+142 IPMPPYQPAGPTS

-163 FAGDEVYGF
+163 FAGAEVYGF
-172 DDTVPAE
+172 DETVPAE
-179 GRSFAPDAALVPAG
+179 GRSFAPDASLVPAG

-250 WQELAPETYSA
+250 WEDLAPETYSA
-261 ATYQQAVEGYTYSYA
+261 STYQQAVEGYTYSYA
-276 TPDPFTVD
+276 SPDPFTV
-284 GTGTPVEVTL
+284 
-294 YYTPSAPEPVNSVV
+294 
-308 TIHHL
+308 
-313 DKDTNQQITGDT
+313 
-325 TEEAAAGMETYS
+325 
-337 SIYQMQVE
+337 
-345 GYTYSSANPES
+345 
-356 FTPDGTGTPVEV
+356 
-368 TLYYA
+368 
-373 QNAPEPVNSTV
+373 
-384 TVHHV
+384 
-389 DAQTSQPIT
+389 
-398 GDTTA
+398 
-403 EADANME
+403 
-410 TYSSIYQTQVEGY
+410 
-423 TYSYADPE
+423 
-431 SFTPDGMGT
+431 DGMGT

-525 QNAPEPVDSMVTFHH
+525 QNAPEPVNSMVTFHH

-559 TYPSADYKTE
+559 TYASADYKTE

-576 SAAQETFV
+576 SAAQESFT
-584 VDGSGAAVDVT
+584 VDGTGAPVDVT
-595 LYYNANAPTEP
+595 LYYNQNAPTEP

-627 SSPTTEDKNNKV
+627 SSPTTKDNNKV
-639 VQGVNKDVIMPA
+639 VQGVNKDVVMPT
-651 TQRVQGLDN
+651 TQRVQSLDN

-708 EAFYTA
+708 EAFYTT
-714 TAQCMK
+714 TAQCAK

-728 DLSQAQG
+728 DLNQAQG

-755 PAEAV
+755 PAEVV

-767 QAVKGTVSATYVDE
+767 QAVKGTVSAIYVDE
-781 DQKPVAEPQ
+781 AQKPVAEPQ
-790 TFERDPGSYSV
+790 TFERDPGNYSV

-819 QKVVVHDDG
+819 QEVIVHDDG

-854 HLCDGEAITGDT
+854 HLCDGA
-866 QQELAPNTYNAADYQ
+866 
-881 AAVEGYTYA
+881 
-890 GASPETFT
+890 
-898 VDGTGA
+898 
-904 AIEVTLN
+904 
-911 YTKAVQQ
+911 
-918 LDSVVTFHHLCDGEA
+918 A

-962 GASPET
+962 GASPES
-968 FTVDGTGAA
+968 FTVDGSGAA

-993 VVTFHHL
+993 VVTFHHM

-1026 AVEGY
+1026 TVEGY
-1031 TYAGANPETFTV
+1031 TYAGASPETFTV
-1043 DGSGAA
+1043 DGSGAP

-1067 VTFHHVD
+1067 VTFHHAD
-1074 ANGAPI
+1074 ANGTPI

-1094 ASGYQVAVPGYTYA
+1094 ASGYQVAVPGYTYT

-1130 TKDLVASNVTFHHVD
+1130 TKDLVASKVTFHHVD

-1153 DRTVEIAPSAESY
+1153 DRTVEVAPSAEAY

-1196 PITVVF
+1196 PITVVL

-1213 VTFEYVSESGRVVAS
+1213 VTFEYVSESGRVVDN

-1247 VDGYTFKSTSSQTV
+1247 VEGYTFKSVSSQTV
-1261 EVSQDGKAT
+1261 EVSADGVAT
-1270 PDKVTFTYTETPTT
+1270 PAKVTFTYTENPTT
-1284 AAVQV
+1284 ATVQV

-1304 IKQLGPGTYLIQPE
+1304 IKQLGPGTYTIQPE
-1318 DVPAGYIVS
+1318 NVPAGYIVS

-1333 TVTVSDNL
+1333 TVTVTNDL

-1349 FTCYDQ
+1349 FTCYDA

-1367 SADLTKPIATE
+1367 SADLSKPIATE
-1378 QRPLKPGIQMVA
+1378 QRPLKPGLQTVA

-1414 VNEDGTV
+1414 VNENGTV

-1585 YVLNGQLRKLTDEEV
+1585 YVLNGQLRKLTEKEV
-1600 KNYLASGNPST
+1600 ENYLASGNPAT

-1630 ITANSVNFRTAPNG
+1630 ITANSVNFRTSPNG

-1650 NKYAMAMILGTR
+1650 NKYAMAMILGTQ
-1662 QVDGVTWYNVN
+1662 QVNGVTWYNVN

-1704 QGLTNNA
+1704 QGLANNA
-1711 VATATPKPSTGGST
+1711 VATATPKPSRL
-1725 SGNTSGN
+1725 
-1732 TGSAT
+1732 
-1737 QGSVSS
+1737 VL
-1743 VEDWNVGTW
+1743 
-1752 QNTGTNTQNT
+1752 
-1762 YAPFNPYATPVA
+1762 
-1774 TTTPKDQYMTKDATV
+1774 M
-1789 KFYQSPD
+1789 
-1796 AASSS
+1796 
-1801 LTLPANATLNVVET
+1801 
-1815 VTQNNKTWYKVQYN
+1815 
-1829 GQTGYVEAEAALTEV
+1829 
-1844 TAGTSPTPTSTFV
+1844 
-1857 IGTMI
+1857 
-1862 PINYEDETVE
+1862 
-1872 TQTSGVPWG
+1872 
-1881 LIGGAVVVIGGAG
+1881 
-1894 GAYAYALNQNKKRKA
+1894 
-1909 AAARAAASRRAGTTA
+1909 ARM
-1924 GTTAAGAA
+1924 
-1932 GATSPYARRAAAA
+1932 AR
-1945 PIAPGTKQNESANP
+1945 
-1959 QNKPA
+1959 
-1964 GSAAYSGVKNPYSSG
+1964 
-1979 SITGT
+1979 
-1984 QNPYSRPTTAAGS
+1984 
-1997 GSAATGAPHGGAS
+1997 
-2010 ATAQNPYARSTQPG
+2010 
-2024 GNASATGTAQNPYAR
+2024 
-2039 SAQPG
+2039 
-2044 GNASAAGTAQN
+2044 
-2055 PYARSAQPGGNAS
+2055 
-2068 AAGTAQNPYARSTQT
+2068 
-2083 GGSASAAGMTQNPY
+2083 
-2097 ATAASMA
+2097 
-2104 AKPAAPQGEDALK
+2104 
-2117 PHDSME
+2117 
-2123 AAKSPY
+2123 
-2129 ADGTLSEGFKAF
+2129 
-2141 DGTTNSASGTPAANG
+2141 
-2156 LHSAGSLETK
+2156 
-2166 GASATGSTAANP
+2166 
-2178 YARPLGAVP
+2178 
-2187 APQTPA
+2187 
-2193 QENHGPDA
+2193 
-2201 SARRRS
+2201 
-2207 TRMQRYHAA
+2207 
-2216 GGDDEGNNT
+2216 

>member
-9 FRRMLALVTSV
+9 FRRVLALATSV

-46 QWTALADQSVQ
+46 QWTAPADGSVQ
-57 STTVTAALYGD
+57 STTVMASLYGE

-94 DPSVVTYAPAVGT
+94 DPSVVTYAPAAGT
-107 SVTGNATAVDDIPAV
+107 PVNGNSTAVDGIPAV
-122 SIEVWRNGAF
+122 NIEVWRNGAF

-142 IPMPPYQPVGPTS
+142 IPMPPYQPAGPTS

-163 FAGDEVYGF
+163 FAGAEVYGF
-172 DDTVPAE
+172 DETVPAE
-179 GRSFAPDAALVPAG
+179 GRSFAPDASLVPAG
-193 YELVSTGEVLVT
+193 YELVSTGEVIVT

-222 QSAPQVVNSTVTF
+222 QSEPQVVNSTVTF

-250 WQELAPETYSA
+250 WQDLAPETYSA
-261 ATYQQAVEGYTYSYA
+261 STYQQAVEGYTYSYA
-276 TPDPFTVD
+276 SPDPFTVD
-284 GTGTPVEVTL
+284 GMGTPVEVTL
-294 YYTPSAPEPVNSVV
+294 YYTPSAP
-308 TIHHL
+308 
-313 DKDTNQQITGDT
+313 
-325 TEEAAAGMETYS
+325 
-337 SIYQMQVE
+337 QV
-345 GYTYSSANPES
+345 
-356 FTPDGTGTPVEV
+356 
-368 TLYYA
+368 
-373 QNAPEPVNSTV
+373 VNSTV
-384 TVHHV
+384 TAHHV

-403 EADANME
+403 EAEANME

-525 QNAPEPVDSMVTFHH
+525 QNAPEPVNSTVTFHH

-559 TYPSADYKTE
+559 TYASADYKTE

-576 SAAQETFV
+576 SAAQESFT
-584 VDGSGAAVDVT
+584 VDGTGAPVDVT
-595 LYYNANAPTEP
+595 LYYNQNAPTEP

-767 QAVKGTVSATYVDE
+767 QAVKGTVSAIYVDE
-781 DQKPVAEPQ
+781 AQKPVAEPQ
-790 TFERDPGSYSV
+790 TFERDPGSYPVS
-801 NEFAINTPE
+801 EFAINTPE
-810 GYEPLQVNV
+810 GYEPLEVNV
-819 QKVVVHDDG
+819 QEVVVHDDG
-828 TVEPETVVFTYA
+828 TVEPETVVFTYTA
-840 VKQTEPVNSVVTFH
+840 KQPEPVNSVVTFH
-854 HLCDGEAITGDT
+854 HMCDGAAITGDTQQELAPNTYNAADYQAAVEGYTYAGASPESFTVDGSGAAIEVTLNYTKVVQQLDSVVTFHHMCDGAAITGDT

-898 VDGTGA
+898 VDG
-904 AIEVTLN
+904 
-911 YTKAVQQ
+911 
-918 LDSVVTFHHLCDGEA
+918 S
-933 ITGDTQ
+933 
-939 QTLAPNT
+939 
-946 YNAADY
+946 
-952 QTAVEGYTYA
+952 
-962 GASPET
+962 
-968 FTVDGTGAA
+968 GAA

-1026 AVEGY
+1026 TVEGY
-1031 TYAGANPETFTV
+1031 TYAGASPETFTV
-1043 DGSGAA
+1043 DGSGAP

-1130 TKDLVASNVTFHHVD
+1130 TKDLVASKVTFHHVD

-1153 DRTVEIAPSAESY
+1153 DRTVEIAPSAEAY
-1166 RSESYASAAPEGY
+1166 RSESYAAAAPEGY
-1179 LYASANPETFTV
+1179 LYASANTETFTV

-1213 VTFEYVSESGRVVAS
+1213 VTFEYVSESGRVVDN

-1247 VDGYTFKSTSSQTV
+1247 VEGYTFKSVSSQTV
-1261 EVSQDGKAT
+1261 EVSADGVAT
-1270 PDKVTFTYTETPTT
+1270 PAKVTFTYTENPTT
-1284 AAVQV
+1284 ATVQV

-1304 IKQLGPGTYLIQPE
+1304 IKQLGPGTYTIQPE
-1318 DVPAGYIVS
+1318 NVPAGYIVS

-1333 TVTVSDNL
+1333 TVTVTNDL

-1349 FTCYDQ
+1349 FTCYDA

-1367 SADLTKPIATE
+1367 IADLSKPIATE
-1378 QRPLKPGIQMVA
+1378 QRQLKPGPQTVA
-1390 ADDSVVAKAG
+1390 ADDSVVAKVG

-1414 VNEDGTV
+1414 VNENGTV

-1585 YVLNGQLRKLTDEEV
+1585 YVLNGQLRKLTEKEV
-1600 KNYLASGNPST
+1600 ENYLASGNPAT

-1630 ITANSVNFRTAPNG
+1630 ITANSVNFRTSPNG

-1650 NKYAMAMILGTR
+1650 NKYAMAMILGTQ
-1662 QVDGVTWYNVN
+1662 QVNGVTWYNVN

-1704 QGLTNNA
+1704 QGLANNA

-1732 TGSAT
+1732 KGSAT

-1752 QNTGTNTQNT
+1752 QNTGANTQNS

-1801 LTLPANATLNVVET
+1801 LTLPANATLNVLET

-1844 TAGTSPTPTSTFV
+1844 TASASPTPTSTFV

-1862 PINYEDETVE
+1862 PINYEDETIE

-1881 LIGGAVVVIGGAG
+1881 LIGGAVVIIGGAG

-1909 AAARAAASRRAGTTA
+1909 AAARAAASRRAATAA

-1932 GATSPYARRAAAA
+1932 GAASPYARRAAAA
-1945 PIAPGTKQNESANP
+1945 PIAPGTKQNDTNS
-1959 QNKPA
+1959 QNKPTGGA
-1964 GSAAYSGVKNPYSSG
+1964 PYGVVKNPYSSG

-1984 QNPYSRPTTAAGS
+1984 QNPYSRPTAGS
-1997 GSAATGAPHGGAS
+1997 GTSATTAGSQGLHGGA
-2010 ATAQNPYARSTQPG
+2010 P
-2024 GNASATGTAQNPYAR
+2024 TGTAQNPYAR
-2039 SAQPG
+2039 SAQAG
-2044 GNASAAGTAQN
+2044 TGTGAAAVTGTAQN
-2055 PYARSAQPGGNAS
+2055 PYARSAQAGTGTG
-2068 AAGTAQNPYARSTQT
+2068 AAAMTGTAQNPYAATGTQ
-2083 GGSASAAGMTQNPY
+2083 SASASAKP
-2097 ATAASMA
+2097 ASAQTTGTGSGA
-2104 AKPAAPQGEDALK
+2104 AKPYAAG
-2117 PHDSME
+2117 
-2123 AAKSPY
+2123 AASRIPY
-2129 ADGTLSEGFKAF
+2129 ADGTMPTAGGFTGSTDAS
-2141 DGTTNSASGTPAANG
+2141 SASGASTASAGGSAMNPASGSPMSSG
-2156 LHSAGSLETK
+2156 LHSAGSLESRSTSSASGE
-2166 GASATGSTAANP
+2166 GAAQTANP
-2178 YARPLGAVP
+2178 YARPLGAAP
-2187 APQTPA
+2187 ASQSST
-2193 QENHGPDA
+2193 QESQDA
-2201 SARRRS
+2201 ESATRRRS

-2216 GGDDEGNNT
+2216 GGDDEGSDT

>member
-9 FRRMLALVTSV
+9 FRRVLALATSV

-46 QWTALADQSVQ
+46 QWTAPADGSVQ
-57 STTVTAALYGD
+57 STTVMASLYGE

-94 DPSVVTYAPAVGT
+94 DPSVVTYAPAAGT
-107 SVTGNATAVDDIPAV
+107 PVNGNSTAVDGIPAV
-122 SIEVWRNGAF
+122 NIEVWRNGAF

-142 IPMPPYQPVGPTS
+142 IPMPPYQPAGPTS

-163 FAGDEVYGF
+163 FAGAEVYGF
-172 DDTVPAE
+172 DETVPAE
-179 GRSFAPDAALVPAG
+179 GRSFAPDASLVPAG

-215 PVVFEVQ
+215 PAVFEVQ

-250 WQELAPETYSA
+250 WQDLAPETYSA
-261 ATYQQAVEGYTYSYA
+261 STYQQAVEGYTYSYA
-276 TPDPFTVD
+276 SPDPFTVD
-284 GTGTPVEVTL
+284 GMGTPVEVTL
-294 YYTPSAPEPVNSVV
+294 YYTPSAPQVVNSTV
-308 TIHHL
+308 TAHHV
-313 DKDTNQQITGDT
+313 DAQTGQPITGDT
-325 TEEAAAGMETYS
+325 TAEADANMETYS
-337 SIYQMQVE
+337 SIYQTQVE
-345 GYTYSSANPES
+345 GYTYSYADPES
-356 FTPDGTGTPVEV
+356 FTPDGMGTPVEV
-368 TLYYA
+368 TLYYT

-474 ADDTTQSLP
+474 ADDTMQSLP

-525 QNAPEPVDSMVTFHH
+525 QNAPEPVNSTVTFHH

-559 TYPSADYKTE
+559 TYASADYKTE

-576 SAAQETFV
+576 SAAQESFT
-584 VDGSGAAVDVT
+584 VDGTGAPVDVT
-595 LYYNANAPTEP
+595 LYYNQNAPTEP

-627 SSPTTEDKNNKV
+627 SSPTTGVNNQV
-639 VQGVNKDVIMPA
+639 VQGVKKDVIMP
-651 TQRVQGLDN
+651 TTRRVQGFDN

-714 TAQCMK
+714 TAQCAK

-728 DLSQAQG
+728 DLNQAQG

-755 PAEAV
+755 PAEVV

-767 QAVKGTVSATYVDE
+767 QPVKGTVSAIYVDE
-781 DQKPVAEPQ
+781 AQKPVAEPQ

-819 QKVVVHDDG
+819 QEVIVHDDG

-854 HLCDGEAITGDT
+854 HLCDGAAITGDT

-898 VDGTGA
+898 VDG
-904 AIEVTLN
+904 
-911 YTKAVQQ
+911 
-918 LDSVVTFHHLCDGEA
+918 S
-933 ITGDTQ
+933 
-939 QTLAPNT
+939 
-946 YNAADY
+946 
-952 QTAVEGYTYA
+952 
-962 GASPET
+962 
-968 FTVDGTGAA
+968 GAA

-1019 GSASYQA
+1019 NAADYQA

-1031 TYAGANPETFTV
+1031 TYAGASPETFTV

-1074 ANGAPI
+1074 TNGAPI

-1094 ASGYQVAVPGYTYA
+1094 ASGYQVAVPGYTYTG
-1108 SANPESFTVDGKGT
+1108 ANPESFTVDGKGT
-1122 PVEVTLTY
+1122 PVEVTMTY

-1202 TYAQKPAVTAP
+1202 TYAQKPVVTAP
-1213 VTFEYVSESGRVVAS
+1213 VTFEYVSESGRVVES
-1228 PMTVD
+1228 PMTVP

-1304 IKQLGPGTYLIQPE
+1304 IKQLGPGTYTIQPE

-1333 TVTVSDNL
+1333 TVTVTNDL

-1349 FTCYDQ
+1349 FTCYDA

-1367 SADLTKPIATE
+1367 VTEQNKLIATE

-1390 ADDSVVAKAG
+1390 ADDSVVAKVG
-1400 NYQRTEG
+1400 NYQRFDG

-1421 VPATISFY
+1421 VPSTIAFS
-1429 YKSVQNTSY
+1429 YKPAENTNYLGY
-1438 VGYAVTTRQT
+1438 VLVTRQT
-1448 AMRSSAAA
+1448 AMRKEPSA
-1456 NGAVTQTLTVNTLL
+1456 NSTAVTTLQANTLL
-1470 YINGQQ
+1470 YVAGQH
-1476 QVSGVTWDSSQTVL
+1476 VAGTVTWHSAQTVL
-1490 GGTSASGWVTDADV
+1490 GSSAYGGWVNDADV
-1504 RHISASEAQALID
+1504 RRISGSEAQALID

-1525 PTQSPGYYITLYNSV
+1525 PTQSPGYYITLYDGV
-1540 PLRTYTNIYAEAR
+1540 PLRTYTNIYAEAG
-1553 YLKKDTVVY
+1553 YLKKNTVVY

-1630 ITANSVNFRTAPNG
+1630 ITANSVNFRTVPNG

-1704 QGLTNNA
+1704 QGLANNA

-1732 TGSAT
+1732 KGSAT

-1752 QNTGTNTQNT
+1752 QNTGATNQTT

-1801 LTLPANATLNVVET
+1801 LTLPANATLNVLET

-1844 TAGTSPTPTSTFV
+1844 TASASATPTPTIP

-1862 PINYEDETVE
+1862 PINYDDETIE

-1881 LIGGAVVVIGGAG
+1881 LIGGAVVIIGGAG

-1909 AAARAAASRRAGTTA
+1909 AAARAAASRRAATAA

-1932 GATSPYARRAAAA
+1932 GAASPYARRAAAA
-1945 PIAPGTKQNESANP
+1945 PIAPGTKQNDTNS

-1964 GSAAYSGVKNPYSSG
+1964 GSTPYSGVKNPYSSG

-1984 QNPYSRPTTAAGS
+1984 QNPYSRPTAGPGTSATTAGS
-1997 GSAATGAPHGGAS
+1997 QGLHGSTP
-2010 ATAQNPYARSTQPG
+2010 
-2024 GNASATGTAQNPYAR
+2024 TGTAQNPYAR
-2039 SAQPG
+2039 SAQAG
-2044 GNASAAGTAQN
+2044 TGTGAAAMTGTAQN
-2055 PYARSAQPGGNAS
+2055 PYARSAQAGTGTG
-2068 AAGTAQNPYARSTQT
+2068 AAAVTGTAQNPYAATGTQ
-2083 GGSASAAGMTQNPY
+2083 SASASAKP
-2097 ATAASMA
+2097 ASAQTTGTGSGA
-2104 AKPAAPQGEDALK
+2104 AKPYAAGVA
-2117 PHDSME
+2117 SRI
-2123 AAKSPY
+2123 PY
-2129 ADGTLSEGFKAF
+2129 ADGTMPTAGGFTGSTDAS
-2141 DGTTNSASGTPAANG
+2141 SASGASTASAGGSAMNPASGSPMSSG
-2156 LHSAGSLETK
+2156 LHSAGSLESRSTSSTSGE
-2166 GASATGSTAANP
+2166 GAAQTANP
-2178 YARPLGAVP
+2178 YARPLGAAP
-2187 APQTPA
+2187 ASQSST
-2193 QENHGPDA
+2193 QESQGA
-2201 SARRRS
+2201 ESATRRRS

-2216 GGDDEGNNT
+2216 GGDDEGGDT

>member
-9 FRRMLALVTSV
+9 FRRVLALATSV

-46 QWTALADQSVQ
+46 QWTAPADGSVQ
-57 STTVTAALYGD
+57 STTVMASLYGE

-94 DPSVVTYAPAVGT
+94 DPSVVTYAPAAGT
-107 SVTGNATAVDDIPAV
+107 PVNGNSTAVDGIPAV
-122 SIEVWRNGAF
+122 NIEVWRNGVF

-142 IPMPPYQPVGPTS
+142 IPMPPYQPAGPTS

-163 FAGDEVYGF
+163 FAGAEVYGF
-172 DDTVPAE
+172 DETVPAE
-179 GRSFAPDAALVPAG
+179 GRSFAPDASLVPAG
-193 YELVSTGEVLVT
+193 YELVSTDEVLVT

-250 WQELAPETYSA
+250 WEDLAPETYSA
-261 ATYQQAVEGYTYSYA
+261 STYQQAVEGYTYSYA
-276 TPDPFTVD
+276 SPDPFTVD
-284 GTGTPVEVTL
+284 GMGTPVEVTL
-294 YYTPSAPEPVNSVV
+294 YYTPSAP
-308 TIHHL
+308 
-313 DKDTNQQITGDT
+313 
-325 TEEAAAGMETYS
+325 
-337 SIYQMQVE
+337 QV
-345 GYTYSSANPES
+345 
-356 FTPDGTGTPVEV
+356 
-368 TLYYA
+368 
-373 QNAPEPVNSTV
+373 VNSTV
-384 TVHHV
+384 TIHHV
-389 DAQTSQPIT
+389 DAQTGQPIT

-403 EADANME
+403 EAEANME

-525 QNAPEPVDSMVTFHH
+525 QNAPEPVNSMVTFHH

-559 TYPSADYKTE
+559 TYASADYKTE

-576 SAAQETFV
+576 SAAQESFT
-584 VDGSGAAVDVT
+584 VDGTGAPVDVT
-595 LYYNANAPTEP
+595 LYYNQNAPTEP

-627 SSPTTEDKNNKV
+627 SSPTTKDNNKV
-639 VQGVNKDVIMPA
+639 VQGVNKDVVMPT
-651 TQRVQGLDN
+651 TQRVQSLDN

-708 EAFYTA
+708 EAFYTT
-714 TAQCMK
+714 TAQCAK

-728 DLSQAQG
+728 DLNQAQG

-755 PAEAV
+755 PAEVV

-767 QAVKGTVSATYVDE
+767 QAVKGTVSAIYVDE
-781 DQKPVAEPQ
+781 AQKPVAEPQ
-790 TFERDPGSYSV
+790 TFERDPGNYSV

-819 QKVVVHDDG
+819 QEVIVHDDG

-854 HLCDGEAITGDT
+854 HLCDGAAITGDT
-866 QQELAPNTYNAADYQ
+866 QQELAPNTYNASDYQ
-881 AAVEGYTYA
+881 A
-890 GASPETFT
+890 
-898 VDGTGA
+898 
-904 AIEVTLN
+904 
-911 YTKAVQQ
+911 
-918 LDSVVTFHHLCDGEA
+918 
-933 ITGDTQ
+933 
-939 QTLAPNT
+939 
-946 YNAADY
+946 
-952 QTAVEGYTYA
+952 AVEGYTYA

-1019 GSASYQA
+1019 NAADYQT

-1031 TYAGANPETFTV
+1031 TYAGASPESFTVDGSGAAIEVTLNYTKVVQQLDSVVTFHHMCDGAAITGDTQQTLAPNTYGSASYQATVEGYTYAGASPETFTV
-1043 DGSGAA
+1043 DGSGAP

-1067 VTFHHVD
+1067 VTFHHAD
-1074 ANGAPI
+1074 ANGTPI

-1094 ASGYQVAVPGYTYA
+1094 ASGYQVAVPGYTYT

-1130 TKDLVASNVTFHHVD
+1130 TKDLVASKVTFHHVD

-1153 DRTVEIAPSAESY
+1153 DRTVEVAPSAEAY

-1196 PITVVF
+1196 PITVVL

-1213 VTFEYVSESGRVVAS
+1213 VTFEYVSESGRVVDN

-1247 VDGYTFKSTSSQTV
+1247 VEGYTFKSVSSQTV
-1261 EVSQDGKAT
+1261 EVSADGVAT
-1270 PDKVTFTYTETPTT
+1270 PAKVTFTYTENPTT
-1284 AAVQV
+1284 ATVQV

-1304 IKQLGPGTYLIQPE
+1304 IKQLGPGTYTIQPE
-1318 DVPAGYIVS
+1318 NVPAGYIVS

-1333 TVTVSDNL
+1333 TVTVTNDL

-1349 FTCYDQ
+1349 FTCYDA

-1367 SADLTKPIATE
+1367 SADLSKPIATE
-1378 QRPLKPGIQMVA
+1378 QRPLKPGLQTVA

-1414 VNEDGTV
+1414 VNENGTV

-1540 PLRTYTNIYAEAR
+1540 PLRTYSNIYAEAR

-1585 YVLNGQLRKLTDEEV
+1585 YVLNGQLRKLTEKEV
-1600 KNYLASGNPST
+1600 ENYLASGNPAT

-1630 ITANSVNFRTAPNG
+1630 ITANSVNFRTSPNG

-1650 NKYAMAMILGTR
+1650 NKYAMAMILGTQ
-1662 QVDGVTWYNVN
+1662 QVNGVTWYNVN

-1704 QGLTNNA
+1704 QGLANNA

-1732 TGSAT
+1732 KGSAT

-1752 QNTGTNTQNT
+1752 QNTGANTQNT

-1801 LTLPANATLNVVET
+1801 LTLPANATLNVLET
-1815 VTQNNKTWYKVQYN
+1815 VTRNNKTWYKVQYN

-1844 TAGTSPTPTSTFV
+1844 TASASPTPTSTFV

-1862 PINYEDETVE
+1862 PINYEDETIE

-1881 LIGGAVVVIGGAG
+1881 LIGGAVVIIGGAG

-1909 AAARAAASRRAGTTA
+1909 AAARAAASRRAATAA

-1932 GATSPYARRAAAA
+1932 GAASPYARRAAAA
-1945 PIAPGTKQNESANP
+1945 PIAPGTKQNDTNS
-1959 QNKPA
+1959 QNKPTGGA
-1964 GSAAYSGVKNPYSSG
+1964 PYGGVKNPYSSG

-1984 QNPYSRPTTAAGS
+1984 QNPYSRPTAGS
-1997 GSAATGAPHGGAS
+1997 GTSATTAGSQGLHGGA
-2010 ATAQNPYARSTQPG
+2010 P
-2024 GNASATGTAQNPYAR
+2024 TGTAQNPYAR
-2039 SAQPG
+2039 SAQAG
-2044 GNASAAGTAQN
+2044 TGTGAAAMTGTAQN
-2055 PYARSAQPGGNAS
+2055 PYAAT
-2068 AAGTAQNPYARSTQT
+2068 GTQ
-2083 GGSASAAGMTQNPY
+2083 SASATGKP
-2097 ATAASMA
+2097 ASAQTTGTGSGA
-2104 AKPAAPQGEDALK
+2104 AKPYAAG
-2117 PHDSME
+2117 
-2123 AAKSPY
+2123 AASRIPY
-2129 ADGTLSEGFKAF
+2129 ADGTMPTAGGFTGSTDAS
-2141 DGTTNSASGTPAANG
+2141 SASGASTASAGGSAMNPASGSPMSSG
-2156 LHSAGSLETK
+2156 LHSAGSLESRSTSSASGE
-2166 GASATGSTAANP
+2166 GAAQTANP
-2178 YARPLGAVP
+2178 YARPLGAAP
-2187 APQTPA
+2187 ASHSPT
-2193 QENHGPDA
+2193 QESQA
-2201 SARRRS
+2201 TESATRRRS

-2216 GGDDEGNNT
+2216 GGDDEGSDT